1 MNLLK
6 KNKYSIRKY
15 KVGIFSTLIGTVLL
29 LSNPNGAQALT
40 TDHNVQGG
48 SNQALPGNSQNTNA
62 DTNRDIVNDSQNTPN
77 AHATDNTSTNQALTN
92 HQNVDVANQVGPA
105 PIQPSASPAQ
115 NNNNSNANSTAT
127 EPAANT
133 NNNLASN
140 NNTLNVPNNT
150 DNNDSARHLT
160 LKEIQE
166 DVRHSSDKPELVA
179 IAEEASNRPKKRSR
193 RAAPTDPNATPAD
206 PTATPADPTAGNGS
220 APVAI
225 TAPYTPTTDPN
236 ANNIGQNAPN
246 EVLSFDDNNI
256 RPSTNRSVPTVTV
269 VDNLPGYTLINGG
282 KVGVFSHAMVRTS
295 MFDSGDAKNY
305 QAQGNVIAL
314 GRIRGNDTNDH
325 GDFNGIEKTL
335 TVNPNSE
342 LIFEFNTMTTKN
354 YQAQGN
360 VIALGRIRGN
370 DTNDHGDFNGIEKTL
385 TVNPNSELI
394 FEFNTM
400 TTKNYQ
406 GMTNLIIKN
415 ADNDT
420 VIGEKV
426 VAYGPIWRLLKVPE
440 NVSHLKI
447 QFVPK
452 NDAITDARGIYQ
464 LRDGY
469 KYYDFVDSIGLH
481 SGSHVYVE
489 RRTMEPTATNNKEFT
504 VTTSLKNNGN
514 FGASF
519 NTDDFVY
526 KIQLPEGV
534 EYVNNSLTK
543 DFPSGNS
550 GVDINDMNVTYDA
563 ANRIIT
569 IKSTGGG
576 TGNSPARLMP
586 DKILDLKYKLR
597 VNNVP
602 TPRTVTFN
610 DTLTYKTYSQDFI
623 NSPAESH
630 TVSTNPY
637 TIDIIMNK
645 DALQAEVDRRIQQAD
660 YTFASLDIF
669 NDLKRRAQTILDEN
683 RNNVPL
689 NKRVSQADID
699 SLANQMQHTLIRSVD
714 AENAVNRKVDDMEDL
729 VNQNDELTDE
739 EKQAAI
745 QVIEEHKNEIIGN
758 IGDQTTDDGVTRIKD
773 QGIQTLS
780 GDTAT
785 PVVKPN
791 AKQAIRDKAAKQR
804 EIINHTPDATQ
815 DEIQDALNQLTTDET
830 DAIDNVTNA
839 TTNAD
844 VETAK
849 NNGINTIGAVA
860 PQVTHKQAARDAIN
874 QATATKRQQ
883 INSNREATQEEK
895 NAALNELTQATNHA
909 LEQINQATTN
919 DDVDTAK
926 GDGLNAINPIA
937 PVTVVKQA
945 ARDAVSHDAQQHIA
959 EINANPDATQ
969 EERQAAIEK
978 VNAAVAVANTN
989 ILNANTNA
997 DVEQVKTNAIQGI
1010 QAIEPATKVKTDAK
1024 NAIDQSAET
1033 QHNAIFNNNDATLEE
1048 QQAAQQLL
1056 DQAVATAKQNINA
1069 ADTNQEV
1076 AQAKDQGT
1084 QNIVVIQPATQVKT
1098 DARNAVNEKAREAI
1112 TNINATPGATR
1123 EEKQEA
1129 INRVNTLKNRA
1140 LNDIGVTSTTAMVNS
1155 IRDDAVN
1162 QIGAVQPHVTKKQT
1176 ATGVLTD
1183 LATAKKQEINQNT
1196 NATTEEKQVALNQV
1210 DQDLATAINNINQA
1224 DTNAEVDQAQQLGTK
1239 AINAIQ
1245 PNIVK
1250 KPAALA
1256 QTNQHYSAKLVEI
1269 NATPDATDD
1278 EKNAAI
1284 NTLNQDRQQ
1293 AIESIKQANTNAEVD
1308 QAATVAENNIDAV
1321 QVDVV
1326 KKQAARDKI
1335 TAEVAK
1341 RIEAVKQTP
1350 NATDEEKQAAVNQ
1363 INQLKDQA
1371 FNQINQN
1378 QTNDQVDATTNQA
1391 INAIDN
1397 VEAEVVIKPKAIADI
1412 EKAVKEKQQQIDNS
1426 LDSTDNEKE
1435 VALQALAKEKEK
1447 ALAAIDQAQTNS
1459 QVNQAATN
1467 GVSAI
1472 KIIQPETKIKPA
1484 AREKINQKANELRAQ
1499 INQDKEATAEERQ
1512 AALDKIN
1519 DLVAKAMTNITND
1532 RTNQQVND
1540 STNQAL
1546 DDIALVT
1553 PDHIVRAAARDA
1565 VKQQYEAKKHEIEQ
1579 AEHATDEE
1587 KQVALNQL
1595 ANNEKRA
1602 LQNINQAIAN
1612 NDVKRVESNG
1622 IATLKGVEPH
1632 IVVKPEAQE
1641 AIKASADNQ
1650 VESIKDTPHAT
1661 TDELDEANQQIND
1674 TLKQG
1679 QQDIDN
1685 TTQDAAVND
1694 VRNQTIKAI
1703 EQIKPKVRRKRAAL
1717 DNIDE
1722 SNNNQLDAIRNTLD
1736 TTQDERNVA
1745 IAALNKIVNA
1755 IKNDIAQNK
1764 TNAEVD
1770 QTEADGNN
1778 NIKVILPKVQ
1788 VKPAAR
1794 QSVSAKA
1801 EAQNALIDQSDLS
1814 TEEERLAAKHLVEQ
1828 ALNQAIDQIN
1838 HADKTAQVN
1847 QNSID
1852 AQNIIS
1858 KIKPAT
1864 TVKATALQQ
1873 IQNIATNKINLI
1885 KANNEATDEEQNA
1898 AIVQVEKE
1906 LIKAKQ
1912 QIAGAVT
1919 NADVAYLLHDGK
1931 NEIREIEPVIN
1942 KKATAREQLTT
1953 LFNDKKQ
1960 AIEANVQA
1968 TVEERNSILAQLQN
1982 IYDTAIGQIDQDR
1995 SNAQVDKTATLN
2007 LQTIHDLDVHPIKKP
2022 DAEKTINDDLARVT
2036 HLVQNYRKVS
2046 DRNKADALKAIT
2058 ALKLQMDEE
2067 LKTARTNADVDAVL
2081 KRFNVA
2087 LGDIEAVIT
2096 EKENSLLRIDN
2107 IAQQTYAKF
2116 KAIATPEQLAKV
2128 KALID
2133 QYVADGNRMVDEDAT
2148 LNDIKKDTQ
2157 LIIDEILA
2165 IKLPAEV
2172 IKASPKVGQP
2182 APKVC
2187 TPIKKEDKQEVRK
2200 VVKELPNTGSE
2211 EMDLPLKE
2219 LALITG
2225 AALLARRRSKKEKES

>member
-40 TDHNVQGG
+40 TDNNVQ
-48 SNQALPGNSQNTNA
+48 SDTNQATPVNSQDKDVAN
-62 DTNRDIVNDSQNTPN
+62 NRGLANSAQNTPN
-77 AHATDNTSTNQALTN
+77 QSATTNQATNQALVN
-92 HQNVDVANQVGPA
+92 HNNGSIVNQATPTSV
-105 PIQPSASPAQ
+105 QSSTPSAQ
-115 NNNNSNANSTAT
+115 NNNHTDGNTTATETVSNAN
-127 EPAANT
+127 
-133 NNNLASN
+133 NNDVASN
-140 NNTLNVPNNT
+140 NTTLNVPNKTNE
-150 DNNDSARHLT
+150 NGSGGHLT

-179 IAEEASNRPKKRSR
+179 IAEPASNRPKKRSR
-193 RAAPTDPNATPAD
+193 RAAPADPNATPAD
-206 PTATPADPTAGNGS
+206 PGAAAAGNGG

-236 ANNIGQNAPN
+236 ANNAGQNAPN
-246 EVLSFDDNNI
+246 EVLSFDDNSI
-256 RPSTNRSVPTVTV
+256 RPSTNRSVPSVTV
-269 VDNLPGYTLINGG
+269 VDNLPGFTLINGG
-282 KVGVFSHAMVRTS
+282 KVGVLSHAMVRTS
-295 MFDSGDAKNY
+295 MFEAGSNRTY
-305 QAQGNVIAL
+305 QAQGNVLAL
-314 GRIRGNDTNDH
+314 GRISGTDASNH
-325 GDFNGIEKTL
+325 GDFNGIEKSL

-342 LIFEFNTMTTKN
+342 LIFEFNTMPTKN
-354 YQAQGN
+354 GQGATN
-360 VIALGRIRGN
+360 V
-370 DTNDHGDFNGIEKTL
+370 
-385 TVNPNSELI
+385 
-394 FEFNTM
+394 
-400 TTKNYQ
+400 
-406 GMTNLIIKN
+406 IIKN
-415 ADNDT
+415 ADTNDT
-420 VIGEKV
+420 IAEKTV
-426 VAYGPIWRLLKVPE
+426 EGGPTLRLFKVPD
-440 NVSHLKI
+440 NVRNLKI

-464 LRDGY
+464 LKDGY
-469 KYYDFVDSIGLH
+469 KYYSFVDSIGLH

-514 FGASF
+514 SGASLD
-519 NTDDFVY
+519 TDEFVY

-543 DFPSGNS
+543 DFPSNNS
-550 GVDINDMNVTYDA
+550 GVDVNDMNVTYDA
-563 ANRIIT
+563 ANRVIT

-576 TGNSPARLMP
+576 TTNSPARLMP

-610 DTLTYKTYSQDFI
+610 DTLTYKTYTQDFI
-623 NSPAESH
+623 NSAAESH

-669 NDLKRRAQTILDEN
+669 NDLKKRAQTILAEN

-699 SLANQMQHTLIRSVD
+699 TLTNQMQHTLIRSVD
-714 AENAVNRKVDDMEDL
+714 AENAVNQKADQMEDL

-745 QVIEEHKNEIIGN
+745 QVIEEHKGNIIGD

-791 AKQAIRDKAAKQR
+791 AKKAIRDKATKQR
-804 EIINHTPDATQ
+804 EIINATPDATE
-815 DEIQDALNQLTTDET
+815 DEIQDAINQLATDET

-849 NNGINTIGAVA
+849 NNGINTIGSVV

-919 DDVDTAK
+919 ADVDNAK

-969 EERQAAIEK
+969 EERQAAIDK
-978 VNAAVAVANTN
+978 VNAAVTAANTN

-997 DVEQVKTNAIQGI
+997 EVEQVKTNAIQGI
-1010 QAIEPATKVKTDAK
+1010 QAITPATKVKTDAK
-1024 NAIDQSAET
+1024 NAIDKSAET
-1033 QHNAIFNNNDATLEE
+1033 QHNTIFNNNDATLEE

-1098 DARNAVNEKAREAI
+1098 DARNVVNDKAREAI

-1140 LNDIGVTSTTAMVNS
+1140 LTDIGVTSTTAMVNS

-1176 ATGVLTD
+1176 ATGVLND

-1210 DQDLATAINNINQA
+1210 DQELATAINNINQA

-1256 QTNQHYSAKLVEI
+1256 QINQHYNAKLAEI
-1269 NATPDATDD
+1269 NATPDATND

-1378 QTNDQVDATTNQA
+1378 QTNDQVDTTTNQA
-1391 INAIDN
+1391 LNAIDN

-1412 EKAVKEKQQQIDNS
+1412 EKAGKEKQQQIDNS

-1435 VALQALAKEKEK
+1435 VASQALAKEKEK

-1472 KIIQPETKIKPA
+1472 KIIQPETKVKPA
-1484 AREKINQKANELRAQ
+1484 AREKINQKANELRAK

-1512 AALDKIN
+1512 VALDKIN
-1519 DLVAKAMTNITND
+1519 EFVNQAMTDITNN
-1532 RTNQQVND
+1532 RTNQQVD
-1540 STNQAL
+1540 DTTSQAL
-1546 DDIALVT
+1546 DSIALVA
-1553 PDHIVRAAARDA
+1553 PEHIVRAAARDA
-1565 VKQQYEAKKHEIEQ
+1565 VKQQYEAKKQEIEQ

-1595 ANNEKRA
+1595 ANNKKLA
-1602 LQNINQAIAN
+1602 LQNINQAVTN
-1612 NDVKRVESNG
+1612 NDVKRVETNG
-1622 IATLKGVEPH
+1622 IATLKGVQPH
-1632 IVVKPEAQE
+1632 IVIKPEAQQ
-1641 AIKASADNQ
+1641 AIKASAENQ

-1661 TDELDEANQQIND
+1661 VDELDEANQLISD
-1674 TLKQG
+1674 TLKQA
-1679 QQDIDN
+1679 QQEIEN
-1685 TTQDAAVND
+1685 TNQDAAVTD

-1717 DNIDE
+1717 DSIE
-1722 SNNNQLDAIRNTLD
+1722 ENNKNQLDAIRNTLD
-1736 TTQDERNVA
+1736 TTQDERDVA
-1745 IAALNKIVNA
+1745 IDTLNKIVNT

-1770 QTEADGNN
+1770 RTETDGND

-1794 QSVSAKA
+1794 QSVGVKA

-1847 QNSID
+1847 QDSID

-1885 KANNEATDEEQNA
+1885 KANNEATDEEQNI
-1898 AIVQVEKE
+1898 AIAQVEKE

-1912 QIAGAVT
+1912 QIASAVT
-1919 NADVAYLLHDGK
+1919 NADVAYLLHDEK
-1931 NEIREIEPVIN
+1931 NEIREIEPVISR
-1942 KKATAREQLTT
+1942 KASAREQLTT

-1960 AIEANVQA
+1960 AIEANIQA

-1995 SNAQVDKTATLN
+1995 SNAQVDKTASLN

-2036 HLVQNYRKVS
+2036 ALVQNYRKVS

-2087 LGDIEAVIT
+2087 LSDIEAVIT

-2128 KALID
+2128 KVLID
-2133 QYVADGNRMVDEDAT
+2133 QYVADGNRMIDEDAT
-2148 LNDIKKDTQ
+2148 LNDIKQHTQ
-2157 LIIDEILA
+2157 FIVDEILA
-2165 IKLPAEV
+2165 IKLPAEAMKV
-2172 IKASPKVGQP
+2172 SPKVIQP

-2187 TPIKKEDKQEVRK
+2187 TPIKKEETHESRK
-2200 VVKELPNTGSE
+2200 VEKELPNTGSE

-2219 LALITG
+2219 FALITG
-2225 AALLARRRSKKEKES
+2225 AALLARRRTKNEKES

>member
-48 SNQALPGNSQNTNA
+48 SNQALPGNSPNTNA
-62 DTNRDIVNDSQNTPN
+62 DTNRDIVNGSQNTPN

-92 HQNVDVANQVGPA
+92 HQNVGVANQVAPA
-105 PIQPSASPAQ
+105 PIQPSTSSAS
-115 NNNNSNANSTAT
+115 NNNHSDANSTAT

-193 RAAPTDPNATPAD
+193 RAAPADPN
-206 PTATPADPTAGNGS
+206 ATPADPTAGNGS

-225 TAPYTPTTDPN
+225 TAPFTPTTDPN

-246 EVLSFDDNNI
+246 EVLTFDDNNI

-314 GRIRGNDTNDH
+314 GRIKGNDTNDH
-325 GDFNGIEKTL
+325 GG
-335 TVNPNSE
+335 
-342 LIFEFNTMTTKN
+342 
-354 YQAQGN
+354 
-360 VIALGRIRGN
+360 
-370 DTNDHGDFNGIEKTL
+370 FNGIEKTL

-610 DTLTYKTYSQDFI
+610 DILTYKTYTQDFI

-669 NDLKRRAQTILDEN
+669 NELKRRAQTILDEN

-699 SLANQMQHTLIRSVD
+699 SLVNQMQHTLIRSVD

-804 EIINHTPDATQ
+804 EIINNTPDATQ

-978 VNAAVAVANTN
+978 VNAAVAAANTN

-1098 DARNAVNEKAREAI
+1098 DARNAVNDKAREAI

-1196 NATTEEKQVALNQV
+1196 NATDEEKQVALNQV

-1250 KPAALA
+1250 KPTALA
-1256 QTNQHYSAKLVEI
+1256 QINQHYNAKLAEI

-1397 VEAEVVIKPKAIADI
+1397 VEAKVVIKPKAIADI

-1435 VALQALAKEKEK
+1435 VALLALAKEKEK

-1472 KIIQPETKIKPA
+1472 KIIQPETKVKPA

-1499 INQDKEATAEERQ
+1499 INQDKEAAAEERQ

-1553 PDHIVRAAARDA
+1553 PDHIVRATARDA

-1602 LQNINQAIAN
+1602 LQNIDQAIAN

-1912 QIAGAVT
+1912 QIASAVT

-1953 LFNDKKQ
+1953 LFNDKKL

-1968 TVEERNSILAQLQN
+1968 MVEERNSILAQLQN

-1995 SNAQVDKTATLN
+1995 SNAQVDKTASLN

-2133 QYVADGNRMVDEDAT
+2133 QYVADGIRMIDEDAT
-2148 LNDIKKDTQ
+2148 LNDIKQHTQ
-2157 LIIDEILA
+2157 FIVDEILA
-2165 IKLPAEV
+2165 IKLPAEATKV
-2172 IKASPKVGQP
+2172 LPKVGQP
-2182 APKVC
+2182 APKLC
-2187 TPIKKEDKQEVRK
+2187 TSIKKVDKQEVRK

-2225 AALLARRRSKKEKES
+2225 AALLARRRNKNEKES

>member
-40 TDHNVQGG
+40 TDNNVQ
-48 SNQALPGNSQNTNA
+48 SDTNQATPVNSQDKDVAN
-62 DTNRDIVNDSQNTPN
+62 NRGLANSAQNTPN
-77 AHATDNTSTNQALTN
+77 QSATTNQATNQALVN
-92 HQNVDVANQVGPA
+92 HNNGSIVNQATPTSV
-105 PIQPSASPAQ
+105 QSSTPSAQ
-115 NNNNSNANSTAT
+115 NNNHTDGNTTATETVSNAN
-127 EPAANT
+127 
-133 NNNLASN
+133 NNDVVSN
-140 NNTLNVPNNT
+140 NTALNVPNKTNE
-150 DNNDSARHLT
+150 NGSGGHLT

-179 IAEEASNRPKKRSR
+179 IAEQASNRPKKRSR
-193 RAAPTDPNATPAD
+193 RAAPADPNATPAD
-206 PTATPADPTAGNGS
+206 PAAAAAGNGG

-236 ANNIGQNAPN
+236 ANNAGQNAPN
-246 EVLSFDDNNI
+246 EVLSFDDNGI
-256 RPSTNRSVPTVTV
+256 RPSTNRSVPTVNV
-269 VDNLPGYTLINGG
+269 VNNLPGFTLINGG

-295 MFDSGDAKNY
+295 MFDSGDNKNY

-314 GRIRGNDTNDH
+314 GRIHGTDTNDH
-325 GDFNGIEKTL
+325 GDFNGIEKAL

-354 YQAQGN
+354 GQGATN
-360 VIALGRIRGN
+360 V
-370 DTNDHGDFNGIEKTL
+370 
-385 TVNPNSELI
+385 
-394 FEFNTM
+394 
-400 TTKNYQ
+400 
-406 GMTNLIIKN
+406 IIKN
-415 ADNDT
+415 ADTNDT
-420 VIGEKV
+420 IAEKTV
-426 VAYGPIWRLLKVPE
+426 EGGPTLRLFKVPD
-440 NVSHLKI
+440 NVRNLKI

-464 LRDGY
+464 LKDGY
-469 KYYDFVDSIGLH
+469 KYYSFVDSIGLH
-481 SGSHVYVE
+481 SGSHVFVE
-489 RRTMEPTATNNKEFT
+489 RRTMDPTATNNKEFT

-514 FGASF
+514 SGASLDT
-519 NTDDFVY
+519 NDFVY
-526 KIQLPEGV
+526 QVQLPEGV

-543 DFPSGNS
+543 DFPSNNS
-550 GVDINDMNVTYDA
+550 GVDVNDMNVTYDA
-563 ANRIIT
+563 ANRVIT

-576 TGNSPARLMP
+576 TANSPARLMP
-586 DKILDLKYKLR
+586 DKILDLRYKLR

-610 DTLTYKTYSQDFI
+610 ETLTYKTYTQDFI
-623 NSPAESH
+623 NSAAESH

-669 NDLKRRAQTILDEN
+669 NGLKRRAQTILDEN

-699 SLANQMQHTLIRSVD
+699 SLTNQMQHTLIRSVD
-714 AENAVNRKVDDMEDL
+714 AENAVNKKVDQMEDL

-791 AKQAIRDKAAKQR
+791 AKKAIRDKATKQR
-804 EIINHTPDATQ
+804 EIINATPDATE
-815 DEIQDALNQLTTDET
+815 DEIQDALNQLATDET

-849 NNGINTIGAVA
+849 NNGINTIGAVV
-860 PQVTHKQAARDAIN
+860 PQVTHKKAARDAIN

-919 DDVDTAK
+919 ADVDNAK

-969 EERQAAIEK
+969 EERQAAIDK
-978 VNAAVAVANTN
+978 VNAAVTAANTN

-1010 QAIEPATKVKTDAK
+1010 QAITPATKVKTDAK
-1024 NAIDQSAET
+1024 NAIDKSAET
-1033 QHNAIFNNNDATLEE
+1033 QHNTIFNNNDATLEE

-1098 DARNAVNEKAREAI
+1098 DARNVVNDKAREAI
-1112 TNINATPGATR
+1112 TNVNATPGATR

-1140 LNDIGVTSTTAMVNS
+1140 LTDIGVTSTTAMVNS

-1176 ATGVLTD
+1176 ATGVLND

-1210 DQDLATAINNINQA
+1210 DQELATAINNINQA

-1256 QTNQHYSAKLVEI
+1256 QINQHYNAKLAEI
-1269 NATPDATDD
+1269 NATPDATND

-1363 INQLKDQA
+1363 INQFKDQA

-1435 VALQALAKEKEK
+1435 VASQALAKEKEK
-1447 ALAAIDQAQTNS
+1447 ALVAIDQAQTNS

-1472 KIIQPETKIKPA
+1472 KIIQPETKVKPA

-1532 RTNQQVND
+1532 RTDQQVND

-1602 LQNINQAIAN
+1602 LQNIDQAIAN

-1632 IVVKPEAQE
+1632 IVVKPEAQQ

-1736 TTQDERNVA
+1736 TTQDERNIA
-1745 IAALNKIVNA
+1745 IAELNKIVNT

-1794 QSVSAKA
+1794 HSVSAKA

-1814 TEEERLAAKHLVEQ
+1814 TEEERLAAKHLVDQ

-1852 AQNIIS
+1852 AQKIIS
-1858 KIKPAT
+1858 QIKPAT
-1864 TVKATALQQ
+1864 TVKTTALQQ

-1898 AIVQVEKE
+1898 AIAQVEQA

-1912 QIAGAVT
+1912 QIASAVT

-1931 NEIREIEPVIN
+1931 NEIREIEPIIN
-1942 KKATAREQLTT
+1942 RKATAREQLTT
-1953 LFNDKKQ
+1953 LLNDKKQ

-1995 SNAQVDKTATLN
+1995 SNAQVDKTASLN
-2007 LQTIHDLDVHPIKKP
+2007 LQTIHDLGVHPIKKP

-2036 HLVQNYRKVS
+2036 ALVQNYRKVS

-2116 KAIATPEQLAKV
+2116 KSIATPEQLAKV

-2133 QYVADGNRMVDEDAT
+2133 QYVADGNRMIDEDAT
-2148 LNDIKKDTQ
+2148 LNDIKQHTQ
-2157 LIIDEILA
+2157 FIVDEILA
-2165 IKLPAEV
+2165 IKLPAEAMKV
-2172 IKASPKVGQP
+2172 SPKVIQP

-2187 TPIKKEDKQEVRK
+2187 TPIKKEETHESRK
-2200 VVKELPNTGSE
+2200 VEKELPNTGSE
-2211 EMDLPLKE
+2211 GMDLPLKE
-2219 LALITG
+2219 FALITG
-2225 AALLARRRSKKEKES
+2225 AALLARRRTKNEKES

>member
-40 TDHNVQGG
+40 TDNNVQ
-48 SNQALPGNSQNTNA
+48 SDTNQATPVNSQ
-62 DTNRDIVNDSQNTPN
+62 DTNVANNRGLANSAQNTPN
-77 AHATDNTSTNQALTN
+77 QSATTNQSTNQALVN
-92 HQNVDVANQVGPA
+92 HNNGSIANQATPTSV
-105 PIQPSASPAQ
+105 QSSTPSAQ
-115 NNNNSNANSTAT
+115 NNNHTDGNTTATETVSNAN
-127 EPAANT
+127 
-133 NNNLASN
+133 NNDVVSN
-140 NNTLNVPNNT
+140 NTTLNVPNKTNE
-150 DNNDSARHLT
+150 NGSGGHLT

-179 IAEEASNRPKKRSR
+179 IAEQASNRPKKRSR
-193 RAAPTDPNATPAD
+193 RAAPADPNATPAD
-206 PTATPADPTAGNGS
+206 PAAAAANGTASAGNTAT
-220 APVAI
+220 
-225 TAPYTPTTDPN
+225 YTPTTDPN
-236 ANNIGQNAPN
+236 GNNVGQNAPN
-246 EVLSFDDNNI
+246 EVLSFDDNSI
-256 RPSTNRSVPTVTV
+256 RPSTNRSVPSVTV
-269 VDNLPGYTLINGG
+269 VDNLPGFTLINGG
-282 KVGVFSHAMVRTS
+282 KVGVLSHAMVRTS
-295 MFDSGDAKNY
+295 MFQAGSNRTY
-305 QAQGNVIAL
+305 QAQGNVLAL
-314 GRIRGNDTNDH
+314 GRISGTDTSNH
-325 GDFNGIEKTL
+325 GDFNGIEKSL

-342 LIFEFNTMTTKN
+342 LIFEFNTMPTKN
-354 YQAQGN
+354 GQGATN
-360 VIALGRIRGN
+360 V
-370 DTNDHGDFNGIEKTL
+370 
-385 TVNPNSELI
+385 
-394 FEFNTM
+394 
-400 TTKNYQ
+400 
-406 GMTNLIIKN
+406 IIKN
-415 ADNDT
+415 GATNDT
-420 VIGEKV
+420 IAEKTIED
-426 VAYGPIWRLLKVPE
+426 GPTLRLFKVPD
-440 NVSHLKI
+440 NVNSLKI

-452 NDAITDARGIYQ
+452 NDAITDANGIYQ
-464 LRDGY
+464 LKDGY
-469 KYYDFVDSIGLH
+469 KYYSFVDSIGLH

-514 FGASF
+514 SGASF
-519 NTDDFVY
+519 DTDEFVY

-543 DFPSGNS
+543 DFPSSNS
-550 GVDINDMNVTYDA
+550 GVDMNDFNVTYDA
-563 ANRIIT
+563 ANRVIT

-576 TGNSPARLMP
+576 TANSPARLMP

-610 DTLTYKTYSQDFI
+610 DTLTYKTYTQDFI

-645 DALQAEVDRRIQQAD
+645 DALQGEVDRRIQQAD

-669 NDLKRRAQTILDEN
+669 NALKRRAQTILDEN

-689 NKRVSQADID
+689 DQRVSQADID
-699 SLANQMQHTLIRSVD
+699 TLTNQMQHTLIRSVD
-714 AENAVNRKVDDMEDL
+714 AENAVNQKADQMQDL
-729 VNQNDELTDE
+729 INQNDELTDE
-739 EKQAAI
+739 EKQAANQI
-745 QVIEEHKNEIIGN
+745 IEEHKGNIIGD

-791 AKQAIRDKAAKQR
+791 AKKAIRDKAAKQR
-804 EIINHTPDATQ
+804 EIINNTPDATQ

-839 TTNAD
+839 TTNDD

-849 NNGINTIGAVA
+849 NNGINTIGAVV

-883 INSNREATQEEK
+883 INNNREATQEEK

-919 DDVDTAK
+919 ADVDNAK

-945 ARDAVSHDAQQHIA
+945 ARNAVSHDAQQHIA
-959 EINANPDATQ
+959 EINANPDATA
-969 EERQAAIEK
+969 EERQAAIDK
-978 VNAAVAVANTN
+978 VNAAVTAANTN

-1010 QAIEPATKVKTDAK
+1010 QAITPATKVKTDAK
-1024 NAIDQSAET
+1024 NAIDKSAET
-1033 QHNAIFNNNDATLEE
+1033 QHNTIFNNNDATLEE

-1098 DARNAVNEKAREAI
+1098 DARNAVNDKAREAI

-1129 INRVNTLKNRA
+1129 IDRVNTLKNRA
-1140 LNDIGVTSTTAMVNS
+1140 LTDIGVTSTTAMVNS

-1176 ATGVLTD
+1176 ATGVLND
-1183 LATAKKQEINQNT
+1183 LATAKKQEITQNT

-1210 DQDLATAINNINQA
+1210 DQELATAINNINQA

-1256 QTNQHYSAKLVEI
+1256 QINQHYNAKLAEI
-1269 NATPDATDD
+1269 NATPDATND

-1308 QAATVAENNIDAV
+1308 QATTVAENNIDAV

-1435 VALQALAKEKEK
+1435 VASQALAKEKEK

-1472 KIIQPETKIKPA
+1472 KIIQPETKVKPA
-1484 AREKINQKANELRAQ
+1484 AREKINQKANELRAK

-1519 DLVAKAMTNITND
+1519 EFVNQAMTDITNN
-1532 RTNQQVND
+1532 RTNQQVD
-1540 STNQAL
+1540 DTTSQAL
-1546 DDIALVT
+1546 DSIALVT
-1553 PDHIVRAAARDA
+1553 PEHIVRAGARDA
-1565 VKQQYEAKKHEIEQ
+1565 VKQQYEAKKQEIEQ

-1595 ANNEKRA
+1595 ANNEKLA
-1602 LQNINQAIAN
+1602 LQNINQAVTN
-1612 NDVKRVESNG
+1612 NDVKRVETNG
-1622 IATLKGVEPH
+1622 IATLKGVQPH
-1632 IVVKPEAQE
+1632 IVIKPEAQQ
-1641 AIKASADNQ
+1641 AIKASAENQ

-1661 TDELDEANQQIND
+1661 VDELDEANQLISD
-1674 TLKQG
+1674 TLKQA
-1679 QQDIDN
+1679 QQEIEN
-1685 TTQDAAVND
+1685 TNQDAADTD

-1717 DNIDE
+1717 DSIE
-1722 SNNNQLDAIRNTLD
+1722 ENNKNQLDAIRNTLD
-1736 TTQDERNVA
+1736 TTQDERDVA
-1745 IAALNKIVNA
+1745 IDTLNKIVNT

-1770 QTEADGNN
+1770 RTETDGND

-1794 QSVSAKA
+1794 QSVGVKA

-1847 QNSID
+1847 QDSIN

-1898 AIVQVEKE
+1898 AIAQVEKE

-1912 QIAGAVT
+1912 QIASAVT
-1919 NADVAYLLHDGK
+1919 NADVAYLLHDEK

-1942 KKATAREQLTT
+1942 RKASAREQLTT

-1960 AIEANVQA
+1960 AIEANIQA

-1995 SNAQVDKTATLN
+1995 SNAQVDKTASLN
-2007 LQTIHDLDVHPIKKP
+2007 IQTIHDLDVHPIKKP

-2036 HLVQNYRKVS
+2036 ALVQNYRKVS
-2046 DRNKADALKAIT
+2046 NRNKADALKAIT

-2087 LGDIEAVIT
+2087 LSDIEAVIT

-2128 KALID
+2128 KVLID
-2133 QYVADGNRMVDEDAT
+2133 QYVADGNRMIDEDAT
-2148 LNDIKKDTQ
+2148 LNDIKQHTQ
-2157 LIIDEILA
+2157 FIVDEILA
-2165 IKLPAEV
+2165 IKLPAEATKV
-2172 IKASPKVGQP
+2172 SPKVIQS

-2187 TPIKKEDKQEVRK
+2187 TPIKKEETHESRK
-2200 VVKELPNTGSE
+2200 VEKELPNTGSE
-2211 EMDLPLKE
+2211 GMDLPLKE

-2225 AALLARRRSKKEKES
+2225 AALLARRRTKNEKES

>member
-48 SNQALPGNSQNTNA
+48 SNQALPGNSPNTNA
-62 DTNRDIVNDSQNTPN
+62 DTNRDIVNGSQNTPN

-92 HQNVDVANQVGPA
+92 HQNVGVANQVAPA
-105 PIQPSASPAQ
+105 PIQPSTSSAS
-115 NNNNSNANSTAT
+115 NNNHSDANSTAT

-193 RAAPTDPNATPAD
+193 RAAPADPN
-206 PTATPADPTAGNGS
+206 ATPADPTAGNGS

-225 TAPYTPTTDPN
+225 TAPFTPTTDPN

-246 EVLSFDDNNI
+246 EVLTFDDNNI

-314 GRIRGNDTNDH
+314 GRIKGNDTNDH
-325 GDFNGIEKTL
+325 GG
-335 TVNPNSE
+335 
-342 LIFEFNTMTTKN
+342 
-354 YQAQGN
+354 
-360 VIALGRIRGN
+360 
-370 DTNDHGDFNGIEKTL
+370 FNGIEKTL

-610 DTLTYKTYSQDFI
+610 DILTYKTYTQDFI

-645 DALQAEVDRRIQQAD
+645 DPLQAEVDRRIQQAD

-669 NDLKRRAQTILDEN
+669 NELKRRAQTILDEN

-699 SLANQMQHTLIRSVD
+699 SLVNQMQHTLIRSVD

-804 EIINHTPDATQ
+804 EIINNTPDATQ

-978 VNAAVAVANTN
+978 VNAAVAAANTN

-1098 DARNAVNEKAREAI
+1098 DARNAVNDKAREAI

-1196 NATTEEKQVALNQV
+1196 NATDEEKQVALNQV

-1250 KPAALA
+1250 KPTALA
-1256 QTNQHYSAKLVEI
+1256 QINQHYNAKLAEI

-1397 VEAEVVIKPKAIADI
+1397 VEAKVVIKPKAIADI

-1435 VALQALAKEKEK
+1435 VALLALAKEKEK

-1472 KIIQPETKIKPA
+1472 KIIQPETKVKPA

-1553 PDHIVRAAARDA
+1553 PDHIVRATARDA

-1602 LQNINQAIAN
+1602 LQNIDQAIAN

-1912 QIAGAVT
+1912 QIASAVT

-1953 LFNDKKQ
+1953 LFNDKKL

-1995 SNAQVDKTATLN
+1995 SNAQVDKTASLN

-2133 QYVADGNRMVDEDAT
+2133 QYVADGIRMIDEDAT
-2148 LNDIKKDTQ
+2148 LNDIKQHTQ
-2157 LIIDEILA
+2157 FIVDEILA
-2165 IKLPAEV
+2165 IKLPAEATKV
-2172 IKASPKVGQP
+2172 LPKVGQP
-2182 APKVC
+2182 APKLC
-2187 TPIKKEDKQEVRK
+2187 TSIKKVDKQEVRK

-2225 AALLARRRSKKEKES
+2225 AALLARRRNKNEKES

>member
-40 TDHNVQGG
+40 TDNNVQ
-48 SNQALPGNSQNTNA
+48 SDTNQATPVNSQ
-62 DTNRDIVNDSQNTPN
+62 DTNVANNRGLANSAQNTPN
-77 AHATDNTSTNQALTN
+77 QSATTNQSTNQALVN
-92 HQNVDVANQVGPA
+92 HNNGSIANQATPA

-115 NNNNSNANSTAT
+115 NNNHSDANSTAT
-127 EPAANT
+127 ETVSNA
-133 NNNLASN
+133 NNNDVVSN
-140 NNTLNVPNNT
+140 NTTLNVPNRTNE
-150 DNNDSARHLT
+150 NGSGGHLT

-179 IAEEASNRPKKRSR
+179 IAEQASNRPKKRSR
-193 RAAPTDPNATPAD
+193 RAAPADPNATPAD
-206 PTATPADPTAGNGS
+206 PAAAAAGNGG

-236 ANNIGQNAPN
+236 ANNAGQNAPN
-246 EVLSFDDNNI
+246 EVLSFDDNGI
-256 RPSTNRSVPTVTV
+256 RPSTNRSVPSVTV
-269 VDNLPGYTLINGG
+269 VDNLPGFTLINGG

-314 GRIRGNDTNDH
+314 GRIKGNDTNDH
-325 GDFNGIEKTL
+325 GDFNGIEK
-335 TVNPNSE
+335 S
-342 LIFEFNTMTTKN
+342 
-354 YQAQGN
+354 
-360 VIALGRIRGN
+360 
-370 DTNDHGDFNGIEKTL
+370 L

-406 GMTNLIIKN
+406 GVTNLIIKN

-420 VIGEKV
+420 VIAEKS
-426 VAYGPIWRLLKVPE
+426 VAYGPIWRLFKVPD

-526 KIQLPEGV
+526 KVQLPEGV

-543 DFPSGNS
+543 DFPSSNS
-550 GVDINDMNVTYDA
+550 GVDMNDFNVTYDA
-563 ANRIIT
+563 ANRVIT

-576 TGNSPARLMP
+576 SGNSPARLMP

-610 DTLTYKTYSQDFI
+610 DTLTYKTYTQDFI

-669 NDLKRRAQTILDEN
+669 NGLKRRAQTILDEN

-699 SLANQMQHTLIRSVD
+699 SLTNQMQHTLIRSVD
-714 AENAVNRKVDDMEDL
+714 AENAVNKKVDQMEDL

-745 QVIEEHKNEIIGN
+745 QVIEEHKNEIIGD
-758 IGDQTTDDGVTRIKD
+758 IGDQTTDAGVTRIKD

-791 AKQAIRDKAAKQR
+791 AKKAIRDKATKQR
-804 EIINHTPDATQ
+804 EIINATPDATE
-815 DEIQDALNQLTTDET
+815 DEIQDAINQLATDET

-849 NNGINTIGAVA
+849 NNGINTIGAVV
-860 PQVTHKQAARDAIN
+860 PQVTHKKAARDAIN

-895 NAALNELTQATNHA
+895 DAALNELTQATNHA

-919 DDVDTAK
+919 ADVDNAK

-969 EERQAAIEK
+969 EERQAAIDK
-978 VNAAVAVANTN
+978 VNAAVTAANTN

-997 DVEQVKTNAIQGI
+997 NVEQVKTNAIQGI
-1010 QAIEPATKVKTDAK
+1010 QAITPATKVKTDAK
-1024 NAIDQSAET
+1024 NAIDKSAET
-1033 QHNAIFNNNDATLEE
+1033 QHNTIFNNDATLEE

-1098 DARNAVNEKAREAI
+1098 DARNAVNDKAREAI

-1140 LNDIGVTSTTAMVNS
+1140 LTDIGVTSTTAMVNS

-1176 ATGVLTD
+1176 ATGVLND

-1210 DQDLATAINNINQA
+1210 DQELATAINNINQA

-1256 QTNQHYSAKLVEI
+1256 QINQHYNAKLAEI
-1269 NATPDATDD
+1269 NATPDATND

-1308 QAATVAENNIDAV
+1308 QAAAVAENNIDAV

-1391 INAIDN
+1391 VNAIDN

-1435 VALQALAKEKEK
+1435 VASQALTKEKEK

-1472 KIIQPETKIKPA
+1472 KIIQPETKVKPA
-1484 AREKINQKANELRAQ
+1484 AREKINQKANELRAK

-1512 AALDKIN
+1512 VALDKIN
-1519 DLVAKAMTNITND
+1519 EFVNQAMTDITNN
-1532 RTNQQVND
+1532 RTNQQVD
-1540 STNQAL
+1540 DTTSQAL
-1546 DDIALVT
+1546 DSIALVT
-1553 PDHIVRAAARDA
+1553 PEHIVRAGARDA
-1565 VKQQYEAKKHEIEQ
+1565 VKQQYEAKKQEIEQ

-1595 ANNEKRA
+1595 ANNEKLA
-1602 LQNINQAIAN
+1602 LQNINQAVTN
-1612 NDVKRVESNG
+1612 NDVKRVETNG
-1622 IATLKGVEPH
+1622 IATLKGVQPH
-1632 IVVKPEAQE
+1632 IVIKPEEQQ
-1641 AIKASADNQ
+1641 AIKASAENQ

-1661 TDELDEANQQIND
+1661 VDELDEANQLISD
-1674 TLKQG
+1674 TLKKA
-1679 QQDIDN
+1679 QQEIEN
-1685 TTQDAAVND
+1685 TNQDAAVTD

-1717 DNIDE
+1717 DSIE
-1722 SNNNQLDAIRNTLD
+1722 ENNKNQLDAIRNTLD
-1736 TTQDERNVA
+1736 TTQDERDVA
-1745 IAALNKIVNA
+1745 IDTLNKIVNT

-1770 QTEADGNN
+1770 RTETDGND

-1794 QSVSAKA
+1794 QSVGVKA

-1847 QNSID
+1847 QDSIN

-1898 AIVQVEKE
+1898 AIAQVEKE

-1912 QIAGAVT
+1912 QIASAVT
-1919 NADVAYLLHDGK
+1919 NADVAYLLHDEK

-1942 KKATAREQLTT
+1942 RKASAREQLTT

-1960 AIEANVQA
+1960 AIEANIQA

-1995 SNAQVDKTATLN
+1995 SNAQVDKTASLN

-2036 HLVQNYRKVS
+2036 ALVQNYRKVS

-2087 LGDIEAVIT
+2087 LSDIEAVIT

-2128 KALID
+2128 KVLID
-2133 QYVADGNRMVDEDAT
+2133 QYVADGNRMIDEDAT
-2148 LNDIKKDTQ
+2148 LNDIKQHTQ
-2157 LIIDEILA
+2157 FIVDEILA
-2165 IKLPAEV
+2165 IKLPAEATKV
-2172 IKASPKVGQP
+2172 SPKVIQS

-2187 TPIKKEDKQEVRK
+2187 TPIIKEETHESRK
-2200 VVKELPNTGSE
+2200 VEKELPNTGSE
-2211 EMDLPLKE
+2211 GMDLPLKE
-2219 LALITG
+2219 FALITG
-2225 AALLARRRSKKEKES
+2225 AALLARRRTKNEKES

>member
-295 MFDSGDAKNY
+295 MFDSGDA
-305 QAQGNVIAL
+305 
-314 GRIRGNDTNDH
+314 
-325 GDFNGIEKTL
+325 
-335 TVNPNSE
+335 
-342 LIFEFNTMTTKN
+342 KN

-1140 LNDIGVTSTTAMVNS
+1140 LNDIGVTSTAMVNS

-1308 QAATVAENNIDAV
+1308 QAATMAENNIDAV

-2081 KRFNVA
+2081 KRFNVT

>member
-40 TDHNVQGG
+40 TDNNVQ
-48 SNQALPGNSQNTNA
+48 SDTNQATPVNSQDKDVAN
-62 DTNRDIVNDSQNTPN
+62 NRGLANSAQNTPN
-77 AHATDNTSTNQALTN
+77 QSATTNQATNQALVN
-92 HQNVDVANQVGPA
+92 HNNGSIVNQATPTSV
-105 PIQPSASPAQ
+105 QSSTPSAQ
-115 NNNNSNANSTAT
+115 NNNHTDGNTTATETVSNAN
-127 EPAANT
+127 
-133 NNNLASN
+133 NNDAVSN
-140 NNTLNVPNNT
+140 NTTLNVPNKTNE
-150 DNNDSARHLT
+150 NGSGGHLT

-179 IAEEASNRPKKRSR
+179 IAEPASNRPKKRSK
-193 RAAPTDPNATPAD
+193 RAAPADPNATPAD
-206 PTATPADPTAGNGS
+206 PAAAAAGNGG

-236 ANNIGQNAPN
+236 ANNAGQNAPN
-246 EVLSFDDNNI
+246 EVLSFDDNGI
-256 RPSTNRSVPTVTV
+256 RPSTNRSVPSVTV
-269 VDNLPGYTLINGG
+269 VDNLPGFTLINGG

-295 MFDSGDAKNY
+295 MFDSADAKNY

-314 GRIRGNDTNDH
+314 GRI
-325 GDFNGIEKTL
+325 K
-335 TVNPNSE
+335 
-342 LIFEFNTMTTKN
+342 
-354 YQAQGN
+354 
-360 VIALGRIRGN
+360 GN

-406 GMTNLIIKN
+406 GVTNLIIKN

-420 VIGEKV
+420 VIAEKS
-426 VAYGPIWRLLKVPE
+426 VAYGPIWRLFKVPE

-526 KIQLPEGV
+526 QVQLPEGV

-543 DFPSGNS
+543 DFPSSNS
-550 GVDINDMNVTYDA
+550 GVDMNDFNVTYDV
-563 ANRIIT
+563 ANRVIT

-576 TGNSPARLMP
+576 SGNSPARLMP

-610 DTLTYKTYSQDFI
+610 DTLTYKTYTQDFI

-630 TVSTNPY
+630 TVRTNPY

-699 SLANQMQHTLIRSVD
+699 SLTNQMQHTLIRSVD
-714 AENAVNRKVDDMEDL
+714 AENAVNKKVDQMEDL

-791 AKQAIRDKAAKQR
+791 AKKAIRDKATKQR
-804 EIINHTPDATQ
+804 EIINATPDATE
-815 DEIQDALNQLTTDET
+815 DEIQDALNQLATDET

-844 VETAK
+844 VEIAK
-849 NNGINTIGAVA
+849 NNGINTIGAVV

-919 DDVDTAK
+919 ADVDNAK

-969 EERQAAIEK
+969 EERQAAIDK
-978 VNAAVAVANTN
+978 VNAAVTAANTN

-1010 QAIEPATKVKTDAK
+1010 QAITPATKVKTDAK
-1024 NAIDQSAET
+1024 NAIDKSAET
-1033 QHNAIFNNNDATLEE
+1033 QHNTIFNNNDATLEE

-1098 DARNAVNEKAREAI
+1098 DARNVVNDKAREAI

-1140 LNDIGVTSTTAMVNS
+1140 LTDIGVTSTTAMVNS

-1176 ATGVLTD
+1176 ATGVLND

-1210 DQDLATAINNINQA
+1210 DQELATAINNINQA

-1256 QTNQHYSAKLVEI
+1256 QINQHYNAKLAEI
-1269 NATPDATDD
+1269 NATPDATND

-1284 NTLNQDRQQ
+1284 NTLNLDRQQ

-1378 QTNDQVDATTNQA
+1378 QTNDQVDTTTNQA
-1391 INAIDN
+1391 LKAIDN

-1435 VALQALAKEKEK
+1435 VASQALAKEKEK

-1472 KIIQPETKIKPA
+1472 KIIQPETKVKPA
-1484 AREKINQKANELRAQ
+1484 AREKINQKANELRAK

-1512 AALDKIN
+1512 VALDKIN
-1519 DLVAKAMTNITND
+1519 EFVNQAMTDITNN
-1532 RTNQQVND
+1532 RTNQQVD
-1540 STNQAL
+1540 DTTSQAL
-1546 DDIALVT
+1546 DSIALVT

-1565 VKQQYEAKKHEIEQ
+1565 VKQQYEAKKREIEQ

-1602 LQNINQAIAN
+1602 LQNINQAVTN
-1612 NDVKRVESNG
+1612 NDVKRVETNG
-1622 IATLKGVEPH
+1622 IATLKGVQPH
-1632 IVVKPEAQE
+1632 IVIKPEAQQ
-1641 AIKASADNQ
+1641 AIKASAENQ

-1661 TDELDEANQQIND
+1661 VDELDEANQLISD
-1674 TLKQG
+1674 TLKQA
-1679 QQDIDN
+1679 QQEIEN
-1685 TTQDAAVND
+1685 TNQDAAVTD

-1717 DNIDE
+1717 DSIE
-1722 SNNNQLDAIRNTLD
+1722 ENNKNQLDAIRNTLD
-1736 TTQDERNVA
+1736 TTQDERDVA
-1745 IAALNKIVNA
+1745 IDTLNKIVNT

-1770 QTEADGNN
+1770 RTETDGND

-1794 QSVSAKA
+1794 QSVGVKA

-1847 QNSID
+1847 QDSIN

-1885 KANNEATDEEQNA
+1885 KANNEATDEEQNI
-1898 AIVQVEKE
+1898 AIAQVEKE

-1912 QIAGAVT
+1912 QIASAVT
-1919 NADVAYLLHDGK
+1919 NADVAYLLHDEK

-1942 KKATAREQLTT
+1942 RKASAREQLTT

-1960 AIEANVQA
+1960 AIEANIQA

-1995 SNAQVDKTATLN
+1995 SNAQVDKTASLN

-2036 HLVQNYRKVS
+2036 ALVQNYRKVS
-2046 DRNKADALKAIT
+2046 NRNKADALKAIT

-2087 LGDIEAVIT
+2087 LSDIEAVIT

-2128 KALID
+2128 KVLID
-2133 QYVADGNRMVDEDAT
+2133 QYVADGNRMIDEDAT
-2148 LNDIKKDTQ
+2148 LNDIKQHTQ
-2157 LIIDEILA
+2157 FIVDEILA
-2165 IKLPAEV
+2165 IKLPAEETKV
-2172 IKASPKVGQP
+2172 SPKEIQP

-2187 TPIKKEDKQEVRK
+2187 TPIKKEETHESRK
-2200 VVKELPNTGSE
+2200 VEKELPNTGSE
-2211 EMDLPLKE
+2211 GMDLPLKE
-2219 LALITG
+2219 FALITG
-2225 AALLARRRSKKEKES
+2225 RLC

>member
-40 TDHNVQGG
+40 TDNNVQ
-48 SNQALPGNSQNTNA
+48 SDTNQATPVNSQ
-62 DTNRDIVNDSQNTPN
+62 DTNVANNRGLANSAQNTPN
-77 AHATDNTSTNQALTN
+77 QSATTNQSTNQALVN
-92 HQNVDVANQVGPA
+92 HNNGSIANQATPTSV
-105 PIQPSASPAQ
+105 QSSTPSAQ
-115 NNNNSNANSTAT
+115 NNNHTDGNTTATETVSNAN
-127 EPAANT
+127 NKDVV
-133 NNNLASN
+133 SN
-140 NNTLNVPNNT
+140 NTTLNVPNKTNE
-150 DNNDSARHLT
+150 NGSGGHLT

-179 IAEEASNRPKKRSR
+179 IAEQASNRPKKRSR
-193 RAAPTDPNATPAD
+193 RAAPADPNATPAD
-206 PTATPADPTAGNGS
+206 PAAAAAGNGG

-236 ANNIGQNAPN
+236 ANNAGQNAPN
-246 EVLSFDDNNI
+246 EVLSFDDNGI
-256 RPSTNRSVPTVTV
+256 RPSTNRSVPSVTV
-269 VDNLPGYTLINGG
+269 VDNLPGFTLINGG

-314 GRIRGNDTNDH
+314 GRIKGNDTNDH
-325 GDFNGIEKTL
+325 GDFNGIEK
-335 TVNPNSE
+335 S
-342 LIFEFNTMTTKN
+342 
-354 YQAQGN
+354 
-360 VIALGRIRGN
+360 
-370 DTNDHGDFNGIEKTL
+370 L

-406 GMTNLIIKN
+406 GVTNLIIKN

-420 VIGEKV
+420 VIAEKS
-426 VAYGPIWRLLKVPE
+426 VAYGPIWRLFKVPE

-526 KIQLPEGV
+526 KVQLPEGV

-543 DFPSGNS
+543 DFPSSNS
-550 GVDINDMNVTYDA
+550 GVDMNDFNVTYDA
-563 ANRIIT
+563 ANRVIT

-576 TGNSPARLMP
+576 SGNSPARLMP

-610 DTLTYKTYSQDFI
+610 DTLTYKTYTQDFI

-699 SLANQMQHTLIRSVD
+699 SLTNQMQHTLIRSVD
-714 AENAVNRKVDDMEDL
+714 AENAVNKKVDQMEDL

-791 AKQAIRDKAAKQR
+791 AKKAIRDKATKQR
-804 EIINHTPDATQ
+804 EIINATPDATE
-815 DEIQDALNQLTTDET
+815 DEIQDALNQLATDET

-844 VETAK
+844 VEIAK
-849 NNGINTIGAVA
+849 NNGINTIGAVV

-919 DDVDTAK
+919 ADVDNAK

-969 EERQAAIEK
+969 EERQAAIDK
-978 VNAAVAVANTN
+978 VNAAVTAANTN

-1010 QAIEPATKVKTDAK
+1010 QAITPATKVKTDAK
-1024 NAIDQSAET
+1024 NAIDKSAET
-1033 QHNAIFNNNDATLEE
+1033 QHNTIFNNNDATLEE

-1098 DARNAVNEKAREAI
+1098 DARNAVNDKAREAI

-1140 LNDIGVTSTTAMVNS
+1140 LTDIGVTSTTAMVNS

-1176 ATGVLTD
+1176 ATGVLND

-1210 DQDLATAINNINQA
+1210 DQELATAINNINQA

-1256 QTNQHYSAKLVEI
+1256 QINQHYNAKLAEI
-1269 NATPDATDD
+1269 NATPDATND

-1371 FNQINQN
+1371 INQINQN
-1378 QTNDQVDATTNQA
+1378 QTNDQVDTTTNQA
-1391 INAIDN
+1391 VNAIDN

-1435 VALQALAKEKEK
+1435 VASQALAKEKEK

-1472 KIIQPETKIKPA
+1472 KIIQPETKVKPA
-1484 AREKINQKANELRAQ
+1484 AREKINQKANELRAK

-1512 AALDKIN
+1512 VALDKIN
-1519 DLVAKAMTNITND
+1519 EFVNQAMTDITNN
-1532 RTNQQVND
+1532 RTNQQVD
-1540 STNQAL
+1540 DTTSQAL
-1546 DDIALVT
+1546 DSIALVA
-1553 PDHIVRAAARDA
+1553 PEHIVRAAARDA
-1565 VKQQYEAKKHEIEQ
+1565 VKQQYEAKKQEIEQ

-1595 ANNEKRA
+1595 ANNEKLA
-1602 LQNINQAIAN
+1602 LQNINQAVTN
-1612 NDVKRVESNG
+1612 NDVKRVETNG
-1622 IATLKGVEPH
+1622 IATLKGVQPH
-1632 IVVKPEAQE
+1632 IVIKPEAQQ
-1641 AIKASADNQ
+1641 AIKATAENQ

-1661 TDELDEANQQIND
+1661 VDELDEANQLISD
-1674 TLKQG
+1674 TLKQA
-1679 QQDIDN
+1679 QQEIEN
-1685 TTQDAAVND
+1685 TNQDAAVTD

-1717 DNIDE
+1717 DSIE
-1722 SNNNQLDAIRNTLD
+1722 ENNKNQLDAIRNTLD
-1736 TTQDERNVA
+1736 TTQDERDVA
-1745 IAALNKIVNA
+1745 IDTLNKIVNT

-1770 QTEADGNN
+1770 RTETDGND

-1788 VKPAAR
+1788 VKPTAR
-1794 QSVSAKA
+1794 QSVGVKA

-1847 QNSID
+1847 QDSID

-1885 KANNEATDEEQNA
+1885 KANNEATDEEQNI
-1898 AIVQVEKE
+1898 AIAQVEKE

-1912 QIAGAVT
+1912 QIASAVT
-1919 NADVAYLLHDGK
+1919 NADVAYLLHDEK

-1942 KKATAREQLTT
+1942 RKASAREQLTT

-1960 AIEANVQA
+1960 AIEANIQA

-1995 SNAQVDKTATLN
+1995 SNAQVDKTASLN

-2036 HLVQNYRKVS
+2036 ALVQNYRKVS
-2046 DRNKADALKAIT
+2046 NRNKADALKAIT

-2087 LGDIEAVIT
+2087 LSDIEAVIT

-2128 KALID
+2128 KVLID
-2133 QYVADGNRMVDEDAT
+2133 QYVADGNRMIDEDAT
-2148 LNDIKKDTQ
+2148 LNDIKQHTQ
-2157 LIIDEILA
+2157 FIVDEILA
-2165 IKLPAEV
+2165 IKLPAEATKV
-2172 IKASPKVGQP
+2172 SPKEIQP

-2187 TPIKKEDKQEVRK
+2187 TPIKKEETHESRK
-2200 VVKELPNTGSE
+2200 VEKELPNTGSE
-2211 EMDLPLKE
+2211 GMDLPLKE
-2219 LALITG
+2219 FALITG
-2225 AALLARRRSKKEKES
+2225 AALLARRRTKNEKES

>member
-40 TDHNVQGG
+40 TDNNVQ
-48 SNQALPGNSQNTNA
+48 SDTNQATPVNSQ
-62 DTNRDIVNDSQNTPN
+62 DTNVANNRGLANSAQNTPN
-77 AHATDNTSTNQALTN
+77 QSATTNQSTNQALVN
-92 HQNVDVANQVGPA
+92 HNNGSIANQATPTSV
-105 PIQPSASPAQ
+105 QSSTPSAQ
-115 NNNNSNANSTAT
+115 NNNHTDGNTTATETVSNAN
-127 EPAANT
+127 NKDVV
-133 NNNLASN
+133 SN
-140 NNTLNVPNNT
+140 NTTLNVPNKTNE
-150 DNNDSARHLT
+150 NGSGGHLT

-179 IAEEASNRPKKRSR
+179 IAEQASNRPKKRSR
-193 RAAPTDPNATPAD
+193 RAAPADPNATPAD
-206 PTATPADPTAGNGS
+206 PAAAAAGNGG

-236 ANNIGQNAPN
+236 ANNAGQNAPN
-246 EVLSFDDNNI
+246 EVLSFDDNGI
-256 RPSTNRSVPTVTV
+256 RPSTNRSVPSVTV
-269 VDNLPGYTLINGG
+269 VDNLPGFTLINGG

-314 GRIRGNDTNDH
+314 GRIKGNDTNDH
-325 GDFNGIEKTL
+325 GDFNGIEK
-335 TVNPNSE
+335 S
-342 LIFEFNTMTTKN
+342 
-354 YQAQGN
+354 
-360 VIALGRIRGN
+360 
-370 DTNDHGDFNGIEKTL
+370 L

-406 GMTNLIIKN
+406 GVTNLIIKN

-420 VIGEKV
+420 VIAEKS
-426 VAYGPIWRLLKVPE
+426 VAYGPIWRLFKVPE

-526 KIQLPEGV
+526 KVQLPEGV

-543 DFPSGNS
+543 DFPSSNS
-550 GVDINDMNVTYDA
+550 GVDMNDFNVTYDA
-563 ANRIIT
+563 ANRVIT

-576 TGNSPARLMP
+576 SGNSPARLMP

-610 DTLTYKTYSQDFI
+610 DTLTYKTYTQDFI

-699 SLANQMQHTLIRSVD
+699 SLTNQMQHTLIRSVD
-714 AENAVNRKVDDMEDL
+714 AENAVNKKVDQMEDL

-791 AKQAIRDKAAKQR
+791 AKKAIRDKATKQR
-804 EIINHTPDATQ
+804 EIINATPDATE
-815 DEIQDALNQLTTDET
+815 DEIQDALNQLATDET

-844 VETAK
+844 VEIAK
-849 NNGINTIGAVA
+849 NNGINTIGAVV

-919 DDVDTAK
+919 ADVDNAK

-969 EERQAAIEK
+969 EERQAAIDK
-978 VNAAVAVANTN
+978 VNAAVTAANTN

-1010 QAIEPATKVKTDAK
+1010 QAITPATKVKTDAK
-1024 NAIDQSAET
+1024 NAIDKSAET
-1033 QHNAIFNNNDATLEE
+1033 QHNTIFNNNDATLEE

-1098 DARNAVNEKAREAI
+1098 DARNAVNDKAREAI

-1140 LNDIGVTSTTAMVNS
+1140 LTDIGVTSTTAMVNS

-1176 ATGVLTD
+1176 ATGVLND

-1210 DQDLATAINNINQA
+1210 DQELATAINNINQA

-1256 QTNQHYSAKLVEI
+1256 QINQHYNAKLAEI
-1269 NATPDATDD
+1269 NATPDATND

-1371 FNQINQN
+1371 INQINQN
-1378 QTNDQVDATTNQA
+1378 QTNDQVDTTTNQA
-1391 INAIDN
+1391 VNAIDN
-1397 VEAEVVIKPKAIADI
+1397 VEAEVVIKPTAIADI

-1435 VALQALAKEKEK
+1435 VASQALAKEKEK

-1472 KIIQPETKIKPA
+1472 KIIQPETKVKPA
-1484 AREKINQKANELRAQ
+1484 AREKINQKANELRAK

-1512 AALDKIN
+1512 VALDKIN
-1519 DLVAKAMTNITND
+1519 EFVNQAMTDITNN
-1532 RTNQQVND
+1532 RTNQQVD
-1540 STNQAL
+1540 DTTSQAL
-1546 DDIALVT
+1546 DSIALVA
-1553 PDHIVRAAARDA
+1553 PEHIVRAAARDA
-1565 VKQQYEAKKHEIEQ
+1565 VKQQYEAKKQEIEQ

-1595 ANNEKRA
+1595 ANNEKLA
-1602 LQNINQAIAN
+1602 LQNINQAVTN
-1612 NDVKRVESNG
+1612 NDVKRVETNG
-1622 IATLKGVEPH
+1622 IATLKGVQPH
-1632 IVVKPEAQE
+1632 IVIKPEAQQ
-1641 AIKASADNQ
+1641 AIKATAENQ

-1661 TDELDEANQQIND
+1661 VDELDEANQLISD
-1674 TLKQG
+1674 TLKQA
-1679 QQDIDN
+1679 QQEIEN
-1685 TTQDAAVND
+1685 TNQDAAVTD

-1717 DNIDE
+1717 DSIE
-1722 SNNNQLDAIRNTLD
+1722 ENNKNQLDAIRNTLD
-1736 TTQDERNVA
+1736 TTQDERDVA
-1745 IAALNKIVNA
+1745 IDTLNKIVNT

-1770 QTEADGNN
+1770 RTETDGND

-1794 QSVSAKA
+1794 QSVGVKA

-1838 HADKTAQVN
+1838 HADKTAQVD
-1847 QNSID
+1847 QDSID

-1885 KANNEATDEEQNA
+1885 KANNEATDEEQNI
-1898 AIVQVEKE
+1898 AIAQVEKE

-1912 QIAGAVT
+1912 QIASAVT
-1919 NADVAYLLHDGK
+1919 NADVAYLLHDEK

-1942 KKATAREQLTT
+1942 RKASAREQLTT

-1960 AIEANVQA
+1960 AIEANIQA

-1995 SNAQVDKTATLN
+1995 SNAQVDKTASLN

-2036 HLVQNYRKVS
+2036 ALVQNYRKVS
-2046 DRNKADALKAIT
+2046 NRNKADALKAIT

-2087 LGDIEAVIT
+2087 LSDIEAVIT

-2128 KALID
+2128 KVLID
-2133 QYVADGNRMVDEDAT
+2133 QYVADGNRMIDEDAT
-2148 LNDIKKDTQ
+2148 LNDIKQHTQ
-2157 LIIDEILA
+2157 FIVDEILA
-2165 IKLPAEV
+2165 IKLPAEATKV
-2172 IKASPKVGQP
+2172 SPKEIQP

-2187 TPIKKEDKQEVRK
+2187 TPIKKEETHESRK
-2200 VVKELPNTGSE
+2200 VEKELPNTGSE
-2211 EMDLPLKE
+2211 GMDLPLKE
-2219 LALITG
+2219 FALITG
-2225 AALLARRRSKKEKES
+2225 AALLARRRTKNEKES

>member
-40 TDHNVQGG
+40 TDNNVQ
-48 SNQALPGNSQNTNA
+48 SDTNQATPVNSQ
-62 DTNRDIVNDSQNTPN
+62 DTNVANNRGLANSAQNTPN
-77 AHATDNTSTNQALTN
+77 QSATTNQSTNQALVN
-92 HQNVDVANQVGPA
+92 HNNGSIANQATPA

-115 NNNNSNANSTAT
+115 NNNHSDANSTAT
-127 EPAANT
+127 ETVSNA
-133 NNNLASN
+133 NNNDVVSN
-140 NNTLNVPNNT
+140 NTTLNVPNRTNE
-150 DNNDSARHLT
+150 NGSGGHLT

-166 DVRHSSDKPELVA
+166 DVRHSSYKPELVA
-179 IAEEASNRPKKRSR
+179 IAEQASNRPKKRSR
-193 RAAPTDPNATPAD
+193 RAAPADPNATPAD
-206 PTATPADPTAGNGS
+206 PAAAAAGNGG

-236 ANNIGQNAPN
+236 ANNAGQNAPN
-246 EVLSFDDNNI
+246 EVLSFDDNGI
-256 RPSTNRSVPTVTV
+256 RPSTNRSVPSVTV
-269 VDNLPGYTLINGG
+269 VDNLPGFTLINGG

-295 MFDSGDAKNY
+295 MFDSGDDKNY

-314 GRIRGNDTNDH
+314 GRIKGNDTNDH
-325 GDFNGIEKTL
+325 GDFNGIEK
-335 TVNPNSE
+335 S
-342 LIFEFNTMTTKN
+342 
-354 YQAQGN
+354 
-360 VIALGRIRGN
+360 
-370 DTNDHGDFNGIEKTL
+370 L

-406 GMTNLIIKN
+406 GVTNLIIKN

-420 VIGEKV
+420 VIAEKS
-426 VAYGPIWRLLKVPE
+426 VAYGPIWRLFKVPD

-526 KIQLPEGV
+526 KVQLPEGV

-543 DFPSGNS
+543 DFPSSNS
-550 GVDINDMNVTYDA
+550 GVDMNDFNVTYDA
-563 ANRIIT
+563 ANRVIT

-576 TGNSPARLMP
+576 SGNSPARLMP

-610 DTLTYKTYSQDFI
+610 NTLTYKTYTQDFI

-669 NDLKRRAQTILDEN
+669 NGLKRRAQTILDEN

-699 SLANQMQHTLIRSVD
+699 SLTNQMQHTLIRSVD
-714 AENAVNRKVDDMEDL
+714 AENAVNKKVDQMEDL

-745 QVIEEHKNEIIGN
+745 QVIEEHKNEIIGD
-758 IGDQTTDDGVTRIKD
+758 IGDQTTDAGVTRIKD

-791 AKQAIRDKAAKQR
+791 AKKAIRDKATKQR
-804 EIINHTPDATQ
+804 EIINATPDATE
-815 DEIQDALNQLTTDET
+815 DEIQDAINQLATDET

-849 NNGINTIGAVA
+849 NNGINTIGAVV
-860 PQVTHKQAARDAIN
+860 PQVTHKKAARDAIN

-895 NAALNELTQATNHA
+895 DAALNELTQATNHA

-919 DDVDTAK
+919 ADVDNAK

-969 EERQAAIEK
+969 EERQAAIDK
-978 VNAAVAVANTN
+978 VNAAVTAANTN

-997 DVEQVKTNAIQGI
+997 NVEQVKTNAIQGI
-1010 QAIEPATKVKTDAK
+1010 QAITPATKVKTDAK
-1024 NAIDQSAET
+1024 NAIDKSAET
-1033 QHNAIFNNNDATLEE
+1033 QHNTIFNNDATLEE

-1098 DARNAVNEKAREAI
+1098 DARNAVNDKAREAI

-1140 LNDIGVTSTTAMVNS
+1140 LTDIGVTSTTAMVNS

-1176 ATGVLTD
+1176 ATGVLND

-1210 DQDLATAINNINQA
+1210 DQELATAINNINQA

-1256 QTNQHYSAKLVEI
+1256 QINQHYNAKLAEI
-1269 NATPDATDD
+1269 NATPDATND

-1391 INAIDN
+1391 VNAIDN

-1435 VALQALAKEKEK
+1435 VASQALTKEKEK

-1472 KIIQPETKIKPA
+1472 KIIQPETKVKPA
-1484 AREKINQKANELRAQ
+1484 AREKINQKANELRAK

-1512 AALDKIN
+1512 VALDKIN
-1519 DLVAKAMTNITND
+1519 EFVNQAMTDITNN
-1532 RTNQQVND
+1532 RTNQQVD
-1540 STNQAL
+1540 DTTSQAL
-1546 DDIALVT
+1546 DSIALVT
-1553 PDHIVRAAARDA
+1553 PEHIVRAGARGA
-1565 VKQQYEAKKHEIEQ
+1565 VKQQYEAKKQEIEQ

-1595 ANNEKRA
+1595 ANNEKLA
-1602 LQNINQAIAN
+1602 LQNINQAVTN
-1612 NDVKRVESNG
+1612 NDVKRVETNG
-1622 IATLKGVEPH
+1622 IATLKGVQPH
-1632 IVVKPEAQE
+1632 IVIKPEEQQ
-1641 AIKASADNQ
+1641 AIKASAENQ

-1661 TDELDEANQQIND
+1661 VDELDEANQLISD
-1674 TLKQG
+1674 TLKKA
-1679 QQDIDN
+1679 QQEIEN
-1685 TTQDAAVND
+1685 TNQDAAVTD

-1717 DNIDE
+1717 DSIE
-1722 SNNNQLDAIRNTLD
+1722 ENNKNQLDAIRNTLD
-1736 TTQDERNVA
+1736 TTQDERDVA
-1745 IAALNKIVNA
+1745 IDTLNKIVNT

-1770 QTEADGNN
+1770 RTETDGND

-1794 QSVSAKA
+1794 QSVGVKA

-1847 QNSID
+1847 QDSIN

-1898 AIVQVEKE
+1898 AIAQVEKE

-1912 QIAGAVT
+1912 QIASAVT
-1919 NADVAYLLHDGK
+1919 NADVAYLLHDEK

-1942 KKATAREQLTT
+1942 RKASAREQLTT

-1960 AIEANVQA
+1960 AIEANIQA

-1995 SNAQVDKTATLN
+1995 SNAQVDKTASLN

-2036 HLVQNYRKVS
+2036 ALVQNYRKVS

-2087 LGDIEAVIT
+2087 LSDIEAVIT

-2128 KALID
+2128 KVLID
-2133 QYVADGNRMVDEDAT
+2133 QYVADGNRMIDEDAT
-2148 LNDIKKDTQ
+2148 LNDIKQHTQ
-2157 LIIDEILA
+2157 FIVDEILA
-2165 IKLPAEV
+2165 IKLPAEATKV
-2172 IKASPKVGQP
+2172 SPKVIQS

-2187 TPIKKEDKQEVRK
+2187 TPIIKEETHESRK
-2200 VVKELPNTGSE
+2200 VEKELPNTGSE
-2211 EMDLPLKE
+2211 GMDLPLKE
-2219 LALITG
+2219 FALITG
-2225 AALLARRRSKKEKES
+2225 AALLARRRTKNEKES

>member
-40 TDHNVQGG
+40 TDNNVQ
-48 SNQALPGNSQNTNA
+48 SDTNQATPVNSQ
-62 DTNRDIVNDSQNTPN
+62 DTNVANNRGLANSAQNTPN
-77 AHATDNTSTNQALTN
+77 QSATTNQSTNQALVN
-92 HQNVDVANQVGPA
+92 HNNGSIANQATPTSV
-105 PIQPSASPAQ
+105 QSSTPSAQ
-115 NNNNSNANSTAT
+115 NNNHTDGNTTATETVSNAN
-127 EPAANT
+127 
-133 NNNLASN
+133 NNDVVSN
-140 NNTLNVPNNT
+140 NTTLNVPNKTNE
-150 DNNDSARHLT
+150 NGSGGHLT

-179 IAEEASNRPKKRSR
+179 IAEQASNRPKKRSR
-193 RAAPTDPNATPAD
+193 RAAPADPNATPAD
-206 PTATPADPTAGNGS
+206 PAAAAANGTASAGNTAT
-220 APVAI
+220 
-225 TAPYTPTTDPN
+225 YTPTTDPN
-236 ANNIGQNAPN
+236 GNNVGQNAPN
-246 EVLSFDDNNI
+246 EVLSFDDNSI
-256 RPSTNRSVPTVTV
+256 RPSTNRSVPSVTV
-269 VDNLPGYTLINGG
+269 VDNLPGFTLINGG
-282 KVGVFSHAMVRTS
+282 KVGVLSHAMVRTN
-295 MFDSGDAKNY
+295 MFQAGSNRTY
-305 QAQGNVIAL
+305 QAQGNVLAL
-314 GRIRGNDTNDH
+314 GRISGTDTSNH
-325 GDFNGIEKTL
+325 GDFNGIEKSL

-342 LIFEFNTMTTKN
+342 LIFEFNTMPTKN
-354 YQAQGN
+354 GQGATN
-360 VIALGRIRGN
+360 V
-370 DTNDHGDFNGIEKTL
+370 
-385 TVNPNSELI
+385 
-394 FEFNTM
+394 
-400 TTKNYQ
+400 
-406 GMTNLIIKN
+406 IIKN
-415 ADNDT
+415 GATNDT
-420 VIGEKV
+420 IAEKTIED
-426 VAYGPIWRLLKVPE
+426 GPTLRLFKVPD
-440 NVSHLKI
+440 NVNSLKI

-452 NDAITDARGIYQ
+452 NDAITDANGIYQ
-464 LRDGY
+464 LKDGY
-469 KYYDFVDSIGLH
+469 KYYSFVDSIGLH

-514 FGASF
+514 SGASF
-519 NTDDFVY
+519 DTDEFVY

-543 DFPSGNS
+543 DFPSSNS
-550 GVDINDMNVTYDA
+550 GVDMNDFNVTYDA
-563 ANRIIT
+563 ANRVIT

-576 TGNSPARLMP
+576 TANSPARLMP

-602 TPRTVTFN
+602 TPRKVTFN
-610 DTLTYKTYSQDFI
+610 DTLTYKTYTQDFI

-645 DALQAEVDRRIQQAD
+645 DALQGEVDRRIQQAD

-669 NDLKRRAQTILDEN
+669 NALKRRAQTILDEN

-689 NKRVSQADID
+689 DQRVSQADID
-699 SLANQMQHTLIRSVD
+699 TLTNQMQHTLIRSVD
-714 AENAVNRKVDDMEDL
+714 AENAVNQKADQMQDL
-729 VNQNDELTDE
+729 INQNDELTDE
-739 EKQAAI
+739 EKQAANQI
-745 QVIEEHKNEIIGN
+745 IEEHKGNIIGD
-758 IGDQTTDDGVTRIKD
+758 IGDQTTGDGVTRIKD

-791 AKQAIRDKAAKQR
+791 AKKAIRDKAAKQR
-804 EIINHTPDATQ
+804 EIINNTPDATQ

-839 TTNAD
+839 TTNDD

-849 NNGINTIGAVA
+849 NNGINTIGAVV

-883 INSNREATQEEK
+883 INNNREATQEEK

-919 DDVDTAK
+919 ADVDNAK

-945 ARDAVSHDAQQHIA
+945 ARDAVSHDVQQHIA

-969 EERQAAIEK
+969 EERQAAIDK
-978 VNAAVAVANTN
+978 VNAAVTAANTN

-1010 QAIEPATKVKTDAK
+1010 QAITPATKVKTDAK
-1024 NAIDQSAET
+1024 NAIDKSAET
-1033 QHNAIFNNNDATLEE
+1033 QHNTIFNNNDATLEE

-1098 DARNAVNEKAREAI
+1098 DARNAVNDKAREAI

-1129 INRVNTLKNRA
+1129 IDRVNTLKNRA
-1140 LNDIGVTSTTAMVNS
+1140 LTDIGVTSTTAMVNS

-1176 ATGVLTD
+1176 ATGVLND

-1210 DQDLATAINNINQA
+1210 DQELATAINNINQA
-1224 DTNAEVDQAQQLGTK
+1224 
-1239 AINAIQ
+1239 
-1245 PNIVK
+1245 
-1250 KPAALA
+1250 
-1256 QTNQHYSAKLVEI
+1256 
-1269 NATPDATDD
+1269 
-1278 EKNAAI
+1278 
-1284 NTLNQDRQQ
+1284 
-1293 AIESIKQANTNAEVD
+1293 NTNAEVD
-1308 QAATVAENNIDAV
+1308 QATTVAENNIDAV

-1435 VALQALAKEKEK
+1435 VASQALAKEKEK
-1447 ALAAIDQAQTNS
+1447 ALAAIDQAQMNS

-1472 KIIQPETKIKPA
+1472 KIIQPETKVKPA
-1484 AREKINQKANELRAQ
+1484 AREKINQKANELRAK

-1519 DLVAKAMTNITND
+1519 EFVNQAMTDITNN
-1532 RTNQQVND
+1532 RTNQQVD
-1540 STNQAL
+1540 DTTSQAL
-1546 DDIALVT
+1546 DSIALVT
-1553 PDHIVRAAARDA
+1553 PEHIVRAGARDA
-1565 VKQQYEAKKHEIEQ
+1565 VKQQYEAKKQEIEQ

-1595 ANNEKRA
+1595 ANNEKLA
-1602 LQNINQAIAN
+1602 LQNINQAVTN
-1612 NDVKRVESNG
+1612 NDVKRVETNG
-1622 IATLKGVEPH
+1622 IATLKGVQPR
-1632 IVVKPEAQE
+1632 IVIKPEAQQ
-1641 AIKASADNQ
+1641 AIKASAENQ
-1650 VESIKDTPHAT
+1650 VELIKDTPHAT
-1661 TDELDEANQQIND
+1661 VDELDEANQLISD
-1674 TLKQG
+1674 TLKQA
-1679 QQDIDN
+1679 QQEIEN
-1685 TTQDAAVND
+1685 TNQDAAVTD

-1717 DNIDE
+1717 DSIE
-1722 SNNNQLDAIRNTLD
+1722 ENNKNQLDAIRNTLD
-1736 TTQDERNVA
+1736 TTQDERDVA
-1745 IAALNKIVNA
+1745 IDTLNKIVNT

-1770 QTEADGNN
+1770 RTETDGND

-1788 VKPAAR
+1788 VKPSAR
-1794 QSVSAKA
+1794 QSVGIKA

-1847 QNSID
+1847 QDSINT
-1852 AQNIIS
+1852 QNIIS

-1898 AIVQVEKE
+1898 AIAQVEKE

-1912 QIAGAVT
+1912 QIASAVT
-1919 NADVAYLLHDGK
+1919 NADVAYLLHDEK

-1942 KKATAREQLTT
+1942 RKASAREQLTT

-1960 AIEANVQA
+1960 AIEANIQA

-1995 SNAQVDKTATLN
+1995 SNTQVDKTASLN

-2036 HLVQNYRKVS
+2036 DLVQNYRKVS

-2128 KALID
+2128 KVLID
-2133 QYVADGNRMVDEDAT
+2133 QYVADGNIMIDEDAT
-2148 LNDIKKDTQ
+2148 LNDIKQHTQ
-2157 LIIDEILA
+2157 FIVDEILA
-2165 IKLPAEV
+2165 IKLPAEATKV
-2172 IKASPKVGQP
+2172 SPKVIQS

-2187 TPIKKEDKQEVRK
+2187 TPIKKEATHKPRK
-2200 VVKELPNTGSE
+2200 VDKELPNTGSE
-2211 EMDLPLKE
+2211 GMDLPLKE
-2219 LALITG
+2219 FALITG
-2225 AALLARRRSKKEKES
+2225 AALLARRRTKNEKES

>member
-40 TDHNVQGG
+40 TDNNVQ
-48 SNQALPGNSQNTNA
+48 SDTNQATPVNSQ
-62 DTNRDIVNDSQNTPN
+62 DTNVANNRGLANSAQNTPN
-77 AHATDNTSTNQALTN
+77 QSATTNQSTNQALVN
-92 HQNVDVANQVGPA
+92 HNNGSIANQATPTSV
-105 PIQPSASPAQ
+105 QSSTPSAQ
-115 NNNNSNANSTAT
+115 NNNHTDGNTTATETVSNAN
-127 EPAANT
+127 NKDVV
-133 NNNLASN
+133 SN
-140 NNTLNVPNNT
+140 NTTLNVPNKTNE
-150 DNNDSARHLT
+150 NGSGGHLT

-179 IAEEASNRPKKRSR
+179 IAEQASNRPKKRSR
-193 RAAPTDPNATPAD
+193 RAAPADPNATPAD
-206 PTATPADPTAGNGS
+206 PAAAAAGNGG

-236 ANNIGQNAPN
+236 ANNAGQNAPN
-246 EVLSFDDNNI
+246 EVLSFDDNGI
-256 RPSTNRSVPTVTV
+256 RPSTNRSVPSVTV
-269 VDNLPGYTLINGG
+269 VDNLPGFTLINGG

-314 GRIRGNDTNDH
+314 GRIKGNDTNDH
-325 GDFNGIEKTL
+325 GDFNGIEK
-335 TVNPNSE
+335 S
-342 LIFEFNTMTTKN
+342 
-354 YQAQGN
+354 
-360 VIALGRIRGN
+360 
-370 DTNDHGDFNGIEKTL
+370 L

-406 GMTNLIIKN
+406 GVTNLIIKN

-420 VIGEKV
+420 VIAEKS
-426 VAYGPIWRLLKVPE
+426 VAYGPIWRLFKVPE

-526 KIQLPEGV
+526 KVQLPEGV

-543 DFPSGNS
+543 DFPSSNS
-550 GVDINDMNVTYDA
+550 GVDMNDFNVTYDA
-563 ANRIIT
+563 ANRVIT

-576 TGNSPARLMP
+576 SGNSPARLMP

-610 DTLTYKTYSQDFI
+610 DTLTYKTYTQDFI

-699 SLANQMQHTLIRSVD
+699 SLTNQMQHTLIRSVD
-714 AENAVNRKVDDMEDL
+714 AENAVNKKVDQMEDL

-791 AKQAIRDKAAKQR
+791 AKKAIRDKATKQR
-804 EIINHTPDATQ
+804 EIINATPDATE
-815 DEIQDALNQLTTDET
+815 DEIQDALNQLATDET

-844 VETAK
+844 VEIAK
-849 NNGINTIGAVA
+849 NNGINTIGAVV

-919 DDVDTAK
+919 ADVDNAK

-969 EERQAAIEK
+969 EERQAAIDK
-978 VNAAVAVANTN
+978 VNAAVTAANTN

-1010 QAIEPATKVKTDAK
+1010 QAITPATKVKTDAK
-1024 NAIDQSAET
+1024 NAIDKSAET
-1033 QHNAIFNNNDATLEE
+1033 QHNTIFNNNDATLEE

-1084 QNIVVIQPATQVKT
+1084 QNIVVIQLATQVKT
-1098 DARNAVNEKAREAI
+1098 DARNAVNDKAREAI

-1140 LNDIGVTSTTAMVNS
+1140 LTDIGVTSTTAMVNS

-1176 ATGVLTD
+1176 ATGVLND

-1210 DQDLATAINNINQA
+1210 DQELATAINNINQA

-1256 QTNQHYSAKLVEI
+1256 QINQHYNAKLAEI
-1269 NATPDATDD
+1269 NATPDATND

-1371 FNQINQN
+1371 INQINQN
-1378 QTNDQVDATTNQA
+1378 QTNDQVDTTTNQA
-1391 INAIDN
+1391 VNAIDN
-1397 VEAEVVIKPKAIADI
+1397 VEAEVVIKPTAIADI

-1435 VALQALAKEKEK
+1435 VASQALAKEKEK

-1472 KIIQPETKIKPA
+1472 KIIQPETKVKPA
-1484 AREKINQKANELRAQ
+1484 AREKINQKANELRAK

-1512 AALDKIN
+1512 VALDKIN
-1519 DLVAKAMTNITND
+1519 EFVNQAMTDITNN
-1532 RTNQQVND
+1532 RTNQQVD
-1540 STNQAL
+1540 DTTSQAL
-1546 DDIALVT
+1546 DSIALVA
-1553 PDHIVRAAARDA
+1553 PEHIVRAAARDA
-1565 VKQQYEAKKHEIEQ
+1565 VKQQYEAKKQEIEQ

-1595 ANNEKRA
+1595 ANNEKLA
-1602 LQNINQAIAN
+1602 LQNINQAVTN
-1612 NDVKRVESNG
+1612 NDVKRVETNG
-1622 IATLKGVEPH
+1622 IATLKGVQPH
-1632 IVVKPEAQE
+1632 IVIKPEAQQ
-1641 AIKASADNQ
+1641 AIKATAENQ

-1661 TDELDEANQQIND
+1661 VDELDEANQLISD
-1674 TLKQG
+1674 TLKQA
-1679 QQDIDN
+1679 QQEIEN
-1685 TTQDAAVND
+1685 TNQDAAVTD

-1717 DNIDE
+1717 DSIE
-1722 SNNNQLDAIRNTLD
+1722 ENNKNQLDAIRNTLD
-1736 TTQDERNVA
+1736 TTQDERDVA
-1745 IAALNKIVNA
+1745 IDTLNKIVNT

-1770 QTEADGNN
+1770 RTETDGND

-1794 QSVSAKA
+1794 QSVGVKA

-1847 QNSID
+1847 QDSID

-1885 KANNEATDEEQNA
+1885 KANNEATDEEQNI
-1898 AIVQVEKE
+1898 AIAQVEKE

-1912 QIAGAVT
+1912 QIASAVT
-1919 NADVAYLLHDGK
+1919 NADVAYLLHDEK

-1942 KKATAREQLTT
+1942 RKASAREQLTT

-1960 AIEANVQA
+1960 AIEANIQA

-1995 SNAQVDKTATLN
+1995 SNAQVDKTASLN

-2036 HLVQNYRKVS
+2036 ALVQNYRKVS
-2046 DRNKADALKAIT
+2046 NRNKADALKAIT

-2087 LGDIEAVIT
+2087 LSDIEAVIT

-2128 KALID
+2128 KVLID
-2133 QYVADGNRMVDEDAT
+2133 QYVADGNRMIDEDAT
-2148 LNDIKKDTQ
+2148 LNDIKQHTQ
-2157 LIIDEILA
+2157 FIVDEILA
-2165 IKLPAEV
+2165 IKLPAEATKV
-2172 IKASPKVGQP
+2172 SPKEIQP

-2187 TPIKKEDKQEVRK
+2187 TPIKKEETHESRK
-2200 VVKELPNTGSE
+2200 VEKELPNTGSE
-2211 EMDLPLKE
+2211 GMDLPLKE
-2219 LALITG
+2219 FALITG
-2225 AALLARRRSKKEKES
+2225 AALLARRRTKNEKES

>member
-1 MNLLK
+1 M
-6 KNKYSIRKY
+6 
-15 KVGIFSTLIGTVLL
+15 
-29 LSNPNGAQALT
+29 
-40 TDHNVQGG
+40 
-48 SNQALPGNSQNTNA
+48 
-62 DTNRDIVNDSQNTPN
+62 
-77 AHATDNTSTNQALTN
+77 
-92 HQNVDVANQVGPA
+92 
-105 PIQPSASPAQ
+105 
-115 NNNNSNANSTAT
+115 SNAN
-127 EPAANT
+127 
-133 NNNLASN
+133 NNDAVSN
-140 NNTLNVPNNT
+140 NTTLNVPNKTNE
-150 DNNDSARHLT
+150 NGSGGHLT

-179 IAEEASNRPKKRSR
+179 IAEPASNRPKKRSR
-193 RAAPTDPNATPAD
+193 RAAPADPNATPAD
-206 PTATPADPTAGNGS
+206 PAAAAAGNGG

-236 ANNIGQNAPN
+236 ANNAGQNAPN
-246 EVLSFDDNNI
+246 EVLSFDDNGI
-256 RPSTNRSVPTVTV
+256 RPSTNRSVPSVTV
-269 VDNLPGYTLINGG
+269 VDNLPGFTLINGG

-295 MFDSGDAKNY
+295 MFDSADAKNY

-314 GRIRGNDTNDH
+314 GRI
-325 GDFNGIEKTL
+325 K
-335 TVNPNSE
+335 
-342 LIFEFNTMTTKN
+342 
-354 YQAQGN
+354 
-360 VIALGRIRGN
+360 GN

-406 GMTNLIIKN
+406 GVTNLIIKN

-420 VIGEKV
+420 VIAEKS
-426 VAYGPIWRLLKVPE
+426 VAYGPIWRLFKVPE

-526 KIQLPEGV
+526 QVQLPEGV

-543 DFPSGNS
+543 DFPSSNS
-550 GVDINDMNVTYDA
+550 GVDMNDFNVTYDV
-563 ANRIIT
+563 ANRVIT

-576 TGNSPARLMP
+576 SGNSPARLMP

-610 DTLTYKTYSQDFI
+610 DTLTYKTYTQDFI

-699 SLANQMQHTLIRSVD
+699 SLTNQMQHTLIRSVD
-714 AENAVNRKVDDMEDL
+714 AENAVNKKVDQMEDL

-791 AKQAIRDKAAKQR
+791 AKKAIRDKATKQR
-804 EIINHTPDATQ
+804 EIINATPDATE
-815 DEIQDALNQLTTDET
+815 DEIQDALNQLATDET

-849 NNGINTIGAVA
+849 NNGINTIGAVV
-860 PQVTHKQAARDAIN
+860 PQVTHKKAARDAIN

-909 LEQINQATTN
+909 LEQINQAKTN
-919 DDVDTAK
+919 ADVDNAK

-969 EERQAAIEK
+969 EERQAAIDK
-978 VNAAVAVANTN
+978 VNAAVTAANTN

-1010 QAIEPATKVKTDAK
+1010 QAITPATKVKTDAK
-1024 NAIDQSAET
+1024 NAIDKSAET
-1033 QHNAIFNNNDATLEE
+1033 QHNTIFNNNDATLEE

-1098 DARNAVNEKAREAI
+1098 DARNVVNDKAREAI

-1140 LNDIGVTSTTAMVNS
+1140 LTDIGVTSTTAMVNS

-1176 ATGVLTD
+1176 ATGVLND

-1210 DQDLATAINNINQA
+1210 DQELATAINNINQA

-1256 QTNQHYSAKLVEI
+1256 QINQHYNAKLAEI

-1293 AIESIKQANTNAEVD
+1293 AIESVKQANTNAEVD

-1378 QTNDQVDATTNQA
+1378 QTNDQVDTTTNQA
-1391 INAIDN
+1391 LNAIDN

-1435 VALQALAKEKEK
+1435 VASQALAKEKEK

-1472 KIIQPETKIKPA
+1472 KIIQPETKVKPA
-1484 AREKINQKANELRAQ
+1484 AREKINQKVNELRAK

-1512 AALDKIN
+1512 VALDKIN
-1519 DLVAKAMTNITND
+1519 EFVNQAMTDITNN
-1532 RTNQQVND
+1532 RTNQQVD
-1540 STNQAL
+1540 DTTSQAL
-1546 DDIALVT
+1546 DSIALVA
-1553 PDHIVRAAARDA
+1553 PEHIVRAAARDA
-1565 VKQQYEAKKHEIEQ
+1565 VKQQYEAKKQEIEQ

-1595 ANNEKRA
+1595 ANNEKLA
-1602 LQNINQAIAN
+1602 LQNINQAVTN
-1612 NDVKRVESNG
+1612 NDVKRVETNG
-1622 IATLKGVEPH
+1622 IATLKGVQPH
-1632 IVVKPEAQE
+1632 IVIKPEAQQ
-1641 AIKASADNQ
+1641 AIKASAENQ

-1661 TDELDEANQQIND
+1661 VDELDEANQLISD
-1674 TLKQG
+1674 TLKQA
-1679 QQDIDN
+1679 QQEIEN
-1685 TTQDAAVND
+1685 TNQDAAVTD

-1717 DNIDE
+1717 DSIE
-1722 SNNNQLDAIRNTLD
+1722 ENNKNQLDAIRNTLD
-1736 TTQDERNVA
+1736 TTQDERDVA
-1745 IAALNKIVNA
+1745 IDTLNKIVNT

-1770 QTEADGNN
+1770 RTETDGND

-1794 QSVSAKA
+1794 QSVGVKA

-1847 QNSID
+1847 QDSID

-1873 IQNIATNKINLI
+1873 IQNIATNKINLS
-1885 KANNEATDEEQNA
+1885 KANNEATDEEQNI
-1898 AIVQVEKE
+1898 AIAQVEKE

-1912 QIAGAVT
+1912 QIASAVT
-1919 NADVAYLLHDGK
+1919 NADVAYLLHDEK

-1942 KKATAREQLTT
+1942 RKASAREQLTT

-1960 AIEANVQA
+1960 AIEANIQA

-1995 SNAQVDKTATLN
+1995 SNAQVDKTASLN

-2036 HLVQNYRKVS
+2036 ALVQNYRKVS
-2046 DRNKADALKAIT
+2046 NRNKADALKAIT

-2087 LGDIEAVIT
+2087 LSDIEAVIT

-2128 KALID
+2128 KVLID
-2133 QYVADGNRMVDEDAT
+2133 QYVADGNRMIDEDAT
-2148 LNDIKKDTQ
+2148 LNDIKQHTQ
-2157 LIIDEILA
+2157 FIVDEILA
-2165 IKLPAEV
+2165 IKLPAEPTKV
-2172 IKASPKVGQP
+2172 SPKVIQP

-2187 TPIKKEDKQEVRK
+2187 TPIKKEETHESRK
-2200 VVKELPNTGSE
+2200 VEKELPNTGSE
-2211 EMDLPLKE
+2211 GMDLPLKE
-2219 LALITG
+2219 FALITG
-2225 AALLARRRSKKEKES
+2225 AALLARRRTKNEKES

>member
-15 KVGIFSTLIGTVLL
+15 KIGIFSTLIGTVLL

-40 TDHNVQGG
+40 TDNNVQ
-48 SNQALPGNSQNTNA
+48 SDTNQATPVNSQDKDVAN
-62 DTNRDIVNDSQNTPN
+62 NRGLANSAQNTPN
-77 AHATDNTSTNQALTN
+77 QSATTNQATNQALVN
-92 HQNVDVANQVGPA
+92 HNNGSIVNQATPTSV
-105 PIQPSASPAQ
+105 QSSTPSAQ
-115 NNNNSNANSTAT
+115 NNNHTDGNTTATETVSNAN
-127 EPAANT
+127 
-133 NNNLASN
+133 NNDVASN
-140 NNTLNVPNNT
+140 NTTLNVPNKTNE
-150 DNNDSARHLT
+150 NGSGGHLT

-179 IAEEASNRPKKRSR
+179 IAEPASNRPKKRSR
-193 RAAPTDPNATPAD
+193 RAAPADPNATPAD
-206 PTATPADPTAGNGS
+206 PGAAAAGNGG

-236 ANNIGQNAPN
+236 ANNAGQNAPN
-246 EVLSFDDNNI
+246 EVLSFDDNSI
-256 RPSTNRSVPTVTV
+256 RPSTNRSVPSVTV
-269 VDNLPGYTLINGG
+269 VDNLPGFTLINGG
-282 KVGVFSHAMVRTS
+282 KVGVLSHAMVRTS
-295 MFDSGDAKNY
+295 MFEAGSNRTY
-305 QAQGNVIAL
+305 QAQGNVLAL
-314 GRIRGNDTNDH
+314 GRISGTDASNH
-325 GDFNGIEKTL
+325 GDFNGIEKSL

-342 LIFEFNTMTTKN
+342 LIFEFNTMPTKN
-354 YQAQGN
+354 GQGATN
-360 VIALGRIRGN
+360 V
-370 DTNDHGDFNGIEKTL
+370 
-385 TVNPNSELI
+385 
-394 FEFNTM
+394 
-400 TTKNYQ
+400 
-406 GMTNLIIKN
+406 IIKN
-415 ADNDT
+415 ADTNDT
-420 VIGEKV
+420 IAEKTV
-426 VAYGPIWRLLKVPE
+426 EGGPTLRLFKVPD
-440 NVSHLKI
+440 NVRNLKI

-464 LRDGY
+464 LKDGY
-469 KYYDFVDSIGLH
+469 KYYSFVDSIGLH

-514 FGASF
+514 SGASLD
-519 NTDDFVY
+519 TDEFVY

-543 DFPSGNS
+543 DFPSNNS
-550 GVDINDMNVTYDA
+550 GVDVNDMNVTYDA
-563 ANRIIT
+563 ANRVIT

-576 TGNSPARLMP
+576 TTNSPARLMP

-610 DTLTYKTYSQDFI
+610 DTLTYKTYTQDFI
-623 NSPAESH
+623 NSAAESH

-669 NDLKRRAQTILDEN
+669 NDLKKRAQTILAEN

-699 SLANQMQHTLIRSVD
+699 SLTNQMQHTLIRSVD
-714 AENAVNRKVDDMEDL
+714 AENAVNQKADQMEDL

-745 QVIEEHKNEIIGN
+745 QVIEEHKGNIIGD

-791 AKQAIRDKAAKQR
+791 AKKAIRDKATKQR
-804 EIINHTPDATQ
+804 EIINATPDATE
-815 DEIQDALNQLTTDET
+815 DEIQDALNQLATDET

-849 NNGINTIGAVA
+849 NNGINTIGAVV
-860 PQVTHKQAARDAIN
+860 PQVTHKKAARDAIN

-919 DDVDTAK
+919 ADVDNAK

-969 EERQAAIEK
+969 EERQAAIDK
-978 VNAAVAVANTN
+978 VNAAVTAANTN

-1010 QAIEPATKVKTDAK
+1010 QAITPATKVKTDAK
-1024 NAIDQSAET
+1024 NAIDKSAET
-1033 QHNAIFNNNDATLEE
+1033 QHNTIFNNNDATLEE

-1098 DARNAVNEKAREAI
+1098 DARNVVNDKAREAI

-1140 LNDIGVTSTTAMVNS
+1140 LTDIGVTSTTAMVNS

-1176 ATGVLTD
+1176 ATGVLND

-1210 DQDLATAINNINQA
+1210 DQELATAINNINQA
-1224 DTNAEVDQAQQLGTK
+1224 DTNEEVDQAQQLGTK

-1256 QTNQHYSAKLVEI
+1256 QINQHYNAKLAEI
-1269 NATPDATDD
+1269 NATPDATND

-1293 AIESIKQANTNAEVD
+1293 AIESIKKANTNAEVD

-1391 INAIDN
+1391 VNAIDN

-1435 VALQALAKEKEK
+1435 VASQALAKEKEK

-1472 KIIQPETKIKPA
+1472 KIIQPETKVKPA
-1484 AREKINQKANELRAQ
+1484 AREKINQKANELRAK

-1512 AALDKIN
+1512 VALDKIN
-1519 DLVAKAMTNITND
+1519 EFVNQAMTDITNN
-1532 RTNQQVND
+1532 RTNQQVD
-1540 STNQAL
+1540 DTTSQAL
-1546 DDIALVT
+1546 DSIALVA
-1553 PDHIVRAAARDA
+1553 PEHIVRAAARDA
-1565 VKQQYEAKKHEIEQ
+1565 VKQQYEAKKQEIEQ

-1595 ANNEKRA
+1595 ANNEKLA
-1602 LQNINQAIAN
+1602 LQNINQAVTN
-1612 NDVKRVESNG
+1612 NDVKRVETNG
-1622 IATLKGVEPH
+1622 IATLKGVQPH
-1632 IVVKPEAQE
+1632 IVIKPEAQQ
-1641 AIKASADNQ
+1641 AIKASAENQ
-1650 VESIKDTPHAT
+1650 VELIKDTPHAT
-1661 TDELDEANQQIND
+1661 VDELDEANQLISD
-1674 TLKQG
+1674 TLKQA
-1679 QQDIDN
+1679 QQEIEN
-1685 TTQDAAVND
+1685 TNQDAAVTD

-1717 DNIDE
+1717 DSIE
-1722 SNNNQLDAIRNTLD
+1722 ENNKNQLDAIRNTLD
-1736 TTQDERNVA
+1736 TTQDERDVA
-1745 IAALNKIVNA
+1745 IDTLNKIVNT

-1770 QTEADGNN
+1770 RTETDGND

-1794 QSVSAKA
+1794 QSVGVKA

-1847 QNSID
+1847 QDSIN

-1885 KANNEATDEEQNA
+1885 KANNEATDEEQNI
-1898 AIVQVEKE
+1898 AIAQVEKE

-1912 QIAGAVT
+1912 QIASAVT
-1919 NADVAYLLHDGK
+1919 NADVAYLLHNEK

-1942 KKATAREQLTT
+1942 RKASAREQLTT

-1960 AIEANVQA
+1960 AIEANIQA

-1995 SNAQVDKTATLN
+1995 SNAQVDKTASLN

-2036 HLVQNYRKVS
+2036 ALVQNYRKVS

-2087 LGDIEAVIT
+2087 LSDIEAVIT

-2128 KALID
+2128 KVLID
-2133 QYVADGNRMVDEDAT
+2133 QYVADGNRMIDEDAT
-2148 LNDIKKDTQ
+2148 LNDIKQHTQ
-2157 LIIDEILA
+2157 FIVDEILA
-2165 IKLPAEV
+2165 IKLPAEATKV
-2172 IKASPKVGQP
+2172 SPKVIQP

-2187 TPIKKEDKQEVRK
+2187 TPIKKEETHESRK
-2200 VVKELPNTGSE
+2200 VEKELPNTGSE
-2211 EMDLPLKE
+2211 GMDLPLKE
-2219 LALITG
+2219 FALITG
-2225 AALLARRRSKKEKES
+2225 AALLARRRTKNEKES

>member
-48 SNQALPGNSQNTNA
+48 SNQALPGNSPNTNA
-62 DTNRDIVNDSQNTPN
+62 DTNRDIVNGSQNTPN

-92 HQNVDVANQVGPA
+92 HQNVGVANQVAPA
-105 PIQPSASPAQ
+105 PIQPSTSSAS
-115 NNNNSNANSTAT
+115 NNNHSDANSTAT

-193 RAAPTDPNATPAD
+193 RAAPADPN
-206 PTATPADPTAGNGS
+206 ATPADPTAGNGS

-225 TAPYTPTTDPN
+225 TAPFTPTTDPN

-246 EVLSFDDNNI
+246 EVLTFDDNNI

-314 GRIRGNDTNDH
+314 GRIKGNDTNDH
-325 GDFNGIEKTL
+325 GG
-335 TVNPNSE
+335 
-342 LIFEFNTMTTKN
+342 
-354 YQAQGN
+354 
-360 VIALGRIRGN
+360 
-370 DTNDHGDFNGIEKTL
+370 FNGIEKTL

-610 DTLTYKTYSQDFI
+610 DILTYKTYTQDFI

-669 NDLKRRAQTILDEN
+669 NELKRRAQTILDEN

-699 SLANQMQHTLIRSVD
+699 SLVNQMQHTLIRSVD

-804 EIINHTPDATQ
+804 EIINNTPDATQ

-830 DAIDNVTNA
+830 DAIGNVTNA

-978 VNAAVAVANTN
+978 VNAAVAAANTN

-1098 DARNAVNEKAREAI
+1098 DARNAVNDKAREAI

-1196 NATTEEKQVALNQV
+1196 NATDEEKQVALNQV

-1250 KPAALA
+1250 KPTALA
-1256 QTNQHYSAKLVEI
+1256 QINQHYNAKLAEI

-1397 VEAEVVIKPKAIADI
+1397 VEAKVVIKPKAIADI

-1435 VALQALAKEKEK
+1435 VALLALAKEKEK

-1472 KIIQPETKIKPA
+1472 KIIQPETKVKPA

-1553 PDHIVRAAARDA
+1553 PDHIVRATARDA

-1602 LQNINQAIAN
+1602 LQNIDQAIAN

-1912 QIAGAVT
+1912 QIASAVT

-1953 LFNDKKQ
+1953 LFNDKKL

-1995 SNAQVDKTATLN
+1995 SNAQVDKTASLN

-2133 QYVADGNRMVDEDAT
+2133 QYVADGIRMIDEDAT
-2148 LNDIKKDTQ
+2148 LNDIKQHTQ
-2157 LIIDEILA
+2157 FIVDEILA
-2165 IKLPAEV
+2165 IKLPAEATKV
-2172 IKASPKVGQP
+2172 LPKVGQP
-2182 APKVC
+2182 APKLC
-2187 TPIKKEDKQEVRK
+2187 TSIKKVDKQEVRK

-2225 AALLARRRSKKEKES
+2225 AALLARRRNKNEKES

>member
-40 TDHNVQGG
+40 TDNNVQ
-48 SNQALPGNSQNTNA
+48 SDTNQATPVNSQ
-62 DTNRDIVNDSQNTPN
+62 DTNVANNRGLANSAQNTPN
-77 AHATDNTSTNQALTN
+77 QSATTNQSTNQALVN
-92 HQNVDVANQVGPA
+92 HNNGSIANQATPTSV
-105 PIQPSASPAQ
+105 QSSTPSAQ
-115 NNNNSNANSTAT
+115 NNNHTDGNTTATETVSNAN
-127 EPAANT
+127 NKDVV
-133 NNNLASN
+133 SN
-140 NNTLNVPNNT
+140 NTTLNVPNKTNE
-150 DNNDSARHLT
+150 NGSGGHLT

-179 IAEEASNRPKKRSR
+179 IAEQASNRPKKRSR
-193 RAAPTDPNATPAD
+193 RAAPADPNATPAD
-206 PTATPADPTAGNGS
+206 PAAAAAGNGG

-236 ANNIGQNAPN
+236 ANNAGQNAPN
-246 EVLSFDDNNI
+246 EVLSFDDNGI
-256 RPSTNRSVPTVTV
+256 RPSTNRSVPSVTV
-269 VDNLPGYTLINGG
+269 VDNLPGFTLINGG

-314 GRIRGNDTNDH
+314 GRIKGNDTNDH
-325 GDFNGIEKTL
+325 GDFNGIEK
-335 TVNPNSE
+335 S
-342 LIFEFNTMTTKN
+342 
-354 YQAQGN
+354 
-360 VIALGRIRGN
+360 
-370 DTNDHGDFNGIEKTL
+370 L

-406 GMTNLIIKN
+406 GVTNLIIKN

-420 VIGEKV
+420 VIAEKS
-426 VAYGPIWRLLKVPE
+426 VAYGPIWRLFKVPE

-526 KIQLPEGV
+526 KVQLPEGV

-543 DFPSGNS
+543 DFPSSNS
-550 GVDINDMNVTYDA
+550 GVDMNDFNVTYDA
-563 ANRIIT
+563 ANRVIT

-576 TGNSPARLMP
+576 SGNSPARLMP
-586 DKILDLKYKLR
+586 ELDLKYKLR

-610 DTLTYKTYSQDFI
+610 DTLTYKTYTQDFI

-699 SLANQMQHTLIRSVD
+699 SLTNQMQHTLIRSVD
-714 AENAVNRKVDDMEDL
+714 AENAVNKKVDQMEDL

-791 AKQAIRDKAAKQR
+791 AKKAIRDKATKQR
-804 EIINHTPDATQ
+804 EIINATPDATE
-815 DEIQDALNQLTTDET
+815 DEIQDALNQLATDET

-844 VETAK
+844 VEIAK
-849 NNGINTIGAVA
+849 NNGINTIGAVV

-919 DDVDTAK
+919 ADVDNAK

-969 EERQAAIEK
+969 EERQAAIDK
-978 VNAAVAVANTN
+978 VNAAVTAANTN

-1010 QAIEPATKVKTDAK
+1010 QAITPATKVKTDAK
-1024 NAIDQSAET
+1024 NAIDKSAET
-1033 QHNAIFNNNDATLEE
+1033 QHNTIFNNNDATLEE

-1098 DARNAVNEKAREAI
+1098 DARNAVNDKAREAI

-1140 LNDIGVTSTTAMVNS
+1140 LTDIGVTSTTAMVNS

-1176 ATGVLTD
+1176 ATGVLND

-1210 DQDLATAINNINQA
+1210 DQELATAINNINQA

-1256 QTNQHYSAKLVEI
+1256 QINQHYNAKLAEI
-1269 NATPDATDD
+1269 NATPDATND

-1371 FNQINQN
+1371 INQINQN
-1378 QTNDQVDATTNQA
+1378 QTNDQVDTTTNQA
-1391 INAIDN
+1391 VNAIDN
-1397 VEAEVVIKPKAIADI
+1397 VEAEVVIKPTAIADI

-1435 VALQALAKEKEK
+1435 VASQALAKEKEK

-1472 KIIQPETKIKPA
+1472 KIIQPETKVKPA
-1484 AREKINQKANELRAQ
+1484 AREKINQKANELRAK

-1512 AALDKIN
+1512 VALDKIN
-1519 DLVAKAMTNITND
+1519 EFVNQAMTDITNN
-1532 RTNQQVND
+1532 RTNQQVD
-1540 STNQAL
+1540 DTTSQAL
-1546 DDIALVT
+1546 DSIALVA
-1553 PDHIVRAAARDA
+1553 PEHIVRAAARDA
-1565 VKQQYEAKKHEIEQ
+1565 VKQQYEAKKQEIEQ

-1595 ANNEKRA
+1595 ANNEKLA
-1602 LQNINQAIAN
+1602 LQNINQAVTN
-1612 NDVKRVESNG
+1612 NDVKRVETNG
-1622 IATLKGVEPH
+1622 IATLKGVQPH
-1632 IVVKPEAQE
+1632 IVIKPEAQQ
-1641 AIKASADNQ
+1641 AIKATAENQ

-1661 TDELDEANQQIND
+1661 VDELDEANQLISD
-1674 TLKQG
+1674 TLKQA
-1679 QQDIDN
+1679 QQEIEN
-1685 TTQDAAVND
+1685 TNQDAAVTD

-1717 DNIDE
+1717 DSIE
-1722 SNNNQLDAIRNTLD
+1722 ENNKNQLDAIRNTLD
-1736 TTQDERNVA
+1736 TTQDERDVA
-1745 IAALNKIVNA
+1745 IDTLNKIVNT

-1770 QTEADGNN
+1770 RTETDGND

-1794 QSVSAKA
+1794 QSVGVKA

-1847 QNSID
+1847 QDSID

-1885 KANNEATDEEQNA
+1885 KANNEATDEEQNI
-1898 AIVQVEKE
+1898 AIAQVEKE

-1912 QIAGAVT
+1912 QIASAVT
-1919 NADVAYLLHDGK
+1919 NADVAYLLHDEK

-1942 KKATAREQLTT
+1942 RKASAREQLTT

-1960 AIEANVQA
+1960 AIEANIQA

-1995 SNAQVDKTATLN
+1995 SNAQVDKTASLN

-2036 HLVQNYRKVS
+2036 ALVQNYRKVS
-2046 DRNKADALKAIT
+2046 NRNKADALKAIT

-2087 LGDIEAVIT
+2087 LSDIEAVIT

-2128 KALID
+2128 KVLID
-2133 QYVADGNRMVDEDAT
+2133 QYVADGNRMIDEDAT
-2148 LNDIKKDTQ
+2148 LNDIKQHTQ
-2157 LIIDEILA
+2157 FIVDEILA
-2165 IKLPAEV
+2165 IKLPAEATKV
-2172 IKASPKVGQP
+2172 SPKEIQP

-2187 TPIKKEDKQEVRK
+2187 TPIKKEETHESRK
-2200 VVKELPNTGSE
+2200 VEKELPNTGSE
-2211 EMDLPLKE
+2211 GMDLPLKE
-2219 LALITG
+2219 FALITG
-2225 AALLARRRSKKEKES
+2225 AALLARRRTKNEKES

>member
-40 TDHNVQGG
+40 TDNNVQ
-48 SNQALPGNSQNTNA
+48 SDTNQATPVNSQ
-62 DTNRDIVNDSQNTPN
+62 DTNVANNRGLANSAQNTPN
-77 AHATDNTSTNQALTN
+77 QSATTNQSTNQALVN
-92 HQNVDVANQVGPA
+92 HNNGSIANQATPTSV
-105 PIQPSASPAQ
+105 QSSTPSAQ
-115 NNNNSNANSTAT
+115 NNNHTDGNTTATETVSNAN
-127 EPAANT
+127 NKDVV
-133 NNNLASN
+133 SN
-140 NNTLNVPNNT
+140 NTTLNVPNKTNE
-150 DNNDSARHLT
+150 NGSGGHLT

-179 IAEEASNRPKKRSR
+179 IAEQASNRPKKRSR
-193 RAAPTDPNATPAD
+193 RAAPADPNATPAD
-206 PTATPADPTAGNGS
+206 PAAAAAGNGG

-236 ANNIGQNAPN
+236 ANNAGQNAPN
-246 EVLSFDDNNI
+246 EVLSFDDNGI
-256 RPSTNRSVPTVTV
+256 RPSTNRSVPSVTV
-269 VDNLPGYTLINGG
+269 VDNLPGFTLINGG

-314 GRIRGNDTNDH
+314 GRIKGNDTNDH
-325 GDFNGIEKTL
+325 GDFNGIEK
-335 TVNPNSE
+335 S
-342 LIFEFNTMTTKN
+342 
-354 YQAQGN
+354 
-360 VIALGRIRGN
+360 
-370 DTNDHGDFNGIEKTL
+370 L

-406 GMTNLIIKN
+406 GVTNLIIKN

-420 VIGEKV
+420 VIAEKS
-426 VAYGPIWRLLKVPE
+426 VAYGPIWRLFKVPE

-526 KIQLPEGV
+526 KVQLPEGV

-543 DFPSGNS
+543 DFPSSNS
-550 GVDINDMNVTYDA
+550 GVDMNDYNVTYDA
-563 ANRIIT
+563 ANRVIT

-576 TGNSPARLMP
+576 SGNSPARLMP

-610 DTLTYKTYSQDFI
+610 DTLTYKTYTQDFI

-699 SLANQMQHTLIRSVD
+699 SLTNQMQHTLIRSVD
-714 AENAVNRKVDDMEDL
+714 AENAVNKKVDQMEDL

-791 AKQAIRDKAAKQR
+791 AKKAIRDKATKQR
-804 EIINHTPDATQ
+804 EIINATPDATE
-815 DEIQDALNQLTTDET
+815 DEIQDALNQLATDET

-844 VETAK
+844 VEIAK
-849 NNGINTIGAVA
+849 NNGINTIGAVV

-919 DDVDTAK
+919 ADVDNAK

-969 EERQAAIEK
+969 EERQAAIDK
-978 VNAAVAVANTN
+978 VNAAVTAANTN

-1010 QAIEPATKVKTDAK
+1010 QAITPATKVKTDAK
-1024 NAIDQSAET
+1024 NAIDKSAET
-1033 QHNAIFNNNDATLEE
+1033 QHNTIFNNNDATLEE

-1098 DARNAVNEKAREAI
+1098 DARNAVNDKAREAI

-1140 LNDIGVTSTTAMVNS
+1140 LTDIGVTSTTAMVNS

-1176 ATGVLTD
+1176 ATGVLND

-1210 DQDLATAINNINQA
+1210 DQELATAINNINQA

-1256 QTNQHYSAKLVEI
+1256 QINQHYNAKLAEI
-1269 NATPDATDD
+1269 NATPDATND

-1371 FNQINQN
+1371 INQINQN
-1378 QTNDQVDATTNQA
+1378 QTNDQVDTTTNQA
-1391 INAIDN
+1391 VNAIDN

-1435 VALQALAKEKEK
+1435 VASQALAKEKEK

-1472 KIIQPETKIKPA
+1472 KIIQPETKVKPA
-1484 AREKINQKANELRAQ
+1484 AREKINQKANELRAK

-1512 AALDKIN
+1512 VALDKIN
-1519 DLVAKAMTNITND
+1519 EFVNQAMTDITNN
-1532 RTNQQVND
+1532 RTNQQVD
-1540 STNQAL
+1540 DTTSQAL
-1546 DDIALVT
+1546 DSIALVA
-1553 PDHIVRAAARDA
+1553 PEHIVRAAARDA
-1565 VKQQYEAKKHEIEQ
+1565 VKQQYEAKKQEIEQ

-1595 ANNEKRA
+1595 ANNEKLA
-1602 LQNINQAIAN
+1602 LQNINQAVTN
-1612 NDVKRVESNG
+1612 NDVKRVETNG
-1622 IATLKGVEPH
+1622 IATLKGVQPH
-1632 IVVKPEAQE
+1632 IVIKPEAQQ
-1641 AIKASADNQ
+1641 AIKATAENQ

-1661 TDELDEANQQIND
+1661 VDELDEANQLISD
-1674 TLKQG
+1674 TLKQA
-1679 QQDIDN
+1679 QQEIEN
-1685 TTQDAAVND
+1685 TNQDAAVTD

-1717 DNIDE
+1717 DSIE
-1722 SNNNQLDAIRNTLD
+1722 ENNKNQLDAIRNTLD
-1736 TTQDERNVA
+1736 TTQDERDVA
-1745 IAALNKIVNA
+1745 IDTLNKIVNT

-1770 QTEADGNN
+1770 RTETDGND

-1794 QSVSAKA
+1794 QSVGVKA

-1847 QNSID
+1847 QDSID

-1885 KANNEATDEEQNA
+1885 KANNEATDEEQNI
-1898 AIVQVEKE
+1898 AIAQVEKE

-1912 QIAGAVT
+1912 QIASAVT
-1919 NADVAYLLHDGK
+1919 NADVAYLLHDEK

-1942 KKATAREQLTT
+1942 RKASAREQLTT

-1960 AIEANVQA
+1960 AIEANIQA

-1995 SNAQVDKTATLN
+1995 SNAQVDKTASLN

-2036 HLVQNYRKVS
+2036 ALVQNYRKVS
-2046 DRNKADALKAIT
+2046 NRNKADALKAIT

-2087 LGDIEAVIT
+2087 LSDIEAVIT

-2128 KALID
+2128 KVLID
-2133 QYVADGNRMVDEDAT
+2133 QYVADGNRMIDEDAT
-2148 LNDIKKDTQ
+2148 LNDIKQHTQ
-2157 LIIDEILA
+2157 FIVDEILA
-2165 IKLPAEV
+2165 IKLPAEATKV
-2172 IKASPKVGQP
+2172 SPKEIQP

-2187 TPIKKEDKQEVRK
+2187 TPIKKEETHESRK
-2200 VVKELPNTGSE
+2200 VEKELPNTGSE
-2211 EMDLPLKE
+2211 GMDLPLKE
-2219 LALITG
+2219 FALITG
-2225 AALLARRRSKKEKES
+2225 AALLARRRTKNEKES

>member
-40 TDHNVQGG
+40 TDNNVQ
-48 SNQALPGNSQNTNA
+48 SDTNQATPVNSQ
-62 DTNRDIVNDSQNTPN
+62 DTNVANNRGLANSAQNTPN
-77 AHATDNTSTNQALTN
+77 QSATTNQSTNQALVN
-92 HQNVDVANQVGPA
+92 HNNGSIANQATPTSV
-105 PIQPSASPAQ
+105 QSSTPSAQ
-115 NNNNSNANSTAT
+115 NNNHTDGNTTATETVSNAN
-127 EPAANT
+127 NKDVV
-133 NNNLASN
+133 SN
-140 NNTLNVPNNT
+140 NTTLNVPNKTNE
-150 DNNDSARHLT
+150 NGSGGHLT

-179 IAEEASNRPKKRSR
+179 IAEQASNRPKKRSR
-193 RAAPTDPNATPAD
+193 RAAPADPNATPAD
-206 PTATPADPTAGNGS
+206 PAAAAAGNGG

-236 ANNIGQNAPN
+236 ANNAGQNAPN
-246 EVLSFDDNNI
+246 EVLSFDDNGI
-256 RPSTNRSVPTVTV
+256 RPSTNRSVPSVTV
-269 VDNLPGYTLINGG
+269 VDNLPGFTLINGG

-314 GRIRGNDTNDH
+314 GRIKGNDTNDH
-325 GDFNGIEKTL
+325 GDFNGIEK
-335 TVNPNSE
+335 S
-342 LIFEFNTMTTKN
+342 
-354 YQAQGN
+354 
-360 VIALGRIRGN
+360 
-370 DTNDHGDFNGIEKTL
+370 L

-406 GMTNLIIKN
+406 GVTNLIIKN

-420 VIGEKV
+420 VIAEKS
-426 VAYGPIWRLLKVPE
+426 VAYGPIWRLFKVPE

-526 KIQLPEGV
+526 KVQLPEGV

-543 DFPSGNS
+543 DFPSSNS
-550 GVDINDMNVTYDA
+550 GVDMNDFNVTYDA
-563 ANRIIT
+563 ANRVIT

-576 TGNSPARLMP
+576 SGNSPARLMP

-610 DTLTYKTYSQDFI
+610 DTLTYKTYTQDFI

-699 SLANQMQHTLIRSVD
+699 SLTNQMQHTLIRSVD
-714 AENAVNRKVDDMEDL
+714 AENAVNKKVDQMEDL

-791 AKQAIRDKAAKQR
+791 AKKAIRDKATKQR
-804 EIINHTPDATQ
+804 EIINATPDATE
-815 DEIQDALNQLTTDET
+815 DEIQDALNQLATDET

-844 VETAK
+844 VEIAK
-849 NNGINTIGAVA
+849 NNGINTIGAVV

-919 DDVDTAK
+919 ADVDNAK

-969 EERQAAIEK
+969 EERQAAIDK
-978 VNAAVAVANTN
+978 VNAAVTAANTN

-1010 QAIEPATKVKTDAK
+1010 QAITPATKVKTDAK
-1024 NAIDQSAET
+1024 NAIDKSAET
-1033 QHNAIFNNNDATLEE
+1033 QHNTIFNNNDATLEE

-1098 DARNAVNEKAREAI
+1098 DARNAVNDKAREAI

-1140 LNDIGVTSTTAMVNS
+1140 LTDIGVTSTTAMVNS

-1176 ATGVLTD
+1176 ATGVLND

-1210 DQDLATAINNINQA
+1210 DQELATAINNINQA

-1256 QTNQHYSAKLVEI
+1256 QINQHYNAKLAEI
-1269 NATPDATDD
+1269 NATPDATND

-1371 FNQINQN
+1371 INQINQN
-1378 QTNDQVDATTNQA
+1378 QTNDQVDTTTNQA
-1391 INAIDN
+1391 VNAIDN

-1435 VALQALAKEKEK
+1435 VASQALAKEKEK

-1472 KIIQPETKIKPA
+1472 KIIQPETKVKPA
-1484 AREKINQKANELRAQ
+1484 AREKINQKANELRAK

-1512 AALDKIN
+1512 VALDKIN
-1519 DLVAKAMTNITND
+1519 EFVNQAMTDITNN
-1532 RTNQQVND
+1532 RTNQQVD
-1540 STNQAL
+1540 DTTSQAL
-1546 DDIALVT
+1546 DSIALVA
-1553 PDHIVRAAARDA
+1553 PEHIVRAAARDA
-1565 VKQQYEAKKHEIEQ
+1565 VKQQYEAKKQEIEQ

-1595 ANNEKRA
+1595 ANNEKLA
-1602 LQNINQAIAN
+1602 LQNINQAVTN
-1612 NDVKRVESNG
+1612 NDVKRVETNG
-1622 IATLKGVEPH
+1622 IATLKGVQPH
-1632 IVVKPEAQE
+1632 IVIKPEAQQ
-1641 AIKASADNQ
+1641 AIKATAENQ

-1661 TDELDEANQQIND
+1661 VDELDEANQLISD
-1674 TLKQG
+1674 TLKQA
-1679 QQDIDN
+1679 QQEIEN
-1685 TTQDAAVND
+1685 TNQDAAVTD

-1717 DNIDE
+1717 DSIE
-1722 SNNNQLDAIRNTLD
+1722 ENNKNQLDAIRNTLD
-1736 TTQDERNVA
+1736 TTQDERDVA
-1745 IAALNKIVNA
+1745 IDTLNKIVNT

-1770 QTEADGNN
+1770 RTETDGND

-1794 QSVSAKA
+1794 QSVGVKA

-1847 QNSID
+1847 QDSID

-1885 KANNEATDEEQNA
+1885 KANNEATDEEQNI
-1898 AIVQVEKE
+1898 AIAQVEKE

-1912 QIAGAVT
+1912 QIASAVT
-1919 NADVAYLLHDGK
+1919 NADVAYLLHDEK

-1942 KKATAREQLTT
+1942 RKASAREQLTT

-1960 AIEANVQA
+1960 AIEANIQA

-1995 SNAQVDKTATLN
+1995 SNAQVDKTASLN

-2036 HLVQNYRKVS
+2036 ALVQNYRKVS
-2046 DRNKADALKAIT
+2046 NRNKADALKAIT
-2058 ALKLQMDEE
+2058 ALKLEMDEE

-2087 LGDIEAVIT
+2087 LSDIEAVIT

-2128 KALID
+2128 KVLID
-2133 QYVADGNRMVDEDAT
+2133 QYVADGNRMIDEDAT
-2148 LNDIKKDTQ
+2148 LNDIKQHTQ
-2157 LIIDEILA
+2157 FIVDEILA
-2165 IKLPAEV
+2165 IKLPAEATKV
-2172 IKASPKVGQP
+2172 SPKEIQP

-2187 TPIKKEDKQEVRK
+2187 TPIKKEETHESRK
-2200 VVKELPNTGSE
+2200 VEKELPNTGSE
-2211 EMDLPLKE
+2211 GMDLPLKE
-2219 LALITG
+2219 FALITG
-2225 AALLARRRSKKEKES
+2225 AALLARRRTKNEKES

>member
-40 TDHNVQGG
+40 TDNNVQ
-48 SNQALPGNSQNTNA
+48 SDTNQATPVNSQDKDVANNRGLANSAQNIPNQSATTNQA
-62 DTNRDIVNDSQNTPN
+62 
-77 AHATDNTSTNQALTN
+77 TNQALVN
-92 HQNVDVANQVGPA
+92 HNNGSIVNQATPTSV
-105 PIQPSASPAQ
+105 QSSTPSAQ
-115 NNNNSNANSTAT
+115 NNNHTDGNTTATETVSNAN
-127 EPAANT
+127 
-133 NNNLASN
+133 NNDAVSN
-140 NNTLNVPNNT
+140 NTTLNVPNKTNE
-150 DNNDSARHLT
+150 NGSGGHLT

-179 IAEEASNRPKKRSR
+179 IAEPASNRPKKRSR
-193 RAAPTDPNATPAD
+193 RAAPADPNATPAD
-206 PTATPADPTAGNGS
+206 PAAAAAGNGG

-236 ANNIGQNAPN
+236 ANNAGQNAPN
-246 EVLSFDDNNI
+246 EVLSFDDNGI
-256 RPSTNRSVPTVTV
+256 RPSTNRSVPSVTV
-269 VDNLPGYTLINGG
+269 VDNLPGFTLINGG

-295 MFDSGDAKNY
+295 MFDSADAKNY

-314 GRIRGNDTNDH
+314 GRI
-325 GDFNGIEKTL
+325 K
-335 TVNPNSE
+335 
-342 LIFEFNTMTTKN
+342 
-354 YQAQGN
+354 
-360 VIALGRIRGN
+360 GN

-406 GMTNLIIKN
+406 GVTNLIIKN

-420 VIGEKV
+420 VIAEKS
-426 VAYGPIWRLLKVPE
+426 VAYGPIWRLFKVPE

-526 KIQLPEGV
+526 QVQLPEGV

-543 DFPSGNS
+543 DFPSSNS
-550 GVDINDMNVTYDA
+550 GVDMNDFNVTYDA
-563 ANRIIT
+563 ANRVIT

-576 TGNSPARLMP
+576 SGNSPARLMP

-610 DTLTYKTYSQDFI
+610 DTLTYKTYTQDFI
-623 NSPAESH
+623 NSAAESH

-669 NDLKRRAQTILDEN
+669 NDLKKRAQTILAEN

-699 SLANQMQHTLIRSVD
+699 TLTNQMQHTLIRSVD
-714 AENAVNRKVDDMEDL
+714 AENAVNQKADQMEDL

-745 QVIEEHKNEIIGN
+745 QVIEEHKGNIIGD

-791 AKQAIRDKAAKQR
+791 AKKAIRDKATKQR
-804 EIINHTPDATQ
+804 EIINATPDATE
-815 DEIQDALNQLTTDET
+815 DEIQDALNQLATDET

-849 NNGINTIGAVA
+849 NNGINTIEAVV
-860 PQVTHKQAARDAIN
+860 PQVTHKKAARDAIN

-895 NAALNELTQATNHA
+895 NAALNELTQATNYA

-919 DDVDTAK
+919 ADVDNAK

-969 EERQAAIEK
+969 EERQAAIDK
-978 VNAAVAVANTN
+978 VNAAVTAANTN
-989 ILNANTNA
+989 ILNTNTNA
-997 DVEQVKTNAIQGI
+997 DVEQVKTNEIQGI
-1010 QAIEPATKVKTDAK
+1010 QAITPATKVKTDAK
-1024 NAIDQSAET
+1024 NAIDKSAEK
-1033 QHNAIFNNNDATLEE
+1033 QHNTIFNNNDATLEE

-1098 DARNAVNEKAREAI
+1098 DARNVVNDKAREAI

-1140 LNDIGVTSTTAMVNS
+1140 LTDIGVTSTTAMVNS
-1155 IRDDAVN
+1155 IRDNAVN

-1176 ATGVLTD
+1176 ATGVLND

-1210 DQDLATAINNINQA
+1210 DQELATAINNINQA

-1256 QTNQHYSAKLVEI
+1256 QINQHYNAKLAEI
-1269 NATPDATDD
+1269 NATPDATND

-1350 NATDEEKQAAVNQ
+1350 NATDEEKHAAVNQ

-1371 FNQINQN
+1371 INQINQN
-1378 QTNDQVDATTNQA
+1378 QTNDQVDTTTNQA
-1391 INAIDN
+1391 VNAIDN

-1435 VALQALAKEKEK
+1435 VASQALAKEKEK

-1472 KIIQPETKIKPA
+1472 KIIQPETKVKPA
-1484 AREKINQKANELRAQ
+1484 AREKINQKANELRAK

-1512 AALDKIN
+1512 VALDKIN
-1519 DLVAKAMTNITND
+1519 EFVNQAMTDITNN
-1532 RTNQQVND
+1532 RTNQQVD
-1540 STNQAL
+1540 DTTSQAL
-1546 DDIALVT
+1546 DSIALVA
-1553 PDHIVRAAARDA
+1553 PEHIVRAAARDA
-1565 VKQQYEAKKHEIEQ
+1565 VKQQYETKKQEIEQ

-1595 ANNEKRA
+1595 ANNEKLA
-1602 LQNINQAIAN
+1602 LQNINQAVTN
-1612 NDVKRVESNG
+1612 NDVKRVETNG
-1622 IATLKGVEPH
+1622 IATLKGVQPH
-1632 IVVKPEAQE
+1632 IVIKPEAQQ
-1641 AIKASADNQ
+1641 AIKASAENQ

-1661 TDELDEANQQIND
+1661 VDELDEANQLISD
-1674 TLKQG
+1674 TLKQA
-1679 QQDIDN
+1679 QQEIEN
-1685 TTQDAAVND
+1685 TNQDAAVTD

-1717 DNIDE
+1717 DSIE
-1722 SNNNQLDAIRNTLD
+1722 ENNKNQLDAIRNTLD
-1736 TTQDERNVA
+1736 TTQDERDVA
-1745 IAALNKIVNA
+1745 IDTLNKIVNT

-1770 QTEADGNN
+1770 RTETDGND

-1794 QSVSAKA
+1794 QSVGVKA

-1847 QNSID
+1847 QDSIN

-1864 TVKATALQQ
+1864 TVKTTALQQ

-1885 KANNEATDEEQNA
+1885 KANNEATDEEQNI
-1898 AIVQVEKE
+1898 AIAQVEKE

-1912 QIAGAVT
+1912 QIASAVT
-1919 NADVAYLLHDGK
+1919 NADVAYLLHNEK

-1942 KKATAREQLTT
+1942 RKASAREQLTT

-1960 AIEANVQA
+1960 AIEANIQA

-1995 SNAQVDKTATLN
+1995 SNAQVDKTASLN

-2036 HLVQNYRKVS
+2036 ALVQNYRKVS

-2087 LGDIEAVIT
+2087 LSDIEAVIT

-2128 KALID
+2128 KVLID
-2133 QYVADGNRMVDEDAT
+2133 QYVADGNRMIDEDAT
-2148 LNDIKKDTQ
+2148 LNDIKQHTQ
-2157 LIIDEILA
+2157 FIVDEILA
-2165 IKLPAEV
+2165 IKLPAEPTKV
-2172 IKASPKVGQP
+2172 SPKVIQP

-2187 TPIKKEDKQEVRK
+2187 TPIKKEETHESRK
-2200 VVKELPNTGSE
+2200 VEKELPNTGSE
-2211 EMDLPLKE
+2211 GMDLPLKE
-2219 LALITG
+2219 FALITG
-2225 AALLARRRSKKEKES
+2225 AALLARRRTKNEKES

>member
-40 TDHNVQGG
+40 TDNNVQ
-48 SNQALPGNSQNTNA
+48 SDTNQATPVNSQDKDVAN
-62 DTNRDIVNDSQNTPN
+62 NRGLANSAQNTPN
-77 AHATDNTSTNQALTN
+77 QSATTNQATNQALVN
-92 HQNVDVANQVGPA
+92 HNNGSIVNQATPTSV
-105 PIQPSASPAQ
+105 QSSTPSAQ
-115 NNNNSNANSTAT
+115 NNNHTDGNTTATETVSNAN
-127 EPAANT
+127 
-133 NNNLASN
+133 NNDVASN
-140 NNTLNVPNNT
+140 NTTLNVPNKTNE
-150 DNNDSARHLT
+150 NGSGGHLT

-179 IAEEASNRPKKRSR
+179 IAEPASNRPKKRSR
-193 RAAPTDPNATPAD
+193 RAAPADPNATPAD
-206 PTATPADPTAGNGS
+206 PGAAAAGNGG

-236 ANNIGQNAPN
+236 ANNAGQNAPN
-246 EVLSFDDNNI
+246 EVLSFDDNSI
-256 RPSTNRSVPTVTV
+256 RPSTNRSVPSVTV
-269 VDNLPGYTLINGG
+269 VDNLPGFTLINGG
-282 KVGVFSHAMVRTS
+282 KVGVLSHAMVRTS
-295 MFDSGDAKNY
+295 MFEAGSNRTY
-305 QAQGNVIAL
+305 QAQGNVLAL
-314 GRIRGNDTNDH
+314 GRISGTDASNH
-325 GDFNGIEKTL
+325 GDFNGIEKSL

-342 LIFEFNTMTTKN
+342 LIFEFNTMPTKN
-354 YQAQGN
+354 GQGATN
-360 VIALGRIRGN
+360 V
-370 DTNDHGDFNGIEKTL
+370 
-385 TVNPNSELI
+385 
-394 FEFNTM
+394 
-400 TTKNYQ
+400 
-406 GMTNLIIKN
+406 IIKN
-415 ADNDT
+415 ADTNDT
-420 VIGEKV
+420 IAEKTV
-426 VAYGPIWRLLKVPE
+426 EGGPTLRLFKVPD
-440 NVSHLKI
+440 NVRNLKI

-464 LRDGY
+464 LKDGY
-469 KYYDFVDSIGLH
+469 KYYSFVDSIGLH

-514 FGASF
+514 SGASLD
-519 NTDDFVY
+519 TDEFVY

-543 DFPSGNS
+543 DFPSNNS
-550 GVDINDMNVTYDA
+550 GVDVNDMNVTYDA
-563 ANRIIT
+563 ANRVIT

-576 TGNSPARLMP
+576 TTNSPARLMP

-610 DTLTYKTYSQDFI
+610 DTLTYKTYTQDFI
-623 NSPAESH
+623 NSAAESH

-669 NDLKRRAQTILDEN
+669 NDLKKRAQTILAEN

-699 SLANQMQHTLIRSVD
+699 TLTNQMQHTLIRSVD
-714 AENAVNRKVDDMEDL
+714 AENAVNQKADQMEDL

-745 QVIEEHKNEIIGN
+745 QVIEEHKGNIIGD

-785 PVVKPN
+785 PVVKSN
-791 AKQAIRDKAAKQR
+791 AKKAIRDKATKQR
-804 EIINHTPDATQ
+804 EIINATPDATE
-815 DEIQDALNQLTTDET
+815 DEIQDAINQLATDET

-849 NNGINTIGAVA
+849 NNGINTIGSVV

-883 INSNREATQEEK
+883 INSNREATREEK

-919 DDVDTAK
+919 ADVDNAK

-969 EERQAAIEK
+969 EERQAAIDK
-978 VNAAVAVANTN
+978 VNAAVTAANTN

-997 DVEQVKTNAIQGI
+997 EVEQVKTNAIQGI
-1010 QAIEPATKVKTDAK
+1010 QAITPATKVKTDAK
-1024 NAIDQSAET
+1024 NAIDKSAET
-1033 QHNAIFNNNDATLEE
+1033 QHNTIFNNNDATLEE

-1098 DARNAVNEKAREAI
+1098 DARNVVNDKAREAI

-1140 LNDIGVTSTTAMVNS
+1140 LTDIGVTSTTAMVNS

-1176 ATGVLTD
+1176 ATGVLND

-1210 DQDLATAINNINQA
+1210 DQELATAINNINQA

-1256 QTNQHYSAKLVEI
+1256 QINQHYNAKLAEI
-1269 NATPDATDD
+1269 NATPDATND

-1378 QTNDQVDATTNQA
+1378 QTNDQVDTTTNQA
-1391 INAIDN
+1391 LNAIDN

-1435 VALQALAKEKEK
+1435 VASQALAKEKEK

-1472 KIIQPETKIKPA
+1472 KIIQPETKVKPA
-1484 AREKINQKANELRAQ
+1484 AREKINQKANELRAK

-1512 AALDKIN
+1512 VALDKIN
-1519 DLVAKAMTNITND
+1519 EFVNQAMTDITNN
-1532 RTNQQVND
+1532 RTNQQVD
-1540 STNQAL
+1540 DTTSQAL
-1546 DDIALVT
+1546 DSIALVA
-1553 PDHIVRAAARDA
+1553 PEHIVRAAARDA
-1565 VKQQYEAKKHEIEQ
+1565 VKQQYEAKKQEIEQ

-1595 ANNEKRA
+1595 ANNKKLA
-1602 LQNINQAIAN
+1602 LQNINQAVTN
-1612 NDVKRVESNG
+1612 NDVKRVETNG
-1622 IATLKGVEPH
+1622 IATLKGVQPH
-1632 IVVKPEAQE
+1632 IVIKPEAQQ
-1641 AIKASADNQ
+1641 AIKASAENQ

-1661 TDELDEANQQIND
+1661 VDELDEANQLISD
-1674 TLKQG
+1674 TLKQA
-1679 QQDIDN
+1679 QQEIEN
-1685 TTQDAAVND
+1685 TNQDAAVTD

-1717 DNIDE
+1717 DSIE
-1722 SNNNQLDAIRNTLD
+1722 ENNKNQLDAIRNTLD
-1736 TTQDERNVA
+1736 TTQDERDVA
-1745 IAALNKIVNA
+1745 IDTLNKIVNT

-1770 QTEADGNN
+1770 RTETDGND

-1794 QSVSAKA
+1794 QSVGVKA

-1847 QNSID
+1847 QDSID

-1885 KANNEATDEEQNA
+1885 KANNEATDEEQNI
-1898 AIVQVEKE
+1898 AIAQVEKE

-1912 QIAGAVT
+1912 QIASAVT
-1919 NADVAYLLHDGK
+1919 NADVAYLLHDEK
-1931 NEIREIEPVIN
+1931 NEIREIEPVISR
-1942 KKATAREQLTT
+1942 KASAREQLTT

-1960 AIEANVQA
+1960 AIEANIQA

-1995 SNAQVDKTATLN
+1995 SNAQVDKTASLN

-2036 HLVQNYRKVS
+2036 ALVQNYRKVS

-2087 LGDIEAVIT
+2087 LSDIEAVIT

-2128 KALID
+2128 KVLID
-2133 QYVADGNRMVDEDAT
+2133 QYVADGNRMIDEDAT
-2148 LNDIKKDTQ
+2148 LNDIKQHTQ
-2157 LIIDEILA
+2157 FIVDEILA
-2165 IKLPAEV
+2165 IKLPAEAMKV
-2172 IKASPKVGQP
+2172 SPKVIQP

-2187 TPIKKEDKQEVRK
+2187 TPIKKEETHESRK
-2200 VVKELPNTGSE
+2200 VEKELPNTGSE

-2219 LALITG
+2219 FALITG
-2225 AALLARRRSKKEKES
+2225 AALLARRRTKNEKES

>member
-40 TDHNVQGG
+40 TDNNVQ
-48 SNQALPGNSQNTNA
+48 SDTNQATPVNSQ
-62 DTNRDIVNDSQNTPN
+62 DTNVANNRGLANSAQNTPN
-77 AHATDNTSTNQALTN
+77 QSATTNQSTNQALVN
-92 HQNVDVANQVGPA
+92 HNNGSIANQATPTSV
-105 PIQPSASPAQ
+105 QSSTPSAQ
-115 NNNNSNANSTAT
+115 NNNHTDGNTTATETVSNAN
-127 EPAANT
+127 NKDVV
-133 NNNLASN
+133 SN
-140 NNTLNVPNNT
+140 NTTLNVPNKTNE
-150 DNNDSARHLT
+150 NGSGGHLT

-179 IAEEASNRPKKRSR
+179 IAEQASNRPKKRSR
-193 RAAPTDPNATPAD
+193 RAAPADPNATPAD
-206 PTATPADPTAGNGS
+206 PAAAAAGNGG

-236 ANNIGQNAPN
+236 ANNAGQNAPN
-246 EVLSFDDNNI
+246 EVLSFDDNGI
-256 RPSTNRSVPTVTV
+256 RPSTNRSVPSVTV
-269 VDNLPGYTLINGG
+269 VDNLPGFTLINGG

-314 GRIRGNDTNDH
+314 GRIKGNDTNDH
-325 GDFNGIEKTL
+325 GDFNGIEK
-335 TVNPNSE
+335 S
-342 LIFEFNTMTTKN
+342 
-354 YQAQGN
+354 
-360 VIALGRIRGN
+360 
-370 DTNDHGDFNGIEKTL
+370 L

-406 GMTNLIIKN
+406 GVTNLIIKN

-420 VIGEKV
+420 VIAEKS
-426 VAYGPIWRLLKVPE
+426 VAYGPIWRLFKVPE

-526 KIQLPEGV
+526 KVQLPEGV

-543 DFPSGNS
+543 DFPSSNS
-550 GVDINDMNVTYDA
+550 GVDMNDFNVTYDA
-563 ANRIIT
+563 ANRVIT

-576 TGNSPARLMP
+576 SGNSPARLMP

-610 DTLTYKTYSQDFI
+610 DTLTYKTYTQDFI

-699 SLANQMQHTLIRSVD
+699 SLTNQMQHTLIRSVD
-714 AENAVNRKVDDMEDL
+714 AENAVNKKVDQMEDL

-791 AKQAIRDKAAKQR
+791 AKKAIRDKATKQR
-804 EIINHTPDATQ
+804 EIINATPDATE
-815 DEIQDALNQLTTDET
+815 DEIQDALNQLATDET

-844 VETAK
+844 VEIAK
-849 NNGINTIGAVA
+849 NNGINTIGAVV

-919 DDVDTAK
+919 ADVDNAK

-969 EERQAAIEK
+969 EERQAAIDK
-978 VNAAVAVANTN
+978 VNAAVTAANTN

-1010 QAIEPATKVKTDAK
+1010 QAITPATKVKTDAK
-1024 NAIDQSAET
+1024 NAIDKSAET
-1033 QHNAIFNNNDATLEE
+1033 QHNTIFNNNDATLEE

-1084 QNIVVIQPATQVKT
+1084 QNIVVIQQATQVKT
-1098 DARNAVNEKAREAI
+1098 DARNAVNDKAREAI

-1140 LNDIGVTSTTAMVNS
+1140 LTDIGVTSTTAMVNS

-1176 ATGVLTD
+1176 ATGVLND

-1210 DQDLATAINNINQA
+1210 DQELATAINNINQA

-1256 QTNQHYSAKLVEI
+1256 QINQHYNAKLAEI
-1269 NATPDATDD
+1269 NATPDATND

-1371 FNQINQN
+1371 INQINQN
-1378 QTNDQVDATTNQA
+1378 QTNDQVDTTTNQA
-1391 INAIDN
+1391 VNAIDN

-1435 VALQALAKEKEK
+1435 VASQALAKEKEK

-1472 KIIQPETKIKPA
+1472 KIIQPETKVKPA
-1484 AREKINQKANELRAQ
+1484 AREKINQKANELRAK

-1512 AALDKIN
+1512 VALDKIN
-1519 DLVAKAMTNITND
+1519 EFVNQAMTDITNN
-1532 RTNQQVND
+1532 RTNQQVD
-1540 STNQAL
+1540 DTTSQAL
-1546 DDIALVT
+1546 DSIALVA
-1553 PDHIVRAAARDA
+1553 PEHIVRAAARDA
-1565 VKQQYEAKKHEIEQ
+1565 VKQQYEAKKQEIEQ

-1595 ANNEKRA
+1595 ANNEKLA
-1602 LQNINQAIAN
+1602 LQNINQAVTN
-1612 NDVKRVESNG
+1612 NDVKRVETNG
-1622 IATLKGVEPH
+1622 IATLKGVQPH
-1632 IVVKPEAQE
+1632 IVIKPEAQQ
-1641 AIKASADNQ
+1641 AIKATAENQ

-1661 TDELDEANQQIND
+1661 VDELDEANQLISD
-1674 TLKQG
+1674 TLKQA
-1679 QQDIDN
+1679 QQEIEN
-1685 TTQDAAVND
+1685 TNQDAAVTD

-1717 DNIDE
+1717 DSIE
-1722 SNNNQLDAIRNTLD
+1722 ENNKNQLDAIRNTLD
-1736 TTQDERNVA
+1736 TTQDERDVA
-1745 IAALNKIVNA
+1745 IDTLNKIVNT

-1770 QTEADGNN
+1770 RTETDGND

-1794 QSVSAKA
+1794 QSVGVKA

-1847 QNSID
+1847 QDSID

-1885 KANNEATDEEQNA
+1885 KANNEATDEEQNI
-1898 AIVQVEKE
+1898 AIAQVEKE

-1912 QIAGAVT
+1912 QIASAVT
-1919 NADVAYLLHDGK
+1919 NADVAYLLHDEK

-1942 KKATAREQLTT
+1942 RKASAREQLTT

-1960 AIEANVQA
+1960 AIEANIQA

-1995 SNAQVDKTATLN
+1995 SNAQVDKTASLN

-2036 HLVQNYRKVS
+2036 ALVQNYRKVS
-2046 DRNKADALKAIT
+2046 NRNKADALKAIT

-2087 LGDIEAVIT
+2087 LSDIEAVIT

-2128 KALID
+2128 KVLID
-2133 QYVADGNRMVDEDAT
+2133 QYVADGNRMIDEDAT
-2148 LNDIKKDTQ
+2148 LNDIKQHTQ
-2157 LIIDEILA
+2157 FIVDEILA
-2165 IKLPAEV
+2165 IKLPAEATKV
-2172 IKASPKVGQP
+2172 SPKEIQP

-2187 TPIKKEDKQEVRK
+2187 TPIKKEETHESRK
-2200 VVKELPNTGSE
+2200 VEKELPNTGSE
-2211 EMDLPLKE
+2211 GMDLPLKE
-2219 LALITG
+2219 FALITG
-2225 AALLARRRSKKEKES
+2225 AALLARRRTKNEKES

>member
-1 MNLLK
+1 M
-6 KNKYSIRKY
+6 
-15 KVGIFSTLIGTVLL
+15 
-29 LSNPNGAQALT
+29 
-40 TDHNVQGG
+40 
-48 SNQALPGNSQNTNA
+48 
-62 DTNRDIVNDSQNTPN
+62 
-77 AHATDNTSTNQALTN
+77 
-92 HQNVDVANQVGPA
+92 
-105 PIQPSASPAQ
+105 
-115 NNNNSNANSTAT
+115 SNAN
-127 EPAANT
+127 
-133 NNNLASN
+133 NNDAVSN
-140 NNTLNVPNNT
+140 NTTLNVPNKTNE
-150 DNNDSARHLT
+150 NGSGGHLT

-179 IAEEASNRPKKRSR
+179 IAEPASNRPKKRSR
-193 RAAPTDPNATPAD
+193 RAAPADPNATPAD
-206 PTATPADPTAGNGS
+206 PAAAAAGNGG

-236 ANNIGQNAPN
+236 ANNAGQNAPN
-246 EVLSFDDNNI
+246 EVLSFDDNGI
-256 RPSTNRSVPTVTV
+256 RPSTNRSVPSVTV
-269 VDNLPGYTLINGG
+269 VDNLPGFTLINGG

-295 MFDSGDAKNY
+295 MFDSADAKNY

-314 GRIRGNDTNDH
+314 GRI
-325 GDFNGIEKTL
+325 K
-335 TVNPNSE
+335 
-342 LIFEFNTMTTKN
+342 
-354 YQAQGN
+354 
-360 VIALGRIRGN
+360 GN

-406 GMTNLIIKN
+406 GVTNLIIKN

-420 VIGEKV
+420 VIAEKS
-426 VAYGPIWRLLKVPE
+426 VAYGPIWRLFKVPE

-464 LRDGY
+464 LRDCY

-526 KIQLPEGV
+526 QVQLPEGV

-543 DFPSGNS
+543 DFPSSNS
-550 GVDINDMNVTYDA
+550 GVDMNDFNVTYDA
-563 ANRIIT
+563 ANRVIT

-576 TGNSPARLMP
+576 SGNSPARLMP

-610 DTLTYKTYSQDFI
+610 DTLTYKTYTQDFI

-699 SLANQMQHTLIRSVD
+699 SLTNQMQHTLIRSVD
-714 AENAVNRKVDDMEDL
+714 AENAVNKKVDQMEDL

-791 AKQAIRDKAAKQR
+791 AKKAIRDKATKQR
-804 EIINHTPDATQ
+804 EIINATPDATE
-815 DEIQDALNQLTTDET
+815 DEIQDALNQLATDET

-849 NNGINTIGAVA
+849 NNGINTIGAVV
-860 PQVTHKQAARDAIN
+860 PQVTHKKAARDAIN

-909 LEQINQATTN
+909 LEQINQAKTN
-919 DDVDTAK
+919 ADVDNAK

-969 EERQAAIEK
+969 EERQAAIDK
-978 VNAAVAVANTN
+978 VNAAVTAANTN

-1010 QAIEPATKVKTDAK
+1010 QAITPATKVKTDAK
-1024 NAIDQSAET
+1024 NAIDKSAET
-1033 QHNAIFNNNDATLEE
+1033 QHNTIFNNNDATLEE

-1098 DARNAVNEKAREAI
+1098 DARNVVNDKAREAI

-1140 LNDIGVTSTTAMVNS
+1140 LTDIGVTSTTAMVNS

-1176 ATGVLTD
+1176 ATGVLND

-1210 DQDLATAINNINQA
+1210 DQELATAINNINQA

-1256 QTNQHYSAKLVEI
+1256 QINQHYNAKLAEI

-1293 AIESIKQANTNAEVD
+1293 AIESVKQANTNAEVD

-1378 QTNDQVDATTNQA
+1378 QTNDQVDTTTNQA
-1391 INAIDN
+1391 LNAIDN

-1435 VALQALAKEKEK
+1435 VASQALAKEKEK

-1472 KIIQPETKIKPA
+1472 KIIQPETKVKPA
-1484 AREKINQKANELRAQ
+1484 AREKINQKVNELRAK

-1512 AALDKIN
+1512 VALDKIN
-1519 DLVAKAMTNITND
+1519 EFVNQAMTDITNN
-1532 RTNQQVND
+1532 RTNQQVD
-1540 STNQAL
+1540 DTTSQAL
-1546 DDIALVT
+1546 DSIALVA
-1553 PDHIVRAAARDA
+1553 PEHIVRAAARDA
-1565 VKQQYEAKKHEIEQ
+1565 VKQQYEAKKQEIEQ

-1595 ANNEKRA
+1595 ANNEKLA
-1602 LQNINQAIAN
+1602 LQNINQAVTN
-1612 NDVKRVESNG
+1612 NDVKRVETNG
-1622 IATLKGVEPH
+1622 IATLKGVQPH
-1632 IVVKPEAQE
+1632 IVIKPEAQQ
-1641 AIKASADNQ
+1641 AIKASAENQ

-1661 TDELDEANQQIND
+1661 VDELDEANQLISD
-1674 TLKQG
+1674 TLKQA
-1679 QQDIDN
+1679 QQEIEN
-1685 TTQDAAVND
+1685 TNQDAAVTD

-1717 DNIDE
+1717 DSIE
-1722 SNNNQLDAIRNTLD
+1722 ENNKNQLDAIRNTLD
-1736 TTQDERNVA
+1736 TTQDERDVA
-1745 IAALNKIVNA
+1745 IDTLNKIVNT

-1770 QTEADGNN
+1770 RTETDGND

-1794 QSVSAKA
+1794 QSVGVKA

-1847 QNSID
+1847 QDSID

-1873 IQNIATNKINLI
+1873 IQNIATNKINLS
-1885 KANNEATDEEQNA
+1885 KANNEATDEEQNI
-1898 AIVQVEKE
+1898 AIAQVEKE

-1912 QIAGAVT
+1912 QIASAVT
-1919 NADVAYLLHDGK
+1919 NADVAYLLHDEK

-1942 KKATAREQLTT
+1942 RKASAREQLTT

-1960 AIEANVQA
+1960 AIEANIQA

-1995 SNAQVDKTATLN
+1995 SNAQVDKTASLN

-2036 HLVQNYRKVS
+2036 ALVQNYRKVS
-2046 DRNKADALKAIT
+2046 NRNKADALKAIT

-2087 LGDIEAVIT
+2087 LSDIEAVIT

-2128 KALID
+2128 KVLID
-2133 QYVADGNRMVDEDAT
+2133 QYVADGNRMIDEDAT
-2148 LNDIKKDTQ
+2148 LNDIKQHTQ
-2157 LIIDEILA
+2157 FIVDEILA
-2165 IKLPAEV
+2165 IKLPAEPTKV
-2172 IKASPKVGQP
+2172 SPKVIQP

-2187 TPIKKEDKQEVRK
+2187 TPIKKEETHESRK
-2200 VVKELPNTGSE
+2200 VEKELPNTGSE
-2211 EMDLPLKE
+2211 GMDLPLKE
-2219 LALITG
+2219 FALITG
-2225 AALLARRRSKKEKES
+2225 AALLARRRTKNEKES

>member
-40 TDHNVQGG
+40 TDNNVQ
-48 SNQALPGNSQNTNA
+48 SDTNQATPVNSQ
-62 DTNRDIVNDSQNTPN
+62 DTNVANNRGLANSAQNTPN
-77 AHATDNTSTNQALTN
+77 QSATTNQSTNQALVN
-92 HQNVDVANQVGPA
+92 HNNGSIANQATPTSV
-105 PIQPSASPAQ
+105 QSSTPSAQ
-115 NNNNSNANSTAT
+115 NNNHTDGNTTATETVSNAN
-127 EPAANT
+127 
-133 NNNLASN
+133 NNDVVSN
-140 NNTLNVPNNT
+140 NTTLNVPNKTNE
-150 DNNDSARHLT
+150 NGSGGHLT

-179 IAEEASNRPKKRSR
+179 IAEQASNRPKKRSR
-193 RAAPTDPNATPAD
+193 RAAPADPNATPAD
-206 PTATPADPTAGNGS
+206 PAAAAANGTASAGNTAT
-220 APVAI
+220 
-225 TAPYTPTTDPN
+225 YTPTTDPN
-236 ANNIGQNAPN
+236 GNNVGQNAPN
-246 EVLSFDDNNI
+246 EVLSFDDNSI
-256 RPSTNRSVPTVTV
+256 RPSTNRSVPSVTV
-269 VDNLPGYTLINGG
+269 VDNLPGFTLINGG
-282 KVGVFSHAMVRTS
+282 KVGVLSHAMVRTS
-295 MFDSGDAKNY
+295 MFQAGSNRTY
-305 QAQGNVIAL
+305 QAQGNVLAL
-314 GRIRGNDTNDH
+314 GRISGTDTSNH
-325 GDFNGIEKTL
+325 GDFNGIEKSL

-342 LIFEFNTMTTKN
+342 LIFEFNTMPTKN
-354 YQAQGN
+354 GQGATN
-360 VIALGRIRGN
+360 V
-370 DTNDHGDFNGIEKTL
+370 
-385 TVNPNSELI
+385 
-394 FEFNTM
+394 
-400 TTKNYQ
+400 
-406 GMTNLIIKN
+406 IIKN
-415 ADNDT
+415 GATNDT
-420 VIGEKV
+420 IAEKTIED
-426 VAYGPIWRLLKVPE
+426 GPTLRLFKVPD
-440 NVSHLKI
+440 NVNSLKI

-452 NDAITDARGIYQ
+452 NDAITDANGIYQ
-464 LRDGY
+464 LKDGY
-469 KYYDFVDSIGLH
+469 KYYSFVDSIGLH

-514 FGASF
+514 SGASF
-519 NTDDFVY
+519 DTDEFVY

-543 DFPSGNS
+543 DFPSSNS
-550 GVDINDMNVTYDA
+550 GVDMNDFNVTYDA
-563 ANRIIT
+563 ANRVIT

-576 TGNSPARLMP
+576 TANSPARLMP

-610 DTLTYKTYSQDFI
+610 DTLTYKTYTQDFI

-645 DALQAEVDRRIQQAD
+645 DALQGEVDRRIQQAD

-669 NDLKRRAQTILDEN
+669 NALKRRAQTILDEN

-689 NKRVSQADID
+689 DQRVSQADID
-699 SLANQMQHTLIRSVD
+699 TLTNQMQHTLIRSVD
-714 AENAVNRKVDDMEDL
+714 AENAVNQKADQMQDL
-729 VNQNDELTDE
+729 INQNDELTDE
-739 EKQAAI
+739 EKQAANQI
-745 QVIEEHKNEIIGN
+745 IEEHKGNIIGD

-791 AKQAIRDKAAKQR
+791 AKKAIRDKAAKQR
-804 EIINHTPDATQ
+804 EIINNTPDATQ

-839 TTNAD
+839 TTNDD

-849 NNGINTIGAVA
+849 NNGINTIGAVV

-883 INSNREATQEEK
+883 INNNREATQEEK

-919 DDVDTAK
+919 ADVDNAK

-945 ARDAVSHDAQQHIA
+945 ARNAVSHDAQQHIA
-959 EINANPDATQ
+959 EINANPDATA
-969 EERQAAIEK
+969 EERQAAIDK
-978 VNAAVAVANTN
+978 VNAAVTAANTN

-1010 QAIEPATKVKTDAK
+1010 QAITPATKVKTDAK
-1024 NAIDQSAET
+1024 NAIDKSAET
-1033 QHNAIFNNNDATLEE
+1033 QHNTIFNNNDATLEE

-1098 DARNAVNEKAREAI
+1098 DARNAVNDKAREAI

-1129 INRVNTLKNRA
+1129 IDRVNTLKNRA
-1140 LNDIGVTSTTAMVNS
+1140 LTDIGVTSTTAMVNS

-1176 ATGVLTD
+1176 ATGVLND
-1183 LATAKKQEINQNT
+1183 LATAKKQEITQNT

-1210 DQDLATAINNINQA
+1210 DQELATAINNINQA

-1256 QTNQHYSAKLVEI
+1256 QINQHYNAKLAEI
-1269 NATPDATDD
+1269 NATPDATND

-1308 QAATVAENNIDAV
+1308 QATTVAENNIDAV

-1397 VEAEVVIKPKAIADI
+1397 VEAEVVIKPKALAAI

-1435 VALQALAKEKEK
+1435 VASQALAKEKEK

-1472 KIIQPETKIKPA
+1472 KIIQPETKVKPA
-1484 AREKINQKANELRAQ
+1484 AREKINQKANELRAK

-1519 DLVAKAMTNITND
+1519 EFVNQAMTDITNN
-1532 RTNQQVND
+1532 RTNQQVD
-1540 STNQAL
+1540 DTTSQAL
-1546 DDIALVT
+1546 DSIALVT
-1553 PDHIVRAAARDA
+1553 PEHIVRAGARDA
-1565 VKQQYEAKKHEIEQ
+1565 VKQQYEAKKQEIEQ

-1595 ANNEKRA
+1595 ANNEKLA
-1602 LQNINQAIAN
+1602 LQNINQAVTN
-1612 NDVKRVESNG
+1612 NDVKRVETNG
-1622 IATLKGVEPH
+1622 IATLKGVQPH
-1632 IVVKPEAQE
+1632 IVIKPEAQQ
-1641 AIKASADNQ
+1641 AIKASAENQ

-1661 TDELDEANQQIND
+1661 VDELDEANQLISD
-1674 TLKQG
+1674 TLKQA
-1679 QQDIDN
+1679 QQEIEN
-1685 TTQDAAVND
+1685 TNQDAAVTD

-1717 DNIDE
+1717 DSIE
-1722 SNNNQLDAIRNTLD
+1722 ENNKNQLDAIRNTLD
-1736 TTQDERNVA
+1736 TTQDERDVA
-1745 IAALNKIVNA
+1745 IDTLNKIVNT

-1770 QTEADGNN
+1770 RTETDGND

-1794 QSVSAKA
+1794 QSVGVKA

-1847 QNSID
+1847 QDSIN

-1898 AIVQVEKE
+1898 AIAQVEKE

-1912 QIAGAVT
+1912 QIASAVT
-1919 NADVAYLLHDGK
+1919 NADVAYLLHDEK

-1942 KKATAREQLTT
+1942 RKASAREQLTT

-1960 AIEANVQA
+1960 AIEANIQA

-1995 SNAQVDKTATLN
+1995 SNAQVDKTASLN
-2007 LQTIHDLDVHPIKKP
+2007 IQTIHDLDVHPIKKP

-2036 HLVQNYRKVS
+2036 ALVQNYRKVS
-2046 DRNKADALKAIT
+2046 NRNKADALKAIT

-2087 LGDIEAVIT
+2087 LSDIEAVIT

-2128 KALID
+2128 KVLID
-2133 QYVADGNRMVDEDAT
+2133 QYVADGNRMIDEDAT
-2148 LNDIKKDTQ
+2148 LNDIKQHTQ
-2157 LIIDEILA
+2157 FIVDEILA
-2165 IKLPAEV
+2165 IKLPAEATKV
-2172 IKASPKVGQP
+2172 SPKVIQS

-2187 TPIKKEDKQEVRK
+2187 TPIKKEETHESRK
-2200 VVKELPNTGSE
+2200 VEKELPNTGSE
-2211 EMDLPLKE
+2211 GMDLPLKE

-2225 AALLARRRSKKEKES
+2225 AALLARRRTKNEKES

>member
-40 TDHNVQGG
+40 TDNNVQ
-48 SNQALPGNSQNTNA
+48 SDTNQATPVNSQ
-62 DTNRDIVNDSQNTPN
+62 DTNVANNRGLANSAQNTPN
-77 AHATDNTSTNQALTN
+77 QSATTNQSTNQALVN
-92 HQNVDVANQVGPA
+92 HNNGSIANQATPTSV
-105 PIQPSASPAQ
+105 QSSTPSAQ
-115 NNNNSNANSTAT
+115 NNNHTDGNTTATETVSNAN
-127 EPAANT
+127 NKDVV
-133 NNNLASN
+133 SN
-140 NNTLNVPNNT
+140 NTTLNVPNKTNE
-150 DNNDSARHLT
+150 NGSGGHLT

-179 IAEEASNRPKKRSR
+179 IAEQASNRPKKRSR
-193 RAAPTDPNATPAD
+193 RAAPADPNATPAD
-206 PTATPADPTAGNGS
+206 PAAAAAGNGG

-236 ANNIGQNAPN
+236 ANNAGQNAPN
-246 EVLSFDDNNI
+246 EVLSFDDNGI
-256 RPSTNRSVPTVTV
+256 RPSTNRSVPSVTV
-269 VDNLPGYTLINGG
+269 VDNLPGFTLINGG

-314 GRIRGNDTNDH
+314 GRIKGNDINDH
-325 GDFNGIEKTL
+325 GDFNGIEK
-335 TVNPNSE
+335 S
-342 LIFEFNTMTTKN
+342 
-354 YQAQGN
+354 
-360 VIALGRIRGN
+360 
-370 DTNDHGDFNGIEKTL
+370 L

-406 GMTNLIIKN
+406 GVTNLIIKN

-420 VIGEKV
+420 VIAEKS
-426 VAYGPIWRLLKVPE
+426 VAYGPIWRLFKVPE

-526 KIQLPEGV
+526 KVQLPEGV

-543 DFPSGNS
+543 DFPSSNS
-550 GVDINDMNVTYDA
+550 GVDMNDFNVTYDA
-563 ANRIIT
+563 ANRVIT

-576 TGNSPARLMP
+576 SGNSPARLMP

-610 DTLTYKTYSQDFI
+610 DTLTYKTYTQDFI

-689 NKRVSQADID
+689 NKRVSQANID
-699 SLANQMQHTLIRSVD
+699 SLTNQMQHTLIRSVD
-714 AENAVNRKVDDMEDL
+714 AENAVNKKVDQMEDL

-791 AKQAIRDKAAKQR
+791 AKKAIRDKATKQR
-804 EIINHTPDATQ
+804 EIINATPDATE
-815 DEIQDALNQLTTDET
+815 DEIQDALNQLATDET

-844 VETAK
+844 VEIAK
-849 NNGINTIGAVA
+849 NNGINTIGAVV

-919 DDVDTAK
+919 ADVDNAK

-969 EERQAAIEK
+969 EERQAAIDK
-978 VNAAVAVANTN
+978 VNAAVTAANTN

-1010 QAIEPATKVKTDAK
+1010 QAITPATKVKTDAK
-1024 NAIDQSAET
+1024 NAIDKSAET
-1033 QHNAIFNNNDATLEE
+1033 QHNTIFNNNDATLEE

-1098 DARNAVNEKAREAI
+1098 DARNAVNDKAREAI

-1140 LNDIGVTSTTAMVNS
+1140 LTDIGVTSTTAMVNS

-1176 ATGVLTD
+1176 ATGVLND

-1210 DQDLATAINNINQA
+1210 DQELATAINNINQA

-1256 QTNQHYSAKLVEI
+1256 QINQHYNAKLAEI
-1269 NATPDATDD
+1269 NATPDATND

-1350 NATDEEKQAAVNQ
+1350 NVTDEEKQAAVNQ

-1371 FNQINQN
+1371 INQINQN
-1378 QTNDQVDATTNQA
+1378 QTNDQVDTTTNQA
-1391 INAIDN
+1391 VNAIDN

-1435 VALQALAKEKEK
+1435 VASQALAKEKEK

-1472 KIIQPETKIKPA
+1472 KIIQPETKVKPA
-1484 AREKINQKANELRAQ
+1484 AREKINQKANELRAK

-1512 AALDKIN
+1512 VALDKIN
-1519 DLVAKAMTNITND
+1519 EFVNQAMTDITNN
-1532 RTNQQVND
+1532 RTNQQVD
-1540 STNQAL
+1540 DTTSQAL
-1546 DDIALVT
+1546 DSIALVA
-1553 PDHIVRAAARDA
+1553 PEHIVRAAARDA
-1565 VKQQYEAKKHEIEQ
+1565 VKQQYEAKKQEIEQ

-1595 ANNEKRA
+1595 ANNEKLA
-1602 LQNINQAIAN
+1602 LQNINQAVTN
-1612 NDVKRVESNG
+1612 NDVKRVETNG
-1622 IATLKGVEPH
+1622 IATLKGVQPH
-1632 IVVKPEAQE
+1632 IVIKPEAQQ
-1641 AIKASADNQ
+1641 AIKATAENQ

-1661 TDELDEANQQIND
+1661 VDELDEANQLISD
-1674 TLKQG
+1674 TLKQA
-1679 QQDIDN
+1679 QQEIEN
-1685 TTQDAAVND
+1685 TNQDAAVTD

-1717 DNIDE
+1717 DSIE
-1722 SNNNQLDAIRNTLD
+1722 ENNKNQLDAIRNTLD
-1736 TTQDERNVA
+1736 TTQDERDVA
-1745 IAALNKIVNA
+1745 IDTLNKIVNT

-1770 QTEADGNN
+1770 RTETDGND

-1794 QSVSAKA
+1794 QSVGVKA

-1847 QNSID
+1847 QDSID

-1885 KANNEATDEEQNA
+1885 KANNEATDEEQNI
-1898 AIVQVEKE
+1898 AIAQVEKE

-1912 QIAGAVT
+1912 QIASAVT
-1919 NADVAYLLHDGK
+1919 NADVAYLLHDEK

-1942 KKATAREQLTT
+1942 RKASAREQLTT

-1960 AIEANVQA
+1960 AIEANIQA

-1995 SNAQVDKTATLN
+1995 SNAQVDKTASLN

-2036 HLVQNYRKVS
+2036 ALVQNYRKVS
-2046 DRNKADALKAIT
+2046 NRNKADALKAIT

-2087 LGDIEAVIT
+2087 LSDIEAVIT

-2128 KALID
+2128 KVLID
-2133 QYVADGNRMVDEDAT
+2133 QYVADGNRMIDEDAT
-2148 LNDIKKDTQ
+2148 LNDIKQHTQ
-2157 LIIDEILA
+2157 FIVDEILA
-2165 IKLPAEV
+2165 IKLPAEATKV
-2172 IKASPKVGQP
+2172 SPKEIQP

-2187 TPIKKEDKQEVRK
+2187 TPIKKEETHESRK
-2200 VVKELPNTGSE
+2200 VEKELPNTGSE
-2211 EMDLPLKE
+2211 GMDLPLKE
-2219 LALITG
+2219 FALITG
-2225 AALLARRRSKKEKES
+2225 AALLARRRTKNEKES

>member
-40 TDHNVQGG
+40 TDNNVQ
-48 SNQALPGNSQNTNA
+48 SDTNQATPVNSQ
-62 DTNRDIVNDSQNTPN
+62 DTNVANNRDLANSAQNTPN
-77 AHATDNTSTNQALTN
+77 QSATTNQSTNQALVN
-92 HQNVDVANQVGPA
+92 HNNGSIANQATPTSV
-105 PIQPSASPAQ
+105 QSSTPSAQ
-115 NNNNSNANSTAT
+115 NNNHTDGNTTATETVSNAN
-127 EPAANT
+127 NKDVV
-133 NNNLASN
+133 SN
-140 NNTLNVPNNT
+140 NTTLNVPNKTNE
-150 DNNDSARHLT
+150 NGSGGHLT

-179 IAEEASNRPKKRSR
+179 IAEQASNRPKKRSR
-193 RAAPTDPNATPAD
+193 RAAPADPNATPAD
-206 PTATPADPTAGNGS
+206 PAAAAAGNGG

-236 ANNIGQNAPN
+236 ANNAGQNAPN
-246 EVLSFDDNNI
+246 EVLSFDDNGI
-256 RPSTNRSVPTVTV
+256 RPSTNRSVPSVTV
-269 VDNLPGYTLINGG
+269 VDNLPGFTLINGG

-314 GRIRGNDTNDH
+314 GRIKGNDTNDH
-325 GDFNGIEKTL
+325 GDFNGIEK
-335 TVNPNSE
+335 S
-342 LIFEFNTMTTKN
+342 
-354 YQAQGN
+354 
-360 VIALGRIRGN
+360 
-370 DTNDHGDFNGIEKTL
+370 L

-406 GMTNLIIKN
+406 GVTNLIIKN

-420 VIGEKV
+420 VIAEKS
-426 VAYGPIWRLLKVPE
+426 VAYGPIWRLFKVPE

-526 KIQLPEGV
+526 KVQLPEGV

-543 DFPSGNS
+543 DFPSSNS
-550 GVDINDMNVTYDA
+550 GVDMNDFNVTYDA
-563 ANRIIT
+563 ANRVIT

-576 TGNSPARLMP
+576 SGNSPARLMP

-610 DTLTYKTYSQDFI
+610 DTLTYKTYTQDFI

-699 SLANQMQHTLIRSVD
+699 SLTNQMQHTLIRSVD
-714 AENAVNRKVDDMEDL
+714 AENAVNKKVDQMEDL

-791 AKQAIRDKAAKQR
+791 AKKAIRDKATKQR
-804 EIINHTPDATQ
+804 EIINATPDATE
-815 DEIQDALNQLTTDET
+815 DEIQDALNQLATDET

-844 VETAK
+844 VEIAK
-849 NNGINTIGAVA
+849 NNGINTIGAVV

-919 DDVDTAK
+919 ADVDNAK

-969 EERQAAIEK
+969 EERQAAIDK
-978 VNAAVAVANTN
+978 VNAAVTAANTN

-1010 QAIEPATKVKTDAK
+1010 QAITPATKVKTDAK
-1024 NAIDQSAET
+1024 NAIDKSAET
-1033 QHNAIFNNNDATLEE
+1033 QHNTIFNNNDATLEE

-1098 DARNAVNEKAREAI
+1098 DARNAVNDKAREAI

-1140 LNDIGVTSTTAMVNS
+1140 LTDIGVTSTTAMVNS

-1176 ATGVLTD
+1176 ATGVLND

-1210 DQDLATAINNINQA
+1210 DQELATAINNINQA

-1256 QTNQHYSAKLVEI
+1256 QINQHYNAKLAEI
-1269 NATPDATDD
+1269 NATPDATND

-1371 FNQINQN
+1371 INQINQN
-1378 QTNDQVDATTNQA
+1378 QTNDQVDTTTNQA
-1391 INAIDN
+1391 VNAIDN

-1435 VALQALAKEKEK
+1435 VASQALAKEKEK

-1472 KIIQPETKIKPA
+1472 KIIQPETKVKPA
-1484 AREKINQKANELRAQ
+1484 AREKINQKANELRAK

-1512 AALDKIN
+1512 VALDKIN
-1519 DLVAKAMTNITND
+1519 EFVNQAMTDITNN
-1532 RTNQQVND
+1532 RTNQQVD
-1540 STNQAL
+1540 DTTSQAL
-1546 DDIALVT
+1546 DSIALVA
-1553 PDHIVRAAARDA
+1553 PEHIVRAAARDA
-1565 VKQQYEAKKHEIEQ
+1565 VKQQYEAKKQEIEQ

-1595 ANNEKRA
+1595 ANNEKLA
-1602 LQNINQAIAN
+1602 LQNINQAVTN
-1612 NDVKRVESNG
+1612 NDVKRVETNG
-1622 IATLKGVEPH
+1622 IATLKGVQPH
-1632 IVVKPEAQE
+1632 IVIKPEAQQ
-1641 AIKASADNQ
+1641 AIKATAENQ

-1661 TDELDEANQQIND
+1661 VDELDEANQLISD
-1674 TLKQG
+1674 TLKQA
-1679 QQDIDN
+1679 QQEIEN
-1685 TTQDAAVND
+1685 TNQDAAVTD

-1717 DNIDE
+1717 DSIE
-1722 SNNNQLDAIRNTLD
+1722 ENNKNQLDAIRNTLD
-1736 TTQDERNVA
+1736 TTQDERDVA
-1745 IAALNKIVNA
+1745 IDTLNKIVNT

-1770 QTEADGNN
+1770 RTETDGND

-1794 QSVSAKA
+1794 QSVGVKA

-1847 QNSID
+1847 QDSID

-1885 KANNEATDEEQNA
+1885 KANNEATDEEQNI
-1898 AIVQVEKE
+1898 AIAQVEKE

-1912 QIAGAVT
+1912 QIASAVT
-1919 NADVAYLLHDGK
+1919 NADVAYLLHDEK

-1942 KKATAREQLTT
+1942 RKASAREQLTT

-1960 AIEANVQA
+1960 AIEANIQA

-1995 SNAQVDKTATLN
+1995 SNAQVDKTASLN

-2036 HLVQNYRKVS
+2036 ALVQNYRKVS
-2046 DRNKADALKAIT
+2046 NRNKADALKAIT

-2087 LGDIEAVIT
+2087 LSDIEAVIT

-2128 KALID
+2128 KVLID
-2133 QYVADGNRMVDEDAT
+2133 QYVADGNRMIDEDAT
-2148 LNDIKKDTQ
+2148 LNDIKQHTQ
-2157 LIIDEILA
+2157 FIVDEILA
-2165 IKLPAEV
+2165 IKLPAEATKV
-2172 IKASPKVGQP
+2172 SPKEIQP

-2187 TPIKKEDKQEVRK
+2187 TPIKKEETHESRK
-2200 VVKELPNTGSE
+2200 VEKELPNTGSE
-2211 EMDLPLKE
+2211 GMDLPLKE
-2219 LALITG
+2219 FALITG
-2225 AALLARRRSKKEKES
+2225 AALLARRRTKNEKES

>member
-48 SNQALPGNSQNTNA
+48 SNQALPGNSPNTNA
-62 DTNRDIVNDSQNTPN
+62 DTNRDIVNGSQNTPN

-92 HQNVDVANQVGPA
+92 HQNVGVANQVAPA
-105 PIQPSASPAQ
+105 PIQPSTSSAS
-115 NNNNSNANSTAT
+115 NNNHSDANSTAT

-193 RAAPTDPNATPAD
+193 RAAPADPN
-206 PTATPADPTAGNGS
+206 ATPADPTAGNGS

-225 TAPYTPTTDPN
+225 TAPFTPTTDPN

-246 EVLSFDDNNI
+246 EVLTFDDNNI

-314 GRIRGNDTNDH
+314 GRIKGNDTNDH
-325 GDFNGIEKTL
+325 GG
-335 TVNPNSE
+335 
-342 LIFEFNTMTTKN
+342 
-354 YQAQGN
+354 
-360 VIALGRIRGN
+360 
-370 DTNDHGDFNGIEKTL
+370 FNGIEKTL

-610 DTLTYKTYSQDFI
+610 DILTYKTYTQDFI

-669 NDLKRRAQTILDEN
+669 NELKRRAQTILDEN

-699 SLANQMQHTLIRSVD
+699 SLVNQMQHTLIRSVD

-804 EIINHTPDATQ
+804 EIINNTPDATQ

-978 VNAAVAVANTN
+978 VNAAVAAANTN

-1098 DARNAVNEKAREAI
+1098 DARNAVNDKAREAI

-1196 NATTEEKQVALNQV
+1196 NATDEEKQVALNQV

-1250 KPAALA
+1250 KPTALA
-1256 QTNQHYSAKLVEI
+1256 QINQHYNAKLAEI

-1397 VEAEVVIKPKAIADI
+1397 VEAKVVIKPKAIADI

-1435 VALQALAKEKEK
+1435 VALLALAKEKEK

-1472 KIIQPETKIKPA
+1472 KIIQPETKVKPA

-1553 PDHIVRAAARDA
+1553 PDHIVRATARDA

-1602 LQNINQAIAN
+1602 LQNIDQAIAN

-1770 QTEADGNN
+1770 QTEDDGNN

-1912 QIAGAVT
+1912 QIASAVT

-1953 LFNDKKQ
+1953 LFNDKKL

-1995 SNAQVDKTATLN
+1995 SNAQVDKTASLN

-2133 QYVADGNRMVDEDAT
+2133 QYVADGIRMIDEDAT
-2148 LNDIKKDTQ
+2148 LNDIKQHTQ
-2157 LIIDEILA
+2157 FIVDEILA
-2165 IKLPAEV
+2165 IKLPAEATKV
-2172 IKASPKVGQP
+2172 LPKVGQP
-2182 APKVC
+2182 APKLC
-2187 TPIKKEDKQEVRK
+2187 TSIKKVDKQEVRK

-2225 AALLARRRSKKEKES
+2225 AALLARRRNKNEKES

>member
-40 TDHNVQGG
+40 TDNNVQ
-48 SNQALPGNSQNTNA
+48 SDTNQATPVNSQ
-62 DTNRDIVNDSQNTPN
+62 DTNVANNRGLANSAQNTPN
-77 AHATDNTSTNQALTN
+77 QSATTNQSTNQALVN
-92 HQNVDVANQVGPA
+92 HNNGSIANQATPTSV
-105 PIQPSASPAQ
+105 QSSTPSAQ
-115 NNNNSNANSTAT
+115 NNNHTDGNTTATETVSNAN
-127 EPAANT
+127 NKDVV
-133 NNNLASN
+133 SN
-140 NNTLNVPNNT
+140 NTTLNVPNKTNE
-150 DNNDSARHLT
+150 NGSGGHLT

-179 IAEEASNRPKKRSR
+179 IAEQASNRPKKRSR
-193 RAAPTDPNATPAD
+193 RAAPADPNATPAD
-206 PTATPADPTAGNGS
+206 PAAAAAGNGG

-236 ANNIGQNAPN
+236 ANNAGQNAPN
-246 EVLSFDDNNI
+246 EVLSFDDNGI
-256 RPSTNRSVPTVTV
+256 RPSTNRSVPSVTV
-269 VDNLPGYTLINGG
+269 VDNLPGFTLINGG

-314 GRIRGNDTNDH
+314 GRIKGNDTNDH
-325 GDFNGIEKTL
+325 GDFNGIEK
-335 TVNPNSE
+335 S
-342 LIFEFNTMTTKN
+342 
-354 YQAQGN
+354 
-360 VIALGRIRGN
+360 
-370 DTNDHGDFNGIEKTL
+370 L

-406 GMTNLIIKN
+406 GVTNLIIKN

-420 VIGEKV
+420 VIAEKS
-426 VAYGPIWRLLKVPE
+426 VAYGPIWRLFKVPE

-526 KIQLPEGV
+526 KVQLPEGV

-543 DFPSGNS
+543 DFPSSNS
-550 GVDINDMNVTYDA
+550 GVDMNDFNVTYDA
-563 ANRIIT
+563 ANRVIT

-576 TGNSPARLMP
+576 SGNSPARLMP

-610 DTLTYKTYSQDFI
+610 DTLTYKTYTQDFI

-699 SLANQMQHTLIRSVD
+699 SLTNQMQHTLIRSVD
-714 AENAVNRKVDDMEDL
+714 AENAVNKKVDQMEDL

-791 AKQAIRDKAAKQR
+791 AKKAIRDKATKQR
-804 EIINHTPDATQ
+804 EIINATPDATE
-815 DEIQDALNQLTTDET
+815 DEIQDALNQLATDET

-844 VETAK
+844 VEIAK
-849 NNGINTIGAVA
+849 NNGINTIGAVV

-919 DDVDTAK
+919 ADVDNAK

-969 EERQAAIEK
+969 EERQAAIDK
-978 VNAAVAVANTN
+978 VNAAVTAANTN

-1010 QAIEPATKVKTDAK
+1010 QAITPATKVKTDAK
-1024 NAIDQSAET
+1024 NAIDKSAET
-1033 QHNAIFNNNDATLEE
+1033 QHNTIFNNNDATLEE

-1098 DARNAVNEKAREAI
+1098 DARNAVNDKAREAI

-1140 LNDIGVTSTTAMVNS
+1140 LTDIGVTSTTAMVNS

-1176 ATGVLTD
+1176 ATGVLND

-1210 DQDLATAINNINQA
+1210 DQELATAINNINQA

-1256 QTNQHYSAKLVEI
+1256 QINQHYNAKLAEI
-1269 NATPDATDD
+1269 NATPDATND

-1371 FNQINQN
+1371 INQINQN
-1378 QTNDQVDATTNQA
+1378 QTNDQVDTTTNQA
-1391 INAIDN
+1391 VNAIDN

-1435 VALQALAKEKEK
+1435 VASQALAKEKEK

-1472 KIIQPETKIKPA
+1472 KIIQPETKVKPA
-1484 AREKINQKANELRAQ
+1484 AREKINQKANELRAK

-1512 AALDKIN
+1512 VALDKIN
-1519 DLVAKAMTNITND
+1519 EFVNQAMTDITNN
-1532 RTNQQVND
+1532 RTNQQVD
-1540 STNQAL
+1540 DTTSQAL
-1546 DDIALVT
+1546 DSIALVA
-1553 PDHIVRAAARDA
+1553 PEHIVRAAARDA
-1565 VKQQYEAKKHEIEQ
+1565 VKQQYEAKKQEIEQ

-1595 ANNEKRA
+1595 ANNEKLA
-1602 LQNINQAIAN
+1602 LQNINQAVTN
-1612 NDVKRVESNG
+1612 NDVKRVETNG
-1622 IATLKGVEPH
+1622 IATLKGVQPH
-1632 IVVKPEAQE
+1632 IVIKPEAQQ
-1641 AIKASADNQ
+1641 AIKASAENQ

-1661 TDELDEANQQIND
+1661 VDELDEANQLISD
-1674 TLKQG
+1674 TLKQA
-1679 QQDIDN
+1679 QQEIEN
-1685 TTQDAAVND
+1685 TNQDAAVTD

-1717 DNIDE
+1717 DSIE
-1722 SNNNQLDAIRNTLD
+1722 ENNKNQLDAIRNTLD
-1736 TTQDERNVA
+1736 TTQDERDVA
-1745 IAALNKIVNA
+1745 IDTLNKIVNT

-1770 QTEADGNN
+1770 RTETDGND

-1794 QSVSAKA
+1794 QSVGVKA

-1847 QNSID
+1847 QDSID

-1885 KANNEATDEEQNA
+1885 KANNEATDEEQNI
-1898 AIVQVEKE
+1898 AIAQVEKE

-1912 QIAGAVT
+1912 QIASAVT
-1919 NADVAYLLHDGK
+1919 NADGAYLLHDEK

-1942 KKATAREQLTT
+1942 RKASAREQLTT

-1960 AIEANVQA
+1960 AIEANIQA

-1995 SNAQVDKTATLN
+1995 SNAQVDKTASLN

-2036 HLVQNYRKVS
+2036 ALVQNYRKVS
-2046 DRNKADALKAIT
+2046 NRNKADALKAIT

-2087 LGDIEAVIT
+2087 LSDIEAVIT

-2128 KALID
+2128 KVLID
-2133 QYVADGNRMVDEDAT
+2133 QYVADGNRMIDEDAT
-2148 LNDIKKDTQ
+2148 LNDIKQHTQ
-2157 LIIDEILA
+2157 FIVEEILA
-2165 IKLPAEV
+2165 IKLPAEATKV
-2172 IKASPKVGQP
+2172 SPKEIQP

-2187 TPIKKEDKQEVRK
+2187 TPIKKEETHESRK
-2200 VVKELPNTGSE
+2200 VEKELPNTGSE
-2211 EMDLPLKE
+2211 GMDLPLKE
-2219 LALITG
+2219 FALITG
-2225 AALLARRRSKKEKES
+2225 AALLARRRTKNEKES

>member
-40 TDHNVQGG
+40 TDNNVQ
-48 SNQALPGNSQNTNA
+48 SDTNQATPVNSQ
-62 DTNRDIVNDSQNTPN
+62 DTNVANNRGLANSAQNTPN
-77 AHATDNTSTNQALTN
+77 QSATTNQSTNQALVN
-92 HQNVDVANQVGPA
+92 HNNGSIANQATPTSV
-105 PIQPSASPAQ
+105 QSSTPSAQ
-115 NNNNSNANSTAT
+115 NNNHTDGNTTATETVSNAN
-127 EPAANT
+127 
-133 NNNLASN
+133 NNDVVSN
-140 NNTLNVPNNT
+140 NTTLNVPNKTNE
-150 DNNDSARHLT
+150 NGSGGHLT

-179 IAEEASNRPKKRSR
+179 IAEQASNRPKKRSR
-193 RAAPTDPNATPAD
+193 RAAPADPNATPAD
-206 PTATPADPTAGNGS
+206 PAAAAANGTASAGNTAT
-220 APVAI
+220 
-225 TAPYTPTTDPN
+225 YTPTTDPN
-236 ANNIGQNAPN
+236 GNNVGQNAPN
-246 EVLSFDDNNI
+246 EVLSFDDNSI
-256 RPSTNRSVPTVTV
+256 RPSTNRSVPSVTV
-269 VDNLPGYTLINGG
+269 VDNLPGFTLINGG
-282 KVGVFSHAMVRTS
+282 KVGVLSHAMVRTN
-295 MFDSGDAKNY
+295 MFQAGSNRTY
-305 QAQGNVIAL
+305 QAQGNVLAL
-314 GRIRGNDTNDH
+314 GRISGTDTSNH
-325 GDFNGIEKTL
+325 GDFNGIEKSL

-342 LIFEFNTMTTKN
+342 LIFEFNTMPTKN
-354 YQAQGN
+354 GQGATN
-360 VIALGRIRGN
+360 V
-370 DTNDHGDFNGIEKTL
+370 
-385 TVNPNSELI
+385 
-394 FEFNTM
+394 
-400 TTKNYQ
+400 
-406 GMTNLIIKN
+406 IIKN
-415 ADNDT
+415 GATNDT
-420 VIGEKV
+420 IAEKTIED
-426 VAYGPIWRLLKVPE
+426 GPTLRLFKVPD
-440 NVSHLKI
+440 NVNSLKI

-452 NDAITDARGIYQ
+452 NDAITDANGIYQ
-464 LRDGY
+464 LKDGY
-469 KYYDFVDSIGLH
+469 KYYSFVDSIGLH

-514 FGASF
+514 SGASF
-519 NTDDFVY
+519 DTDEFVY

-543 DFPSGNS
+543 DFPSSNS
-550 GVDINDMNVTYDA
+550 GVDMNDFNVTYDA
-563 ANRIIT
+563 ANRVIT

-576 TGNSPARLMP
+576 TANSPARLMP

-602 TPRTVTFN
+602 TPRKVTFN
-610 DTLTYKTYSQDFI
+610 DTLTYKTYTQDFI

-645 DALQAEVDRRIQQAD
+645 DALQGEVDRRIQQAD

-669 NDLKRRAQTILDEN
+669 NALKRRAQTILDEN

-689 NKRVSQADID
+689 DQRVSQADID
-699 SLANQMQHTLIRSVD
+699 TLTNQMQHTLIRSVD
-714 AENAVNRKVDDMEDL
+714 AENAVNQKADQMQDL
-729 VNQNDELTDE
+729 INQNDELTDE
-739 EKQAAI
+739 EKQAANQI
-745 QVIEEHKNEIIGN
+745 IEEHKGNIIGD
-758 IGDQTTDDGVTRIKD
+758 IGDQTTGDGVTRIKD

-791 AKQAIRDKAAKQR
+791 AKKAIRDKAAKQR
-804 EIINHTPDATQ
+804 EIINNTPDATQ

-839 TTNAD
+839 TTNDD

-849 NNGINTIGAVA
+849 NNGINTIGAVV

-883 INSNREATQEEK
+883 INNNREATQEEK

-919 DDVDTAK
+919 ADVDNAK

-945 ARDAVSHDAQQHIA
+945 ARDAVSHDVQQHIA

-969 EERQAAIEK
+969 EERQAAIDK
-978 VNAAVAVANTN
+978 VNAAVTAANTN

-1010 QAIEPATKVKTDAK
+1010 QAITPATKVKTDAK
-1024 NAIDQSAET
+1024 NAIDKSAET
-1033 QHNAIFNNNDATLEE
+1033 QHNTIFNNNDATLEE

-1098 DARNAVNEKAREAI
+1098 DARNAVNDKAREAI

-1129 INRVNTLKNRA
+1129 IDRVNTLKNRA
-1140 LNDIGVTSTTAMVNS
+1140 LTDIGVTSTTAMVNS

-1176 ATGVLTD
+1176 ATGVLND

-1210 DQDLATAINNINQA
+1210 DQELATAINNINQA

-1250 KPAALA
+1250 KPSALA
-1256 QTNQHYSAKLVEI
+1256 QINQHYNAKLAEI
-1269 NATPDATDD
+1269 NATPDATND

-1308 QAATVAENNIDAV
+1308 QATTVAENNIDAV

-1371 FNQINQN
+1371 FNKINQN

-1435 VALQALAKEKEK
+1435 VASQALAKEKEK
-1447 ALAAIDQAQTNS
+1447 ALAAIDQAQMNS

-1472 KIIQPETKIKPA
+1472 KIIQPETKVKPA
-1484 AREKINQKANELRAQ
+1484 AREKINQKANELRAK

-1519 DLVAKAMTNITND
+1519 EFVNQAMTDITNN
-1532 RTNQQVND
+1532 RTNQQVD
-1540 STNQAL
+1540 DTTSQAL
-1546 DDIALVT
+1546 DSIALVT
-1553 PDHIVRAAARDA
+1553 PEHIVRAGARDA
-1565 VKQQYEAKKHEIEQ
+1565 VKQQYEAKKQEIEQ

-1595 ANNEKRA
+1595 ANNEKLA
-1602 LQNINQAIAN
+1602 LQNINQAVTN
-1612 NDVKRVESNG
+1612 NDVKRVETNG
-1622 IATLKGVEPH
+1622 IATLKGVQPR
-1632 IVVKPEAQE
+1632 IVIKPEAQQ
-1641 AIKASADNQ
+1641 AIKASAENQ
-1650 VESIKDTPHAT
+1650 VE
-1661 TDELDEANQQIND
+1661 
-1674 TLKQG
+1674 
-1679 QQDIDN
+1679 
-1685 TTQDAAVND
+1685 
-1694 VRNQTIKAI
+1694 
-1703 EQIKPKVRRKRAAL
+1703 
-1717 DNIDE
+1717 
-1722 SNNNQLDAIRNTLD
+1722 
-1736 TTQDERNVA
+1736 
-1745 IAALNKIVNA
+1745 
-1755 IKNDIAQNK
+1755 
-1764 TNAEVD
+1764 
-1770 QTEADGNN
+1770 
-1778 NIKVILPKVQ
+1778 
-1788 VKPAAR
+1788 
-1794 QSVSAKA
+1794 
-1801 EAQNALIDQSDLS
+1801 
-1814 TEEERLAAKHLVEQ
+1814 
-1828 ALNQAIDQIN
+1828 
-1838 HADKTAQVN
+1838 
-1847 QNSID
+1847 
-1852 AQNIIS
+1852 
-1858 KIKPAT
+1858 
-1864 TVKATALQQ
+1864 
-1873 IQNIATNKINLI
+1873 LI
-1885 KANNEATDEEQNA
+1885 K
-1898 AIVQVEKE
+1898 
-1906 LIKAKQ
+1906 
-1912 QIAGAVT
+1912 G
-1919 NADVAYLLHDGK
+1919 Y
-1931 NEIREIEPVIN
+1931 
-1942 KKATAREQLTT
+1942 TT
-1953 LFNDKKQ
+1953 C
-1960 AIEANVQA
+1960 
-1968 TVEERNSILAQLQN
+1968 NS
-1982 IYDTAIGQIDQDR
+1982 
-1995 SNAQVDKTATLN
+1995 
-2007 LQTIHDLDVHPIKKP
+2007 
-2022 DAEKTINDDLARVT
+2022 
-2036 HLVQNYRKVS
+2036 
-2046 DRNKADALKAIT
+2046 
-2058 ALKLQMDEE
+2058 
-2067 LKTARTNADVDAVL
+2067 
-2081 KRFNVA
+2081 
-2087 LGDIEAVIT
+2087 
-2096 EKENSLLRIDN
+2096 
-2107 IAQQTYAKF
+2107 
-2116 KAIATPEQLAKV
+2116 
-2128 KALID
+2128 
-2133 QYVADGNRMVDEDAT
+2133 
-2148 LNDIKKDTQ
+2148 
-2157 LIIDEILA
+2157 
-2165 IKLPAEV
+2165 
-2172 IKASPKVGQP
+2172 
-2182 APKVC
+2182 
-2187 TPIKKEDKQEVRK
+2187 
-2200 VVKELPNTGSE
+2200 
-2211 EMDLPLKE
+2211 
-2219 LALITG
+2219 
-2225 AALLARRRSKKEKES
+2225 

>member
-295 MFDSGDAKNY
+295 MFDSGDA
-305 QAQGNVIAL
+305 
-314 GRIRGNDTNDH
+314 
-325 GDFNGIEKTL
+325 
-335 TVNPNSE
+335 
-342 LIFEFNTMTTKN
+342 KN

-969 EERQAAIEK
+969 
-978 VNAAVAVANTN
+978 
-989 ILNANTNA
+989 
-997 DVEQVKTNAIQGI
+997 
-1010 QAIEPATKVKTDAK
+1010 
-1024 NAIDQSAET
+1024 
-1033 QHNAIFNNNDATLEE
+1033 
-1048 QQAAQQLL
+1048 
-1056 DQAVATAKQNINA
+1056 
-1069 ADTNQEV
+1069 
-1076 AQAKDQGT
+1076 
-1084 QNIVVIQPATQVKT
+1084 
-1098 DARNAVNEKAREAI
+1098 
-1112 TNINATPGATR
+1112 
-1123 EEKQEA
+1123 
-1129 INRVNTLKNRA
+1129 
-1140 LNDIGVTSTTAMVNS
+1140 
-1155 IRDDAVN
+1155 
-1162 QIGAVQPHVTKKQT
+1162 
-1176 ATGVLTD
+1176 
-1183 LATAKKQEINQNT
+1183 
-1196 NATTEEKQVALNQV
+1196 
-1210 DQDLATAINNINQA
+1210 
-1224 DTNAEVDQAQQLGTK
+1224 
-1239 AINAIQ
+1239 
-1245 PNIVK
+1245 
-1250 KPAALA
+1250 
-1256 QTNQHYSAKLVEI
+1256 
-1269 NATPDATDD
+1269 
-1278 EKNAAI
+1278 
-1284 NTLNQDRQQ
+1284 
-1293 AIESIKQANTNAEVD
+1293 
-1308 QAATVAENNIDAV
+1308 
-1321 QVDVV
+1321 
-1326 KKQAARDKI
+1326 
-1335 TAEVAK
+1335 
-1341 RIEAVKQTP
+1341 
-1350 NATDEEKQAAVNQ
+1350 
-1363 INQLKDQA
+1363 
-1371 FNQINQN
+1371 
-1378 QTNDQVDATTNQA
+1378 
-1391 INAIDN
+1391 
-1397 VEAEVVIKPKAIADI
+1397 
-1412 EKAVKEKQQQIDNS
+1412 
-1426 LDSTDNEKE
+1426 
-1435 VALQALAKEKEK
+1435 
-1447 ALAAIDQAQTNS
+1447 
-1459 QVNQAATN
+1459 
-1467 GVSAI
+1467 
-1472 KIIQPETKIKPA
+1472 
-1484 AREKINQKANELRAQ
+1484 
-1499 INQDKEATAEERQ
+1499 EERQ

>member
-77 AHATDNTSTNQALTN
+77 AHATVNTSTNQALAN
-92 HQNVDVANQVGPA
+92 HQNVDVASQVAPA

-127 EPAANT
+127 EPASNT
-133 NNNLASN
+133 NNHLASN
-140 NNTLNVPNNT
+140 NTTLNVPNNT
-150 DNNDSARHLT
+150 NDNDSGRHLT

-193 RAAPTDPNATPAD
+193 RAAPADPNATPAD
-206 PTATPADPTAGNGS
+206 PAAGNGG

-236 ANNIGQNAPN
+236 GNNAGQNAPN
-246 EVLSFDDNNI
+246 EVLSFDDNGI
-256 RPSTNRSVPTVTV
+256 RPSTNRSVPTVNV
-269 VDNLPGYTLINGG
+269 VNNLPGFTLVNGG

-295 MFDSGDAKNY
+295 MFDSGDNKNY

-314 GRIRGNDTNDH
+314 GRIHGTDANDH

-354 YQAQGN
+354 GQGATN
-360 VIALGRIRGN
+360 V
-370 DTNDHGDFNGIEKTL
+370 
-385 TVNPNSELI
+385 
-394 FEFNTM
+394 
-400 TTKNYQ
+400 
-406 GMTNLIIKN
+406 IIKN
-415 ADNDT
+415 ADTNDT
-420 VIGEKV
+420 IAEKTV
-426 VAYGPIWRLLKVPE
+426 EGGPTLRLFKVPD
-440 NVSHLKI
+440 NVRNLKI

-464 LRDGY
+464 LKDGY
-469 KYYDFVDSIGLH
+469 KYYSFVDSIGLH

-489 RRTMEPTATNNKEFT
+489 RRIMDPTATNNKEFT

-514 FGASF
+514 SGASLDT
-519 NTDDFVY
+519 NDFVY
-526 KIQLPEGV
+526 QVQLPEGV

-543 DFPSGNS
+543 DFPSNNS
-550 GVDINDMNVTYDA
+550 GVDVNDMNVTYDA
-563 ANRIIT
+563 ANRVIT

-576 TGNSPARLMP
+576 TANSPARLMP
-586 DKILDLKYKLR
+586 DKILDLRYKLR

-610 DTLTYKTYSQDFI
+610 ETLTYKTYTQDFI

-714 AENAVNRKVDDMEDL
+714 AENAVNKKVDQMEDL

-804 EIINHTPDATQ
+804 EIINNTPDATQ

-978 VNAAVAVANTN
+978 VNAAVAAANTN

-1098 DARNAVNEKAREAI
+1098 DARNAVNDKAREAI

-1196 NATTEEKQVALNQV
+1196 NATDEEKQVALNQV

-1250 KPAALA
+1250 KPTALA
-1256 QTNQHYSAKLVEI
+1256 QINQHYNAKLAEI

-1397 VEAEVVIKPKAIADI
+1397 VEAKVVIKPKAIADI

-1435 VALQALAKEKEK
+1435 VALLALAKEKEK

-1472 KIIQPETKIKPA
+1472 KIIQPETKVKPA

-1553 PDHIVRAAARDA
+1553 PDHIVRATARDA

-1602 LQNINQAIAN
+1602 LQNIDQAIAN

-1912 QIAGAVT
+1912 QIASAVT

-1953 LFNDKKQ
+1953 LFNDKKL

-1995 SNAQVDKTATLN
+1995 SNAQVDKTASLN

-2107 IAQQTYAKF
+2107 IAQQKYAKF

-2133 QYVADGNRMVDEDAT
+2133 QYVADGIRMIDEDAT
-2148 LNDIKKDTQ
+2148 LNDIKQHTQ
-2157 LIIDEILA
+2157 FIVDEILA
-2165 IKLPAEV
+2165 IKLPAEATKV
-2172 IKASPKVGQP
+2172 LPKVGQP
-2182 APKVC
+2182 APKLC
-2187 TPIKKEDKQEVRK
+2187 TSIKKVDKQEVRK

-2225 AALLARRRSKKEKES
+2225 AALLARRRNKNEKES

>member
-15 KVGIFSTLIGTVLL
+15 KIGIFSTLIGTVLL

-40 TDHNVQGG
+40 TDNNVQ
-48 SNQALPGNSQNTNA
+48 SDTNQATPVNSQDKDVAN
-62 DTNRDIVNDSQNTPN
+62 NRGLANSAQNTPN
-77 AHATDNTSTNQALTN
+77 QSATTNQATNQALVN
-92 HQNVDVANQVGPA
+92 HNNGSIVNQATPTSV
-105 PIQPSASPAQ
+105 QSSTPSAQ
-115 NNNNSNANSTAT
+115 NNNHTDGNTTATETVSNAN
-127 EPAANT
+127 
-133 NNNLASN
+133 NNDVASN
-140 NNTLNVPNNT
+140 NTTLNVPNKTNE
-150 DNNDSARHLT
+150 NGSGGHLT

-179 IAEEASNRPKKRSR
+179 IAEPASNRPKKRSR
-193 RAAPTDPNATPAD
+193 RAAPADPNATPAD
-206 PTATPADPTAGNGS
+206 PGAAAAGNGG

-236 ANNIGQNAPN
+236 ANNAGQNAPN
-246 EVLSFDDNNI
+246 EVLSFDDNSI
-256 RPSTNRSVPTVTV
+256 RPSTNRSVPSVTV
-269 VDNLPGYTLINGG
+269 VDNLPGFTLINGG
-282 KVGVFSHAMVRTS
+282 KVGVLSHAMVRTS
-295 MFDSGDAKNY
+295 MFEAGSNRTY
-305 QAQGNVIAL
+305 QAQGNVLAL
-314 GRIRGNDTNDH
+314 GRISGTDASNH
-325 GDFNGIEKTL
+325 GDFNGIEKSL

-342 LIFEFNTMTTKN
+342 LIFEFNTMPTKN
-354 YQAQGN
+354 GQGATN
-360 VIALGRIRGN
+360 V
-370 DTNDHGDFNGIEKTL
+370 
-385 TVNPNSELI
+385 
-394 FEFNTM
+394 
-400 TTKNYQ
+400 
-406 GMTNLIIKN
+406 IIKN
-415 ADNDT
+415 ADTNDT
-420 VIGEKV
+420 IAEKTV
-426 VAYGPIWRLLKVPE
+426 EGGPTLRLFKVPD
-440 NVSHLKI
+440 NVRNLKI

-452 NDAITDARGIYQ
+452 NDAITDERGIYQ
-464 LRDGY
+464 LKDGY
-469 KYYDFVDSIGLH
+469 KYYSFVDSIGLH

-514 FGASF
+514 SGASLD
-519 NTDDFVY
+519 TDEFVY

-543 DFPSGNS
+543 DFPSNNS
-550 GVDINDMNVTYDA
+550 GVDVNDMNVTYDA
-563 ANRIIT
+563 ANRVIT

-576 TGNSPARLMP
+576 TTNSPARLMP

-610 DTLTYKTYSQDFI
+610 DTLTYKTYTQDFI
-623 NSPAESH
+623 NSAAESH

-669 NDLKRRAQTILDEN
+669 NDLKKRAQTILAEN

-699 SLANQMQHTLIRSVD
+699 SLTNQMQHTLIRSVD
-714 AENAVNRKVDDMEDL
+714 AENAVNQKADQMEDL

-745 QVIEEHKNEIIGN
+745 QVIEEHKGNIIGD

-791 AKQAIRDKAAKQR
+791 AKKAIRDKATKQR
-804 EIINHTPDATQ
+804 EIINATPDATE
-815 DEIQDALNQLTTDET
+815 DEIQDALNQLATDET

-849 NNGINTIGAVA
+849 NNGINTIGAVV
-860 PQVTHKQAARDAIN
+860 PQVTHKKAARDAIN

-919 DDVDTAK
+919 ADVDNAK

-969 EERQAAIEK
+969 EERQAAIDK
-978 VNAAVAVANTN
+978 VNAAVTAANTN

-1010 QAIEPATKVKTDAK
+1010 QAITPATKVKTDAK
-1024 NAIDQSAET
+1024 NAIDKSAET
-1033 QHNAIFNNNDATLEE
+1033 QHNTIFNNNDATLEE

-1098 DARNAVNEKAREAI
+1098 DARNVVNDKAREAI

-1140 LNDIGVTSTTAMVNS
+1140 LTDIGVTSTTAMVNS

-1176 ATGVLTD
+1176 ATGVLND

-1210 DQDLATAINNINQA
+1210 DQELATAINNINQA
-1224 DTNAEVDQAQQLGTK
+1224 DTNEEVDQAQQLGTK

-1256 QTNQHYSAKLVEI
+1256 QINQHYNAKLAEI
-1269 NATPDATDD
+1269 NATPDATND

-1293 AIESIKQANTNAEVD
+1293 AIESIKKANTNAEVD

-1391 INAIDN
+1391 VNAIDN

-1435 VALQALAKEKEK
+1435 VASQALAKEKEK

-1472 KIIQPETKIKPA
+1472 KIIQPETKVKPA
-1484 AREKINQKANELRAQ
+1484 AREKINQKANELRAK

-1512 AALDKIN
+1512 VALDKIN
-1519 DLVAKAMTNITND
+1519 EFVNQAMTDITNN
-1532 RTNQQVND
+1532 RTNQQVD
-1540 STNQAL
+1540 DTTSQAL
-1546 DDIALVT
+1546 DSIALVA
-1553 PDHIVRAAARDA
+1553 PEHIVRAAARDA
-1565 VKQQYEAKKHEIEQ
+1565 VKQQYEAKKQEIEQ

-1595 ANNEKRA
+1595 ANNEKLA
-1602 LQNINQAIAN
+1602 LQNINQAVTN
-1612 NDVKRVESNG
+1612 NDVKRVETNG
-1622 IATLKGVEPH
+1622 IATLKGVQPH
-1632 IVVKPEAQE
+1632 IVIKPEAQQ
-1641 AIKASADNQ
+1641 AIKASAENQ

-1661 TDELDEANQQIND
+1661 VDELDEANQLISD
-1674 TLKQG
+1674 TLKQA
-1679 QQDIDN
+1679 QQEIEN
-1685 TTQDAAVND
+1685 TNQDAAVTD

-1717 DNIDE
+1717 DSIE
-1722 SNNNQLDAIRNTLD
+1722 ENNKNQLDAIRNTLD
-1736 TTQDERNVA
+1736 TTQDERDVA
-1745 IAALNKIVNA
+1745 IDTLNKIVNT

-1770 QTEADGNN
+1770 RTETDGND

-1794 QSVSAKA
+1794 QSVGVKA

-1847 QNSID
+1847 QDSIN

-1885 KANNEATDEEQNA
+1885 KANNEATDEEQNI
-1898 AIVQVEKE
+1898 AIAQVEKE

-1912 QIAGAVT
+1912 QIASAVT
-1919 NADVAYLLHDGK
+1919 NADVAYLLHNEK

-1942 KKATAREQLTT
+1942 RKASAREQLTT

-1960 AIEANVQA
+1960 AIEANIQA

-1995 SNAQVDKTATLN
+1995 SNAQVDKTASLN

-2036 HLVQNYRKVS
+2036 ALVQNYRKVS

-2087 LGDIEAVIT
+2087 LSDIEAVIT

-2128 KALID
+2128 KVLID
-2133 QYVADGNRMVDEDAT
+2133 QYVADGNRMIDEDAT
-2148 LNDIKKDTQ
+2148 LNDIKQHTQ
-2157 LIIDEILA
+2157 FIVDEILA
-2165 IKLPAEV
+2165 IKLPAEATKV
-2172 IKASPKVGQP
+2172 SPKVIQP

-2187 TPIKKEDKQEVRK
+2187 TPIKKEETHESRK
-2200 VVKELPNTGSE
+2200 VEKELPNTGSE
-2211 EMDLPLKE
+2211 GMDLPLKE
-2219 LALITG
+2219 FALITG
-2225 AALLARRRSKKEKES
+2225 AALLARRRTKNEKES

>member
-48 SNQALPGNSQNTNA
+48 SNQALPGNSPNTNA
-62 DTNRDIVNDSQNTPN
+62 DTNRDIVNGSQNTPN

-92 HQNVDVANQVGPA
+92 HQNVGVANQVAPA
-105 PIQPSASPAQ
+105 PIQPSTSSAS
-115 NNNNSNANSTAT
+115 NNNHSDANSTAT

-193 RAAPTDPNATPAD
+193 RAAPADPN
-206 PTATPADPTAGNGS
+206 ATPADPTAGNGS

-225 TAPYTPTTDPN
+225 TAPFTPTTDPN

-246 EVLSFDDNNI
+246 EVLTFDDNNI

-314 GRIRGNDTNDH
+314 GRIKGNDTNDH
-325 GDFNGIEKTL
+325 GG
-335 TVNPNSE
+335 
-342 LIFEFNTMTTKN
+342 
-354 YQAQGN
+354 
-360 VIALGRIRGN
+360 
-370 DTNDHGDFNGIEKTL
+370 FNGIEKTL

-610 DTLTYKTYSQDFI
+610 DILTYKTYTQDFI

-645 DALQAEVDRRIQQAD
+645 DVLQAEVDRRIQQAD

-669 NDLKRRAQTILDEN
+669 NELKRRAQTILDEN

-699 SLANQMQHTLIRSVD
+699 SLVNQMQHTLIRSVD

-785 PVVKPN
+785 PVVKTN

-804 EIINHTPDATQ
+804 EIINNTPDATQ

-978 VNAAVAVANTN
+978 VNAAVAAANTN

-997 DVEQVKTNAIQGI
+997 DVEQVKTNAIQDI

-1098 DARNAVNEKAREAI
+1098 DARNAVNDKAREAI

-1196 NATTEEKQVALNQV
+1196 NATDEEKQVALNQV

-1250 KPAALA
+1250 KPTALA
-1256 QTNQHYSAKLVEI
+1256 QINQHYNAKLAEI

-1397 VEAEVVIKPKAIADI
+1397 VEAKVVIKPKAIADI

-1435 VALQALAKEKEK
+1435 VALLALAKEKEK

-1472 KIIQPETKIKPA
+1472 KIIQPETKVKPA

-1553 PDHIVRAAARDA
+1553 PDHIVRATARDA

-1602 LQNINQAIAN
+1602 LQNIDQAIAN

-1912 QIAGAVT
+1912 QIASAVT

-1953 LFNDKKQ
+1953 LFNDKKL

-1995 SNAQVDKTATLN
+1995 SNAQVDKTASLN

-2133 QYVADGNRMVDEDAT
+2133 QYVADGIRMIDEDAT
-2148 LNDIKKDTQ
+2148 LNDIKQHTQ
-2157 LIIDEILA
+2157 FIVDEILA
-2165 IKLPAEV
+2165 IKLPAEATKV
-2172 IKASPKVGQP
+2172 LPKVGQP
-2182 APKVC
+2182 APKLC
-2187 TPIKKEDKQEVRK
+2187 TSIKKVDKQEVRK

-2225 AALLARRRSKKEKES
+2225 AALLARRRNKNEKES

>member
-40 TDHNVQGG
+40 TDNNVQ
-48 SNQALPGNSQNTNA
+48 SDTNQATPVNSQDKDVAN
-62 DTNRDIVNDSQNTPN
+62 NRGLANSAQNTPN
-77 AHATDNTSTNQALTN
+77 QSATTNQATNQALVN
-92 HQNVDVANQVGPA
+92 HNNGSIVNQATPTSV
-105 PIQPSASPAQ
+105 QSSTPSAQ
-115 NNNNSNANSTAT
+115 NNNHTDGNTTATETVSNAN
-127 EPAANT
+127 
-133 NNNLASN
+133 NNDAVSN
-140 NNTLNVPNNT
+140 NTTLNVPNKTNE
-150 DNNDSARHLT
+150 NGSGGHLT

-179 IAEEASNRPKKRSR
+179 IAEPASNRPKKRSR
-193 RAAPTDPNATPAD
+193 RAAPADPNATPAD
-206 PTATPADPTAGNGS
+206 PAAAAAGNGG

-236 ANNIGQNAPN
+236 ANNAGQNAPN
-246 EVLSFDDNNI
+246 EVLSFDDNGI
-256 RPSTNRSVPTVTV
+256 RPSTNRSVPSVTV
-269 VDNLPGYTLINGG
+269 VDNLPGFTLINGG

-295 MFDSGDAKNY
+295 MFDSADAKNY

-314 GRIRGNDTNDH
+314 GRI
-325 GDFNGIEKTL
+325 K
-335 TVNPNSE
+335 
-342 LIFEFNTMTTKN
+342 
-354 YQAQGN
+354 
-360 VIALGRIRGN
+360 GN

-406 GMTNLIIKN
+406 GVTNLIIKN

-420 VIGEKV
+420 VIAEKS
-426 VAYGPIWRLLKVPE
+426 VAYGPIWRLFKVPE

-526 KIQLPEGV
+526 QVQLPEGV

-543 DFPSGNS
+543 DFPSSNS
-550 GVDINDMNVTYDA
+550 GVDMNDFNVTYDA
-563 ANRIIT
+563 ANRVIT

-576 TGNSPARLMP
+576 SGNSPARLMP

-610 DTLTYKTYSQDFI
+610 DTLTYKTYTQDFI

-699 SLANQMQHTLIRSVD
+699 SLTNQMQHTLIRSVD
-714 AENAVNRKVDDMEDL
+714 AENAVNKKVDQMEDL

-791 AKQAIRDKAAKQR
+791 AKKAIRDKATKQR
-804 EIINHTPDATQ
+804 EIINATPDATE
-815 DEIQDALNQLTTDET
+815 DEIQDALNQLATDET

-849 NNGINTIGAVA
+849 NNGINTIGAVV
-860 PQVTHKQAARDAIN
+860 PQVTHKKAARDAIN

-909 LEQINQATTN
+909 LEQINQAKTN
-919 DDVDTAK
+919 ADVDNAK

-969 EERQAAIEK
+969 EERQAAIDK
-978 VNAAVAVANTN
+978 VNAAVTAANTN

-1010 QAIEPATKVKTDAK
+1010 QAITPATKVKTDAK
-1024 NAIDQSAET
+1024 NAIDKSAET
-1033 QHNAIFNNNDATLEE
+1033 QHNTIFNNNDATLEE

-1098 DARNAVNEKAREAI
+1098 DARNVVNDKAREAI

-1140 LNDIGVTSTTAMVNS
+1140 LTDIGVTSTTAMVNS

-1176 ATGVLTD
+1176 ATGVLND

-1210 DQDLATAINNINQA
+1210 DQELATAINNINQA

-1245 PNIVK
+1245 PSIVK

-1256 QTNQHYSAKLVEI
+1256 QINQHYNAKLAEI

-1293 AIESIKQANTNAEVD
+1293 AIESVKQANTNAEVD

-1378 QTNDQVDATTNQA
+1378 QTNDQVDTTTNQA
-1391 INAIDN
+1391 LNAIDN

-1435 VALQALAKEKEK
+1435 VASQALAKEKEK

-1472 KIIQPETKIKPA
+1472 KIIQPETKVKPA
-1484 AREKINQKANELRAQ
+1484 AREKINQKVNELRAK

-1512 AALDKIN
+1512 VALDKIN
-1519 DLVAKAMTNITND
+1519 EFVNQAMTDITNN
-1532 RTNQQVND
+1532 RTNQQVD
-1540 STNQAL
+1540 DTTSQAL
-1546 DDIALVT
+1546 DSIALVA
-1553 PDHIVRAAARDA
+1553 PEHIVRAAARDA
-1565 VKQQYEAKKHEIEQ
+1565 VKQQYEAKKQEIEQ

-1595 ANNEKRA
+1595 ANNEKLA
-1602 LQNINQAIAN
+1602 LQNINQAVTN
-1612 NDVKRVESNG
+1612 NDVKRVETNG
-1622 IATLKGVEPH
+1622 IATLKGVQPH
-1632 IVVKPEAQE
+1632 IVIKPEAQQ
-1641 AIKASADNQ
+1641 AIKASAENQ

-1661 TDELDEANQQIND
+1661 VDELDEANQLISD
-1674 TLKQG
+1674 TLKQA
-1679 QQDIDN
+1679 QQEIEN
-1685 TTQDAAVND
+1685 TNQDAAVTD

-1717 DNIDE
+1717 DSIE
-1722 SNNNQLDAIRNTLD
+1722 ENNKNQLDAIRNTLD
-1736 TTQDERNVA
+1736 TTQDERDVA
-1745 IAALNKIVNA
+1745 IDTLNKIVNT

-1770 QTEADGNN
+1770 RTETDGND

-1794 QSVSAKA
+1794 QSVGVKA

-1847 QNSID
+1847 QDSID

-1873 IQNIATNKINLI
+1873 IQNIATNKINLS
-1885 KANNEATDEEQNA
+1885 KANNEATDEEQNI
-1898 AIVQVEKE
+1898 AIAQVEKE

-1912 QIAGAVT
+1912 QIASAVT
-1919 NADVAYLLHDGK
+1919 NADVAYLLHDEK

-1942 KKATAREQLTT
+1942 RKASAREQLTT

-1960 AIEANVQA
+1960 AIEANIQA

-1995 SNAQVDKTATLN
+1995 SNAQVDKTASLN

-2036 HLVQNYRKVS
+2036 ALVQNYRKVS
-2046 DRNKADALKAIT
+2046 NRNKADALKAIT

-2087 LGDIEAVIT
+2087 LSDIEAVIT

-2128 KALID
+2128 KVLID
-2133 QYVADGNRMVDEDAT
+2133 QYVADGNRMIDEDAT
-2148 LNDIKKDTQ
+2148 LNDIKQHTQ
-2157 LIIDEILA
+2157 FIVDEILA
-2165 IKLPAEV
+2165 IKLPAEPTKV
-2172 IKASPKVGQP
+2172 SPKVIQP

-2187 TPIKKEDKQEVRK
+2187 TPIKKEETHESRK
-2200 VVKELPNTGSE
+2200 VEKELPNTGSE
-2211 EMDLPLKE
+2211 GMDLPLKE
-2219 LALITG
+2219 FALITG
-2225 AALLARRRSKKEKES
+2225 AALLARRRTKNEKES

>member
-1 MNLLK
+1 M
-6 KNKYSIRKY
+6 
-15 KVGIFSTLIGTVLL
+15 
-29 LSNPNGAQALT
+29 
-40 TDHNVQGG
+40 
-48 SNQALPGNSQNTNA
+48 
-62 DTNRDIVNDSQNTPN
+62 
-77 AHATDNTSTNQALTN
+77 
-92 HQNVDVANQVGPA
+92 
-105 PIQPSASPAQ
+105 
-115 NNNNSNANSTAT
+115 SNAN
-127 EPAANT
+127 
-133 NNNLASN
+133 NNDAVSN
-140 NNTLNVPNNT
+140 NTTLNVPNKTNE
-150 DNNDSARHLT
+150 NGSGGHLT

-179 IAEEASNRPKKRSR
+179 IAEPASNRPKKRSR
-193 RAAPTDPNATPAD
+193 RAAPADPNATPAD
-206 PTATPADPTAGNGS
+206 PAAAAAGNGG

-236 ANNIGQNAPN
+236 ANNAGQNAPN
-246 EVLSFDDNNI
+246 EVLSFDDNGI
-256 RPSTNRSVPTVTV
+256 RPSTNRSVPSVTV
-269 VDNLPGYTLINGG
+269 VDNLPGFTLINGG

-295 MFDSGDAKNY
+295 MFDSADAKNY

-314 GRIRGNDTNDH
+314 GRI
-325 GDFNGIEKTL
+325 K
-335 TVNPNSE
+335 
-342 LIFEFNTMTTKN
+342 
-354 YQAQGN
+354 
-360 VIALGRIRGN
+360 GN

-406 GMTNLIIKN
+406 GVTNLIIKN

-420 VIGEKV
+420 VIAEKS
-426 VAYGPIWRLLKVPE
+426 VAYGPIWRLFKVPE

-526 KIQLPEGV
+526 QVQLPEGV

-543 DFPSGNS
+543 DFPSSNS
-550 GVDINDMNVTYDA
+550 GVDMNDFNVTYDA
-563 ANRIIT
+563 ANRVIT

-576 TGNSPARLMP
+576 SGNSPARLMP

-610 DTLTYKTYSQDFI
+610 DTLTYKTYTQDFI

-699 SLANQMQHTLIRSVD
+699 SLTNQMQHTLIRSVD
-714 AENAVNRKVDDMEDL
+714 AENAVNKKVDQMEDL

-791 AKQAIRDKAAKQR
+791 AKKAIRDKATKQR
-804 EIINHTPDATQ
+804 EIINATPDATE
-815 DEIQDALNQLTTDET
+815 DEIQDALNQLATDET

-849 NNGINTIGAVA
+849 NNGINTIGAVV
-860 PQVTHKQAARDAIN
+860 PQVTHKKAARDAIN

-909 LEQINQATTN
+909 LEQINQAKTN
-919 DDVDTAK
+919 ADVDNAK

-969 EERQAAIEK
+969 EERQAAIDK
-978 VNAAVAVANTN
+978 VNAAVTAANTN

-1010 QAIEPATKVKTDAK
+1010 QAITPATKVKTDAK
-1024 NAIDQSAET
+1024 NAIDKSAET
-1033 QHNAIFNNNDATLEE
+1033 QHNTIFNNNDATLEE

-1098 DARNAVNEKAREAI
+1098 DARNVVNDKAREAI

-1140 LNDIGVTSTTAMVNS
+1140 LTDIGVTSTTAMVNS

-1176 ATGVLTD
+1176 ATGVLND

-1210 DQDLATAINNINQA
+1210 DQELATAINNINQA

-1256 QTNQHYSAKLVEI
+1256 QINQHYNAKLAEI

-1293 AIESIKQANTNAEVD
+1293 AIESVKQANTNAEVD

-1378 QTNDQVDATTNQA
+1378 QTNDQVDTTTNQA
-1391 INAIDN
+1391 LNAIDN

-1435 VALQALAKEKEK
+1435 VASQALAKEKEK

-1472 KIIQPETKIKPA
+1472 KIIQPETKVKPA
-1484 AREKINQKANELRAQ
+1484 AREKINQKVNELRAK

-1512 AALDKIN
+1512 VALDKIN
-1519 DLVAKAMTNITND
+1519 EFVNQAMTDITNN
-1532 RTNQQVND
+1532 RTNQQVD
-1540 STNQAL
+1540 DTTSQAL
-1546 DDIALVT
+1546 DSIALVA
-1553 PDHIVRAAARDA
+1553 PEHIVRAAARDA
-1565 VKQQYEAKKHEIEQ
+1565 VKQQYEAKKQEIEQ

-1595 ANNEKRA
+1595 ANNEKLA
-1602 LQNINQAIAN
+1602 LQNINQAVTN
-1612 NDVKRVESNG
+1612 NDVKRVETNG
-1622 IATLKGVEPH
+1622 IATLKGVQPH
-1632 IVVKPEAQE
+1632 IVIKPEAQQ
-1641 AIKASADNQ
+1641 AIKASAENQ

-1661 TDELDEANQQIND
+1661 VDELDEANQLISD
-1674 TLKQG
+1674 TLKQA
-1679 QQDIDN
+1679 QQEIEN
-1685 TTQDAAVND
+1685 TNQDAAVTD

-1717 DNIDE
+1717 DSIE
-1722 SNNNQLDAIRNTLD
+1722 ENNKNQLDAIRNTLD
-1736 TTQDERNVA
+1736 TTQDERDVA
-1745 IAALNKIVNA
+1745 IDTLNKIVNT

-1770 QTEADGNN
+1770 RTETDGND

-1794 QSVSAKA
+1794 QSVGVKA

-1847 QNSID
+1847 QDSID

-1873 IQNIATNKINLI
+1873 IQNIATNKINLS
-1885 KANNEATDEEQNA
+1885 KANNEATDEEQNI
-1898 AIVQVEKE
+1898 AIAQVEKE

-1912 QIAGAVT
+1912 QIASAVT
-1919 NADVAYLLHDGK
+1919 NADVAYLLHDEK

-1942 KKATAREQLTT
+1942 RKASAREQLTT

-1960 AIEANVQA
+1960 AIEANIQA

-1995 SNAQVDKTATLN
+1995 SNAQVDKTASLN

-2036 HLVQNYRKVS
+2036 ALVQNYRKVS
-2046 DRNKADALKAIT
+2046 NRNKADALKAIT

-2067 LKTARTNADVDAVL
+2067 LKTARTNADAVL

-2087 LGDIEAVIT
+2087 LSDIEAVIT

-2128 KALID
+2128 KVLID
-2133 QYVADGNRMVDEDAT
+2133 QYVADGNRMIDEDAT
-2148 LNDIKKDTQ
+2148 LNDIKQHTQ
-2157 LIIDEILA
+2157 FIVDEILA
-2165 IKLPAEV
+2165 IKLPAEPTKV
-2172 IKASPKVGQP
+2172 SPKVIQP

-2187 TPIKKEDKQEVRK
+2187 TPIKKEETHESRK
-2200 VVKELPNTGSE
+2200 VEKELPNTGSE
-2211 EMDLPLKE
+2211 GMDLPLKE
-2219 LALITG
+2219 FALITG
-2225 AALLARRRSKKEKES
+2225 AALLARRRTKNEKES

>member
-40 TDHNVQGG
+40 TDNNVQ
-48 SNQALPGNSQNTNA
+48 SDTNQATPVNSQ
-62 DTNRDIVNDSQNTPN
+62 DTNVANNRGLANSAQNTPN
-77 AHATDNTSTNQALTN
+77 QSATTNQSTNQALVN
-92 HQNVDVANQVGPA
+92 HNNGSIANQATPTSV
-105 PIQPSASPAQ
+105 QSSTPSAQ
-115 NNNNSNANSTAT
+115 NNNHTDGNTTATETVSNAN
-127 EPAANT
+127 NKDVV
-133 NNNLASN
+133 SN
-140 NNTLNVPNNT
+140 NTTLNVPNKTNE
-150 DNNDSARHLT
+150 NGSGGHLT

-179 IAEEASNRPKKRSR
+179 IAEQASNRPKKRSR
-193 RAAPTDPNATPAD
+193 RAAPADPNATPAD
-206 PTATPADPTAGNGS
+206 PAAAAAGNGG

-236 ANNIGQNAPN
+236 ANNAGQNAPN
-246 EVLSFDDNNI
+246 EVLSFDDNGI
-256 RPSTNRSVPTVTV
+256 RPSTNRSVPSVTV
-269 VDNLPGYTLINGG
+269 VDNLPGFTLINGG

-314 GRIRGNDTNDH
+314 GRIKGNDTNDH
-325 GDFNGIEKTL
+325 GDFNGIEK
-335 TVNPNSE
+335 S
-342 LIFEFNTMTTKN
+342 
-354 YQAQGN
+354 
-360 VIALGRIRGN
+360 
-370 DTNDHGDFNGIEKTL
+370 L

-406 GMTNLIIKN
+406 GVTNLIIKN

-420 VIGEKV
+420 VIAEKS
-426 VAYGPIWRLLKVPE
+426 VAYGPIWRLFKVPE

-469 KYYDFVDSIGLH
+469 KYYDFVGSIGLH

-526 KIQLPEGV
+526 KVQLPEGV

-543 DFPSGNS
+543 DFPSSNS
-550 GVDINDMNVTYDA
+550 GVDMNDFNVTYDA
-563 ANRIIT
+563 ANRVIT

-576 TGNSPARLMP
+576 SGNSPARLMP

-610 DTLTYKTYSQDFI
+610 DTLTYKTYTQDFI

-699 SLANQMQHTLIRSVD
+699 SLTNQMQHTLIRSVD
-714 AENAVNRKVDDMEDL
+714 AENAVNKKVDQMEDL

-791 AKQAIRDKAAKQR
+791 AKKAIRDKATKQR
-804 EIINHTPDATQ
+804 EIINATPDATE
-815 DEIQDALNQLTTDET
+815 DEIQDALNQLATDET

-844 VETAK
+844 VEIAK
-849 NNGINTIGAVA
+849 NNGINTIGAVV

-919 DDVDTAK
+919 ADVDNAK

-969 EERQAAIEK
+969 EERQAAIDK
-978 VNAAVAVANTN
+978 VNAAVTAANTN

-1010 QAIEPATKVKTDAK
+1010 QAITPATKVKTDAK
-1024 NAIDQSAET
+1024 NAIDKSAET
-1033 QHNAIFNNNDATLEE
+1033 QHNTIFNNNDATLEE

-1098 DARNAVNEKAREAI
+1098 DARNAVNDKAREAI

-1140 LNDIGVTSTTAMVNS
+1140 LTDIGVTSTTAMVNS

-1176 ATGVLTD
+1176 ATGVLND
-1183 LATAKKQEINQNT
+1183 LATAKKQKINQNT

-1210 DQDLATAINNINQA
+1210 DQELATAINNINQA

-1256 QTNQHYSAKLVEI
+1256 QINQHYNAKLAEI
-1269 NATPDATDD
+1269 NATPDATND

-1371 FNQINQN
+1371 INQINQN
-1378 QTNDQVDATTNQA
+1378 QTNDQVDTTTNQA
-1391 INAIDN
+1391 VNAIDN

-1435 VALQALAKEKEK
+1435 VASQALAKEKEK

-1472 KIIQPETKIKPA
+1472 KIIQPETKVKPA
-1484 AREKINQKANELRAQ
+1484 AREKINQKANELRAK

-1512 AALDKIN
+1512 VALDKIN
-1519 DLVAKAMTNITND
+1519 EFVNQAMTDITNN
-1532 RTNQQVND
+1532 RTNQQVD
-1540 STNQAL
+1540 DTTSQAL
-1546 DDIALVT
+1546 DSIALVA
-1553 PDHIVRAAARDA
+1553 PEHIVRAAARDA
-1565 VKQQYEAKKHEIEQ
+1565 VKQQYEAKKQEIEQ

-1595 ANNEKRA
+1595 ANNEKLA
-1602 LQNINQAIAN
+1602 LQNINQAVTN
-1612 NDVKRVESNG
+1612 NDVKRVETNG
-1622 IATLKGVEPH
+1622 IATLKGVQPH
-1632 IVVKPEAQE
+1632 IVIKPEAQQ
-1641 AIKASADNQ
+1641 AIKATAENQ

-1661 TDELDEANQQIND
+1661 VDELDEANQLISD
-1674 TLKQG
+1674 TLKQA
-1679 QQDIDN
+1679 QQEIEN
-1685 TTQDAAVND
+1685 TNQDAAVTD

-1717 DNIDE
+1717 DSIE
-1722 SNNNQLDAIRNTLD
+1722 ENNKNQLDAIRNTLD
-1736 TTQDERNVA
+1736 TTQDERDVA
-1745 IAALNKIVNA
+1745 IDTLNKIVNT

-1770 QTEADGNN
+1770 RTETDGND

-1794 QSVSAKA
+1794 QSVGVKA

-1847 QNSID
+1847 QDSID

-1885 KANNEATDEEQNA
+1885 KANNEATDEEQNI
-1898 AIVQVEKE
+1898 AIAQVEKE

-1912 QIAGAVT
+1912 QIASAVT
-1919 NADVAYLLHDGK
+1919 NADVAYLLHDEK

-1942 KKATAREQLTT
+1942 RKASAREQLTT

-1960 AIEANVQA
+1960 AIEANIQA

-1995 SNAQVDKTATLN
+1995 SNAQVDKTASLN

-2022 DAEKTINDDLARVT
+2022 DAEKTINDNLARVT
-2036 HLVQNYRKVS
+2036 ALVQNYRKVS
-2046 DRNKADALKAIT
+2046 NRNKADALKAIT

-2087 LGDIEAVIT
+2087 LSDIEAVIT

-2128 KALID
+2128 KVLID
-2133 QYVADGNRMVDEDAT
+2133 QYVADGNRMIDEDAT
-2148 LNDIKKDTQ
+2148 LNDIKQHTQ
-2157 LIIDEILA
+2157 FIVDEILA
-2165 IKLPAEV
+2165 IKLPAEATKV
-2172 IKASPKVGQP
+2172 SPKEIQP

-2187 TPIKKEDKQEVRK
+2187 TPIKKEETHESRK
-2200 VVKELPNTGSE
+2200 VEKELPNTGSE
-2211 EMDLPLKE
+2211 GMDLPLKE
-2219 LALITG
+2219 FALITG
-2225 AALLARRRSKKEKES
+2225 AALLARRRTKNEKES

>member
-40 TDHNVQGG
+40 TDNNVQ
-48 SNQALPGNSQNTNA
+48 SDTNQATPVNSQ
-62 DTNRDIVNDSQNTPN
+62 DTNVANNRGLANSAQNTPN
-77 AHATDNTSTNQALTN
+77 QSATTNQSTNQALVN
-92 HQNVDVANQVGPA
+92 HNNGSIANQATPTSV
-105 PIQPSASPAQ
+105 QSSTPSAQ
-115 NNNNSNANSTAT
+115 NNNHTDGNTTATETVSNAN
-127 EPAANT
+127 NKDVV
-133 NNNLASN
+133 SN
-140 NNTLNVPNNT
+140 NTTLNVPNKTNE
-150 DNNDSARHLT
+150 NGSGGHLT

-179 IAEEASNRPKKRSR
+179 IAEQASNRPKKRSR
-193 RAAPTDPNATPAD
+193 RAAPADPNATPAD
-206 PTATPADPTAGNGS
+206 PAAAAAGNGG

-236 ANNIGQNAPN
+236 ANNAGQNAPN
-246 EVLSFDDNNI
+246 EVLSFDDNGI
-256 RPSTNRSVPTVTV
+256 RPSTNRSVPSVTV
-269 VDNLPGYTLINGG
+269 VDNLPGFTLINGG

-314 GRIRGNDTNDH
+314 GRIKGNDTNDH
-325 GDFNGIEKTL
+325 GDFNGIEK
-335 TVNPNSE
+335 S
-342 LIFEFNTMTTKN
+342 
-354 YQAQGN
+354 
-360 VIALGRIRGN
+360 
-370 DTNDHGDFNGIEKTL
+370 L

-406 GMTNLIIKN
+406 GVTNLIIKN

-420 VIGEKV
+420 VIAEKS
-426 VAYGPIWRLLKVPE
+426 VAYGPIWRLFKVPE

-526 KIQLPEGV
+526 KVQLPEGV

-543 DFPSGNS
+543 DFPSSNS
-550 GVDINDMNVTYDA
+550 GVDMNDFNVTYDA
-563 ANRIIT
+563 ANRVIT

-576 TGNSPARLMP
+576 SGNSPARLMP

-610 DTLTYKTYSQDFI
+610 DTLTYKTYTQDFI

-699 SLANQMQHTLIRSVD
+699 SLTNQMQHTLIRSVD
-714 AENAVNRKVDDMEDL
+714 AENAVNKKVDQMEDL

-791 AKQAIRDKAAKQR
+791 AKKAIRDKATKQR
-804 EIINHTPDATQ
+804 EIINATPDATE
-815 DEIQDALNQLTTDET
+815 DEIQDALNQLATDET

-844 VETAK
+844 VEIAK
-849 NNGINTIGAVA
+849 NNGINTIGAVV

-919 DDVDTAK
+919 ADVDNAK

-969 EERQAAIEK
+969 EERQAAIDK
-978 VNAAVAVANTN
+978 VNAAVTAANTN

-1010 QAIEPATKVKTDAK
+1010 QAITPATKVKTDAK
-1024 NAIDQSAET
+1024 NAIDKSAGT
-1033 QHNAIFNNNDATLEE
+1033 QHNTIFNNNDATLEE

-1098 DARNAVNEKAREAI
+1098 DARNAVNDKAREAI

-1140 LNDIGVTSTTAMVNS
+1140 LTDIGVTSTTAMVNS

-1176 ATGVLTD
+1176 ATGVLND

-1210 DQDLATAINNINQA
+1210 DQELATAINNINQA

-1256 QTNQHYSAKLVEI
+1256 QINQHYNAKLAEI
-1269 NATPDATDD
+1269 NATPDATND

-1371 FNQINQN
+1371 INQINQN
-1378 QTNDQVDATTNQA
+1378 QTNDQVDTTTNQA
-1391 INAIDN
+1391 VNAIDN

-1435 VALQALAKEKEK
+1435 VASQALAKEKEK

-1472 KIIQPETKIKPA
+1472 KIIQPETKVKPA
-1484 AREKINQKANELRAQ
+1484 AREKINQKANELRAK

-1512 AALDKIN
+1512 VALDKIN
-1519 DLVAKAMTNITND
+1519 EFVNQAMTDITNN
-1532 RTNQQVND
+1532 RTNQQVD
-1540 STNQAL
+1540 DTTSQAL
-1546 DDIALVT
+1546 DSIALVA
-1553 PDHIVRAAARDA
+1553 PEHIVRAAARDA
-1565 VKQQYEAKKHEIEQ
+1565 VKQQYEAKKQEIEQ

-1595 ANNEKRA
+1595 ANNEKLA
-1602 LQNINQAIAN
+1602 LQNINQAVTN
-1612 NDVKRVESNG
+1612 NDVKRVETNG
-1622 IATLKGVEPH
+1622 IATLKGVQPH
-1632 IVVKPEAQE
+1632 IVIKPEAQQ
-1641 AIKASADNQ
+1641 AIKATAENQ

-1661 TDELDEANQQIND
+1661 VDELDEANQLISD
-1674 TLKQG
+1674 TLKQA
-1679 QQDIDN
+1679 QQEIEN
-1685 TTQDAAVND
+1685 TNQDAAVTD

-1717 DNIDE
+1717 DSIE
-1722 SNNNQLDAIRNTLD
+1722 ENNKNQLDAIRNTLD
-1736 TTQDERNVA
+1736 TTQDERDVA
-1745 IAALNKIVNA
+1745 IDTLNKIVNT

-1770 QTEADGNN
+1770 RTETDGND

-1794 QSVSAKA
+1794 QSVGVKA

-1847 QNSID
+1847 QDSID

-1885 KANNEATDEEQNA
+1885 KANNEATDEEQNI
-1898 AIVQVEKE
+1898 AIAQVEKE

-1912 QIAGAVT
+1912 QIASAVT
-1919 NADVAYLLHDGK
+1919 NADVAYLLHDEK

-1942 KKATAREQLTT
+1942 RKASAREQLTT

-1960 AIEANVQA
+1960 AIEANIQA

-1995 SNAQVDKTATLN
+1995 SNAQVDKTASLN

-2036 HLVQNYRKVS
+2036 ALVQNYRKVS
-2046 DRNKADALKAIT
+2046 NRNKADALKAIT

-2087 LGDIEAVIT
+2087 LSDIEAVIT

-2128 KALID
+2128 KVLID
-2133 QYVADGNRMVDEDAT
+2133 QYVADGNRMIDEDAT
-2148 LNDIKKDTQ
+2148 LNDIKQHTQ
-2157 LIIDEILA
+2157 FIVDEILA
-2165 IKLPAEV
+2165 IKLPAEATKV
-2172 IKASPKVGQP
+2172 SPKEIQP

-2187 TPIKKEDKQEVRK
+2187 TPIKKEETHESRK
-2200 VVKELPNTGSE
+2200 VEKELPNTGSE
-2211 EMDLPLKE
+2211 GMDLPLKE
-2219 LALITG
+2219 FALITG
-2225 AALLARRRSKKEKES
+2225 AALLARRRTKNEKES

>member
-40 TDHNVQGG
+40 TDNNVQ
-48 SNQALPGNSQNTNA
+48 SDTNQATPVNSQ
-62 DTNRDIVNDSQNTPN
+62 DTNVANNRGLANSAQNTPN
-77 AHATDNTSTNQALTN
+77 QSATTNQSTNQALVN
-92 HQNVDVANQVGPA
+92 HNNGSIANQATPA
-105 PIQPSASPAQ
+105 PIQPSASPTQ
-115 NNNNSNANSTAT
+115 NNNHSDANSTAT
-127 EPAANT
+127 ETVSNA
-133 NNNLASN
+133 NNNDVVSN
-140 NNTLNVPNNT
+140 NTTLNVPNRTNE
-150 DNNDSARHLT
+150 NGSGGHLT

-179 IAEEASNRPKKRSR
+179 IAEQASNRPKKRSR
-193 RAAPTDPNATPAD
+193 RAAPADPNATPAD
-206 PTATPADPTAGNGS
+206 PAAAAANGTVPAGN
-220 APVAI
+220 

-236 ANNIGQNAPN
+236 ANNAGQNAPN
-246 EVLSFDDNNI
+246 EVLSFDDNGI
-256 RPSTNRSVPTVTV
+256 RPSTNRSVPTVNV
-269 VDNLPGYTLINGG
+269 VNNLPGFTLINGG

-295 MFDSGDAKNY
+295 MFDSGDNKNY

-314 GRIRGNDTNDH
+314 GRIHGTDTNDH

-342 LIFEFNTMTTKN
+342 LIFEFNTMSTKN
-354 YQAQGN
+354 GQGATN
-360 VIALGRIRGN
+360 V
-370 DTNDHGDFNGIEKTL
+370 
-385 TVNPNSELI
+385 
-394 FEFNTM
+394 
-400 TTKNYQ
+400 
-406 GMTNLIIKN
+406 IIKN
-415 ADNDT
+415 ADTNDT
-420 VIGEKV
+420 IAEKTV
-426 VAYGPIWRLLKVPE
+426 EGGPTLRLFKVPD
-440 NVSHLKI
+440 NVRNLKI

-464 LRDGY
+464 LKDGY
-469 KYYDFVDSIGLH
+469 KYYSFVDSIGLH

-489 RRTMEPTATNNKEFT
+489 RRTMDPTATNNKEFT

-514 FGASF
+514 SGASLDT
-519 NTDDFVY
+519 NDFVY
-526 KIQLPEGV
+526 QVQLPEGV

-543 DFPSGNS
+543 DFPSNNS
-550 GVDINDMNVTYDA
+550 GVDVNDMNVTYDA
-563 ANRIIT
+563 ANRVIT

-576 TGNSPARLMP
+576 TANSPARLMP
-586 DKILDLKYKLR
+586 DKILDLRYKLR

-610 DTLTYKTYSQDFI
+610 EILTYKTYTQDFI
-623 NSPAESH
+623 NSAAESH

-669 NDLKRRAQTILDEN
+669 NGLKRRAQTILDEN

-699 SLANQMQHTLIRSVD
+699 SLTNQMQHTLIRSVD
-714 AENAVNRKVDDMEDL
+714 AENAVNKKVDQMEDL

-791 AKQAIRDKAAKQR
+791 AKKAIRDKATKQR
-804 EIINHTPDATQ
+804 AIINATPDATE
-815 DEIQDALNQLTTDET
+815 DEIQDALNQLATDET

-839 TTNAD
+839 TTNTD

-849 NNGINTIGAVA
+849 NNGINTIGAVV
-860 PQVTHKQAARDAIN
+860 PQVTHKKAARDAIN

-919 DDVDTAK
+919 ADVDNAK

-969 EERQAAIEK
+969 EERQAAIDK
-978 VNAAVAVANTN
+978 VNAAVTAANTN

-1010 QAIEPATKVKTDAK
+1010 QAITPATKVKTDAK
-1024 NAIDQSAET
+1024 NAIDKSAET
-1033 QHNAIFNNNDATLEE
+1033 QHNTIFNNNDATLEE

-1098 DARNAVNEKAREAI
+1098 DARNAVNDKAREAI

-1140 LNDIGVTSTTAMVNS
+1140 LTDIGVTSTTAMVNS

-1210 DQDLATAINNINQA
+1210 DQELATAINNINQA

-1256 QTNQHYSAKLVEI
+1256 QINQHYNTKLAEI
-1269 NATPDATDD
+1269 NATPDATND

-1391 INAIDN
+1391 VNAIDN

-1435 VALQALAKEKEK
+1435 VASQALTKEKEK

-1472 KIIQPETKIKPA
+1472 KIIQPETKVKPA
-1484 AREKINQKANELRAQ
+1484 AREKINQKANELRAK

-1512 AALDKIN
+1512 VALDKIN
-1519 DLVAKAMTNITND
+1519 EFVNQAMTDITNN
-1532 RTNQQVND
+1532 RTNQQVD
-1540 STNQAL
+1540 DTTSQAL
-1546 DDIALVT
+1546 DSIALVT
-1553 PDHIVRAAARDA
+1553 PEHIVRAGARDA
-1565 VKQQYEAKKHEIEQ
+1565 VKQQYEAKKQEIEQ

-1595 ANNEKRA
+1595 ANNEKLA
-1602 LQNINQAIAN
+1602 LQNINQAVTN
-1612 NDVKRVESNG
+1612 NDVKRVETNG
-1622 IATLKGVEPH
+1622 IATLKGVQPH
-1632 IVVKPEAQE
+1632 IVIKPEAQQ
-1641 AIKASADNQ
+1641 AIKASAENQ
-1650 VESIKDTPHAT
+1650 VELIKDTPHAT
-1661 TDELDEANQQIND
+1661 VDELDEANQLISD
-1674 TLKQG
+1674 TLKKA

-1745 IAALNKIVNA
+1745 IDTLNKIVNA

-1838 HADKTAQVN
+1838 HADKTVQVN

-1898 AIVQVEKE
+1898 AIAQVEKE

-1912 QIAGAVT
+1912 QIASAVT

-1942 KKATAREQLTT
+1942 RKASAREQLTT
-1953 LFNDKKQ
+1953 LLNDKKQ
-1960 AIEANVQA
+1960 AIEANIQA

-1995 SNAQVDKTATLN
+1995 SNAQVDKTASLN

-2116 KAIATPEQLAKV
+2116 KAIATAEQLAKV

-2133 QYVADGNRMVDEDAT
+2133 QYVTDGNRMIDEDAT
-2148 LNDIKKDTQ
+2148 LNDIKQHTQ
-2157 LIIDEILA
+2157 FIVDEILA
-2165 IKLPAEV
+2165 IKLPAEATKV
-2172 IKASPKVGQP
+2172 SPKVIQS

-2187 TPIKKEDKQEVRK
+2187 TPIKKEETHESRK
-2200 VVKELPNTGSE
+2200 VEKELPNTGSE
-2211 EMDLPLKE
+2211 GMDLPLKE
-2219 LALITG
+2219 FALITG
-2225 AALLARRRSKKEKES
+2225 AALLARRRTKNEKES

>member
-40 TDHNVQGG
+40 TDNNVQ
-48 SNQALPGNSQNTNA
+48 SDTNQATPVNSQ
-62 DTNRDIVNDSQNTPN
+62 DTNVANNRGLANSAQNTPN
-77 AHATDNTSTNQALTN
+77 QSATTNQSTNQALVN
-92 HQNVDVANQVGPA
+92 HNNGSIANQATPTSV
-105 PIQPSASPAQ
+105 QSSTPSAQ
-115 NNNNSNANSTAT
+115 NNNHTDGNTTATETVSNAN
-127 EPAANT
+127 NKDVV
-133 NNNLASN
+133 SN
-140 NNTLNVPNNT
+140 NTTLNVPNKTNE
-150 DNNDSARHLT
+150 NGSGGHLT

-179 IAEEASNRPKKRSR
+179 IAEQASNRPKKRSR
-193 RAAPTDPNATPAD
+193 RAAPADPNATPAD
-206 PTATPADPTAGNGS
+206 PAAAAAGNGG

-236 ANNIGQNAPN
+236 ANNAGQNAPN
-246 EVLSFDDNNI
+246 EVLSFDDNGI
-256 RPSTNRSVPTVTV
+256 RPSTNRSVPSVTV
-269 VDNLPGYTLINGG
+269 VDNLPGFTLINGG

-314 GRIRGNDTNDH
+314 GRIKGNDTNDH
-325 GDFNGIEKTL
+325 GDFNGIEKSL

-342 LIFEFNTMTTKN
+342 LIFEFNTMT
-354 YQAQGN
+354 
-360 VIALGRIRGN
+360 
-370 DTNDHGDFNGIEKTL
+370 
-385 TVNPNSELI
+385 P
-394 FEFNTM
+394 
-400 TTKNYQ
+400 KNYQ
-406 GMTNLIIKN
+406 GVTNLIIKN

-420 VIGEKV
+420 VIAEKS
-426 VAYGPIWRLLKVPE
+426 VAYGPIWRLFKVPE

-526 KIQLPEGV
+526 KVQLPEGV

-543 DFPSGNS
+543 DFPSSNS
-550 GVDINDMNVTYDA
+550 GVDMNDFNVTYDA
-563 ANRIIT
+563 ANRVIT

-576 TGNSPARLMP
+576 SGNSPARLMP

-610 DTLTYKTYSQDFI
+610 DTLTYKTYTQDFI

-699 SLANQMQHTLIRSVD
+699 SLTNQMQHTLIRSVD
-714 AENAVNRKVDDMEDL
+714 AENAVNKKVDQMEDL

-791 AKQAIRDKAAKQR
+791 AKKAIRDKATKQR
-804 EIINHTPDATQ
+804 EIINATPDATE
-815 DEIQDALNQLTTDET
+815 DEIQDALNQLATDET

-844 VETAK
+844 VEIAK
-849 NNGINTIGAVA
+849 NNGINTIGAVV

-919 DDVDTAK
+919 ADVDNAK

-969 EERQAAIEK
+969 EERQAAIDK
-978 VNAAVAVANTN
+978 VNAAVTAANTN

-1010 QAIEPATKVKTDAK
+1010 QAITPATKVKTDAK
-1024 NAIDQSAET
+1024 NAIDKSAET
-1033 QHNAIFNNNDATLEE
+1033 QHNTIFNNNDATLEE

-1098 DARNAVNEKAREAI
+1098 DARNAVNDKAREAI

-1140 LNDIGVTSTTAMVNS
+1140 LTDIGVTSTTAMVNS

-1176 ATGVLTD
+1176 ATGVLND

-1210 DQDLATAINNINQA
+1210 DQELATAINNINQA

-1256 QTNQHYSAKLVEI
+1256 QINQHYNAKLAEI
-1269 NATPDATDD
+1269 NATPDATND

-1371 FNQINQN
+1371 INQINQN
-1378 QTNDQVDATTNQA
+1378 QTNDQVDTTTNQA
-1391 INAIDN
+1391 VNAIDN

-1435 VALQALAKEKEK
+1435 VASQALAKEKEK

-1472 KIIQPETKIKPA
+1472 KIIQPETKVKPA
-1484 AREKINQKANELRAQ
+1484 AREKINQKANELRAK

-1512 AALDKIN
+1512 VALDKIN
-1519 DLVAKAMTNITND
+1519 EFVNQAMTDITNN
-1532 RTNQQVND
+1532 RTNQQVD
-1540 STNQAL
+1540 DTTSQAL
-1546 DDIALVT
+1546 DSIALVA
-1553 PDHIVRAAARDA
+1553 PEHIVRAAARDA
-1565 VKQQYEAKKHEIEQ
+1565 VKQQYEAKKQEIEQ

-1595 ANNEKRA
+1595 ANNEKLA
-1602 LQNINQAIAN
+1602 LQNINQAVTN
-1612 NDVKRVESNG
+1612 NDVKRVETNG
-1622 IATLKGVEPH
+1622 IATLKGVQPH
-1632 IVVKPEAQE
+1632 IVIKPEAQQ
-1641 AIKASADNQ
+1641 AIKASAENQ

-1661 TDELDEANQQIND
+1661 VDELDEANQLISD
-1674 TLKQG
+1674 TLKQA
-1679 QQDIDN
+1679 QQEIEN
-1685 TTQDAAVND
+1685 TNQDAAVTD

-1717 DNIDE
+1717 DSIE
-1722 SNNNQLDAIRNTLD
+1722 ENNKNQLDAIRNTLD
-1736 TTQDERNVA
+1736 TTQDERDVA
-1745 IAALNKIVNA
+1745 IDTLNKIVNT

-1770 QTEADGNN
+1770 RTETDGND

-1794 QSVSAKA
+1794 QSVGVKA

-1847 QNSID
+1847 QDSID

-1885 KANNEATDEEQNA
+1885 KANNEAADEEQNI
-1898 AIVQVEKE
+1898 AIAQVEKE

-1912 QIAGAVT
+1912 QIASAVT
-1919 NADVAYLLHDGK
+1919 NADVAYLLHDEK

-1942 KKATAREQLTT
+1942 RKASAREQLTT

-1960 AIEANVQA
+1960 AIEANIQA

-1995 SNAQVDKTATLN
+1995 SNAQVDKTASLN

-2036 HLVQNYRKVS
+2036 ALVQNYRKVS
-2046 DRNKADALKAIT
+2046 NRNKADALKAIT

-2087 LGDIEAVIT
+2087 LSDIEAVIT

-2128 KALID
+2128 KVLID
-2133 QYVADGNRMVDEDAT
+2133 QYVADGNRMIDEDAT
-2148 LNDIKKDTQ
+2148 LNDIKQHTQ
-2157 LIIDEILA
+2157 FIVDEILA
-2165 IKLPAEV
+2165 IKLPAEATKV
-2172 IKASPKVGQP
+2172 SPKEIQP

-2187 TPIKKEDKQEVRK
+2187 TPIKKEETHESRK
-2200 VVKELPNTGSE
+2200 VEKELPNTGSE
-2211 EMDLPLKE
+2211 GMDLPLKE
-2219 LALITG
+2219 FALITG
-2225 AALLARRRSKKEKES
+2225 AALLARRRTKNEKES